1 MADMSPTEAKV
12 ARQIEYYF
20 GDHNLPRDK
29 FLKEQLQVDDGWVA
43 VATMLQ
49 FNREAYHAKK
59 AEERKA
65 HKADS
70 KAKAKHNQDEQQKQT
85 EDKEMDLL
93 LEEQTGCLLKFSGE
107 LDQVSRED
115 FHALFSGH
123 GKIKWVD
130 FTRGAKEGT
139 LLFDGKAQEALDK
152 ATEAN
157 GGTLQIKDN
166 DATWE
171 LLEGDV
177 EKDVM
182 KKMIQAQQELHS
194 RNKGRGPPSP
204 KKRAREDTADAPAA
218 KHRRPN
224 AEDSAS
230 TSQICDQFA
239 FDVIKGNRPTPD
251 LARTPENMTPRTWQ
265 DNKNKSVDNKPES
278 MMAASLLPS
287 LRCGD
292 KKATAARL
300 KADLSRATDDNCAS
314 GAHRQLQELL
324 DAVLDPET
332 PATDAEALDWCKCLI
347 AGGDGFEGFCEAV
360 RSYDNAALCG
370 LVWTA
375 NFVAYRCRTCG
386 ISPCMSLCAECFNQG
401 DHTGHDFN
409 MFRSQAGGACDCG
422 DSNVMRET
430 GFCRRHRLKTGED
443 VPCVPQDLLLMS
455 ELVLPRFIIS
465 VVQYLR
471 EGYTEPDSGDL
482 QKVLQQLE
490 PQISFLEELT
500 KMGGAMR
507 TVLTKI
513 LTNQQTFKDLSMGQ
527 EDNTYAKQNYEKYLS
542 ALKNSGLV
550 SVEDKALPPSTEG
563 AAVVAEGAVAS
574 TEATAAGSPEESS
587 KEEDLDGGQSVGQR
601 KRVKLSSATKD
612 SSIMDSL
619 KHKRFLEELLFWT
632 IKYEFPQKMV
642 TFLLN
647 MLPDQDYK
655 ITFTKTFVQ
664 HYAFIMK
671 TLMKS
676 HESDTM
682 SNRIV
687 HISVQLF
694 SNEELARHVTE
705 ECHLL
710 DVMVTVLLYMMESC
724 LVKSEL
730 QDEENSRHVV
740 VNCGEALLKNN
751 TYWPLVSDFIN
762 ILSHQS
768 VAKRFLEDHSLLML
782 WMSFVSFFQGMN
794 LNKRELNEHVEFES
808 QTYYAAFAAELEACA
823 QPMWGLLTHC
833 KVKETQEYTKTV
845 VRYCLEA
852 LQLWF
857 DAIGFVDEPAPNQV
871 TFHLPLHRYYAMFL
885 SKAVKCQGLDLD
897 SLLPDQEMLMK
908 IMVHPLQIQA
918 SLSEIHSNMWVR
930 NGLQIKGQAMTYVQ
944 SHFCNSMIDPD
955 IYLLQ
960 VCASRLDPDYFIS
973 FKVVDLL
980 TMASQHQNP
989 VLDSEQER
997 PMLEGALTFL
1007 VILTSL
1013 RVHLGMT
1020 DDEILRSE
1028 MVSQLCMNDRTHS
1041 SLLDLIPENPNPK
1054 SGVVPGSCSFE
1065 EMLSTVAD
1073 FKAPVFEPG
1082 GSMQQGM
1089 YTPKAEVWE
1098 KEFDPIMVVL
1108 RTVYRRDVQSAMDR
1122 YAAFLKQSGVDST
1135 NPWPPYK
1142 ERTPLRP
1149 EYRGLVK
1156 LLHCKTLHIVI
1167 FTLLYKIWMDHHN
1180 MSEHVLCMVLYL
1192 IELGLDNQVQDDKE
1206 QEEPCIEEHCHDS
1219 WFPGTSLLSNL
1230 HHIINFVRVRVPETA
1245 PEVKREPPPSTS
1257 ADADAT
1263 SFGPNLREAQVFSL
1277 VAERRR
1283 KFQEI
1288 INRSSTE
1295 ASAQVVRPKSS
1306 STRWVPPGTPP
1317 QLVTEI
1323 LEVRESML
1331 SLLIKLH
1338 QKLSAKQNSLPR
1350 ILTKAAGRSRHSHR
1364 SIQEI
1369 CGKVSPP
1376 VPPKKSSPADKKTM
1390 DKEER
1395 RQRAR
1400 ERQQK
1405 LLAEFASRQKSFMET
1420 AMDVESP
1427 DGEAA
1432 MDLGASDVMDSEVLY
1447 DCVICG
1453 QSGPSTEDRPTGL
1466 VVLLQA
1472 SSVLGHRCKSVDAKK
1487 LPTTDEEHIYAADT
1501 CGVAHDLRLALMQHY
1516 FRESSCLQSVSI
1528 GWDGGVYVQ
1537 TCGHT
1542 LHIDCHKSYM
1552 ESLRNVQNDQVLQ
1565 GFSVDK
1571 GEFTCPL
1578 CRQFANSV
1586 IPCRPGRGPEA
1597 GAGRCPSNKK
1607 TGVLVK
1613 EVEDLQ
1619 GQLAPFPT
1627 ESNLSKEMELVI
1639 KDIKN
1644 ATQKK
1649 YMDYGKNP
1657 GSPDNDFL
1665 FMGVGLQVGLYL
1677 MLCVGASAHRGVGLQ
1692 VGVYLMLCVGGVG
1705 PQGALAHRTNLEL
1718 ELVHRGGGLCSGGA
1732 SAAAKRSC
1740 LNQLFQ
1746 VLATHMRLY
1755 SIDSAYNPWTRLTQ
1769 VSENQQEGEDE
1780 DRREVAML
1788 FRDVPSLLIIFV
1800 LTMPQPLRKEHFTC
1814 VVKMLYNLQFVQGL
1828 AALSVKFSPEEKR
1841 VWSTSGALKKNAAN
1855 ADKCLEAL
1863 LSHVIGELSRDESV
1877 YRLNTE
1883 ETSVLSSSVVSPQ
1896 SIEFSLRQF
1905 CLPFLRLSSLL
1916 QHHLYG
1922 DVLTECPTP
1931 SSVPS
1936 ASCLEWPAVC
1946 AFQLVTQWCQEVT
1959 GLPEAQGDHS
1969 LTLLVQDP
1977 QWAAPRLLRLPENYN
1992 VIFQYYHR
2000 KECTACQKV
2009 PKDPALCLVCGTF
2022 VCLKGPCCKQQG
2034 VCECVLHSQH
2044 CGAATGIFLL
2054 INASVIIIIRGH
2066 RFCLWGSVYLDAHG
2080 EEDRDLRRGK
2090 PLFLCA
2096 ERYRVLEQQ
2105 WVSHTFDHINKRWGP
2120 HYNGL

>member
-1 MADMSPTEAKV
+1 MK
-12 ARQIEYYF
+12 
-20 GDHNLPRDK
+20 
-29 FLKEQLQVDDGWVA
+29 
-43 VATMLQ
+43 
-49 FNREAYHAKK
+49 
-59 AEERKA
+59 RK
-65 HKADS
+65 
-70 KAKAKHNQDEQQKQT
+70 Q
-85 EDKEMDLL
+85 
-93 LEEQTGCLLKFSGE
+93 
-107 LDQVSRED
+107 
-115 FHALFSGH
+115 
-123 GKIKWVD
+123 
-130 FTRGAKEGT
+130 RGA
-139 LLFDGKAQEALDK
+139 
-152 ATEAN
+152 
-157 GGTLQIKDN
+157 
-166 DATWE
+166 
-171 LLEGDV
+171 
-177 EKDVM
+177 
-182 KKMIQAQQELHS
+182 
-194 RNKGRGPPSP
+194 
-204 KKRAREDTADAPAA
+204 
-218 KHRRPN
+218 
-224 AEDSAS
+224 AS
-230 TSQICDQFA
+230 TAGWKQMKQPGA
-239 FDVIKGNRPTPD
+239 
-251 LARTPENMTPRTWQ
+251 
-265 DNKNKSVDNKPES
+265 KS
-278 MMAASLLPS
+278 
-287 LRCGD
+287 
-292 KKATAARL
+292 TAAHL
-300 KADLSRATDDNCAS
+300 KADLKRTDNSS
-314 GAHRQLQELL
+314 GLRQLQELL
-324 DAVLDPET
+324 DSVLNAERGSDP
-332 PATDAEALDWCKCLI
+332 EALDWCKWLL
-347 AGGDGFEGFCEAV
+347 AGGDGFDDFCRTV
-360 RSYDNAALCG
+360 RSYDNATLCG

-386 ISPCMSLCAECFNQG
+386 ISPCMSLCAECFNNG

-422 DSNVMRET
+422 DGNVMRAS
-430 GFCRRHRLKTGED
+430 GFCSRHRLKTGEN
-443 VPCVPQDLLLMS
+443 VPSVPRDLLLMS
-455 ELVLPRFIIS
+455 EMVLPRFIITII
-465 VVQYLR
+465 QYLR
-471 EGYTEPDSGDL
+471 DGYTEPESAADRDL
-482 QKVLQQLE
+482 QKVLQQLDLH
-490 PQISFLEELT
+490 ISFLEELT

-513 LTNQQTFKDLSMGQ
+513 LTNQQTFKELSMGQ
-527 EDNTYAKQNYEKYLS
+527 EENVYAKRNYEKYLS
-542 ALKNSGLV
+542 ALKSSGLV
-550 SVEDKALPPSTEG
+550 SVEEKGAGAGATDTPAGAGALSLLGNTCCLFC
-563 AAVVAEGAVAS
+563 
-574 TEATAAGSPEESS
+574 
-587 KEEDLDGGQSVGQR
+587 EDQDGLQGVGQR
-601 KRVKLSSATKD
+601 KRVKLSSSTKD
-612 SSIMDSL
+612 PSIMDSL
-619 KHKRFLEELLFWT
+619 KHKCFLEELLFWT

-705 ECHLL
+705 ECQLL
-710 DVMVTVLLYMMESC
+710 DIMVTVLLYMMESC
-724 LVKSEL
+724 LIKSEL
-730 QDEENSRHVV
+730 QDEENNRHVV

-768 VAKRFLEDHSLLML
+768 VAKRFLEDHSLLLL

-845 VRYCLEA
+845 VRYCLET
-852 LQLWF
+852 LQMWF
-857 DAIGFVDEPAPNQV
+857 DAIGFVDEPALNQL

-885 SKAVKCQGLDLD
+885 SKGVRCQGLDLD

-973 FKVVDLL
+973 SVFERFKVVDLL
-980 TMASQHQNP
+980 TMASQHQNA

-1007 VILTSL
+1007 VILCSL
-1013 RVHLGMT
+1013 RVHLGMS
-1020 DDEILRSE
+1020 DDEILRAE

-1065 EMLSTVAD
+1065 EMLSAVAD

-1098 KEFDPIMVVL
+1098 KEFDPIMVIL

-1122 YAAFLKQSGVDST
+1122 YAAFLKQSGIHT
-1135 NPWPPYK
+1135 GNPWPPYK
-1142 ERTPLRP
+1142 ERTPLHP
-1149 EYRGLVK
+1149 CYKGLVR

-1167 FTLLYKIWMDHHN
+1167 FTLLYKIWMDHQN

-1192 IELGLDNQVQDDKE
+1192 IELGLDNQVQDDKVE
-1206 QEEPCIEEHCHDS
+1206 EEHCHDS

-1230 HHIINFVRVRVPETA
+1230 HHVINFVRVRVPETA
-1245 PEVKREPPPSTS
+1245 PEVERKREREREQETPASTS
-1257 ADADAT
+1257 SESST
-1263 SFGPNLREAQVFSL
+1263 FGQNLREAQVFSL

-1288 INRSSTE
+1288 INRSNHE
-1295 ASAQVVRPKSS
+1295 ASQTVRPKSS
-1306 STRWVPPGTPP
+1306 SSRWLPPGSPP

-1323 LEVRESML
+1323 LEIRESML
-1331 SLLIKLH
+1331 SLLVKLH
-1338 QKLSAKQNSLPR
+1338 QKLSAKQNSLSLSWLAEVDPAHHTHGDGLTAIER
-1350 ILTKAAGRSRHSHR
+1350 ILAKAAARSRHSKR
-1364 SIQEI
+1364 CLQEI
-1369 CGKVSPP
+1369 CGKVCPP
-1376 VPPKKSSPADKKTM
+1376 IPPKKNSPGDKKSM

-1427 DGEAA
+1427 ETDAV
-1432 MDLGASDVMDSEVLY
+1432 MDMGSAEPLDSEVLY

-1472 SSVLGHRCKSVDAKK
+1472 SSVLGHRCRSDTPKR
-1487 LPTTDEEHIYAADT
+1487 LPTTDEEHIYPEDT
-1501 CGVAHDLRLALMQHY
+1501 CGAAHDVRLSLMQRY
-1516 FRESSCLQSVSI
+1516 FKDSSCLQSVSI

-1552 ESLRNVQNDQVLQ
+1552 ESLRNDQVLQ

-1586 IPCRPGRGPEA
+1586 LPCRPGRGMET
-1597 GAGRCPSNKK
+1597 GAWHTPSNKSMS
-1607 TGVLVK
+1607 TMVN

-1619 GQLAPFPT
+1619 EQLGIFPVSV
-1627 ESNLSKEMELVI
+1627 ESNLSKEMESVI

-1644 ATQKK
+1644 TTQKK

-1665 FMGVGLQVGLYL
+1665 FMYSVARLYANSIHHVTHSNTGVCVCVCS
-1677 MLCVGASAHRGVGLQ
+1677 LCVSD
-1692 VGVYLMLCVGGVG
+1692 
-1705 PQGALAHRTNLEL
+1705 
-1718 ELVHRGGGLCSGGA
+1718 
-1732 SAAAKRSC
+1732 
-1740 LNQLFQ
+1740 QLFH
-1746 VLATHMRLY
+1746 VLAMHMRLY

-1769 VSENQQEGEDE
+1769 STYCDDE
-1780 DRREVAML
+1780 RPEVPML
-1788 FRDVPSLLIIFV
+1788 FRDVPSLLIIFI
-1800 LTMPQPLRKEHFTC
+1800 LTMPQPLRREHFTC
-1814 VVKMLYNLQFVQGL
+1814 VVKVLYSLQYTQAL
-1828 AALSVKFSPEEKR
+1828 AALSIRFSREER
-1841 VWSTSGALKKNAAN
+1841 LAWSNTATAKKVPQIT
-1855 ADKCLEAL
+1855 DQKTFSDL
-1863 LSHVIGELSRDESV
+1863 LQPVISDFK
-1877 YRLNTE
+1877 
-1883 ETSVLSSSVVSPQ
+1883 LSSSVWSPQ
-1896 SIEFSLRQF
+1896 SIEFSLQHF
-1905 CLPFLRLSSLL
+1905 CLPFLRLSCLL

-1922 DVLTECPTP
+1922 DSLPGCLVEEEFSLLAGCLGLAGSVQ
-1931 SSVPS
+1931 SS
-1936 ASCLEWPAVC
+1936 AACLEWNLN
-1946 AFQLVTQWCQEVT
+1946 AFDLISQCCSKFTVNHGFT
-1959 GLPEAQGDHS
+1959 GRIS
-1969 LTLLVQDP
+1969 LLVQDP
-1977 QWAAPRLLRLPENYN
+1977 QWAGPRLLHLPDNYN
-1992 VIFQYYHR
+1992 TIFQYYHR
-2000 KECTACQKV
+2000 KSCTSCGKT
-2009 PKDPALCLVCGTF
+2009 PKDPALCLVCGAF
-2022 VCLKGPCCKQQG
+2022 VCLKGHCCKQQG

-2090 PLFLCA
+2090 PLYLCE

>member
-1 MADMSPTEAKV
+1 
-12 ARQIEYYF
+12 
-20 GDHNLPRDK
+20 
-29 FLKEQLQVDDGWVA
+29 
-43 VATMLQ
+43 
-49 FNREAYHAKK
+49 
-59 AEERKA
+59 
-65 HKADS
+65 
-70 KAKAKHNQDEQQKQT
+70 
-85 EDKEMDLL
+85 
-93 LEEQTGCLLKFSGE
+93 
-107 LDQVSRED
+107 
-115 FHALFSGH
+115 
-123 GKIKWVD
+123 
-130 FTRGAKEGT
+130 
-139 LLFDGKAQEALDK
+139 
-152 ATEAN
+152 
-157 GGTLQIKDN
+157 
-166 DATWE
+166 
-171 LLEGDV
+171 
-177 EKDVM
+177 
-182 KKMIQAQQELHS
+182 
-194 RNKGRGPPSP
+194 
-204 KKRAREDTADAPAA
+204 
-218 KHRRPN
+218 
-224 AEDSAS
+224 
-230 TSQICDQFA
+230 
-239 FDVIKGNRPTPD
+239 
-251 LARTPENMTPRTWQ
+251 
-265 DNKNKSVDNKPES
+265 
-278 MMAASLLPS
+278 MMAASLL
-287 LRCGD
+287 RRD
-292 KKATAARL
+292 KRATAAHL
-300 KADLSRATDDNCAS
+300 KADLNRTDNTS
-314 GAHRQLQELL
+314 GVRQLQELL
-324 DAVLDPET
+324 DAVLNPEK
-332 PATDAEALDWCKCLI
+332 PAADTESLDWCKCLI
-347 AGGDGFEGFCEAV
+347 AGGEGFEEFCKTV
-360 RSYDNAALCG
+360 RSYDNATLCG

-386 ISPCMSLCAECFNQG
+386 ISPCMSLCAECFNNG

-422 DSNVMRET
+422 DSNVMRES
-430 GFCRRHRLKTGED
+430 GFCRRHRLRTGEN
-443 VPCVPQDLLLMS
+443 VPSIPRDLLLMS
-455 ELVLPRFIIS
+455 EMVLPRFILCII
-465 VVQYLR
+465 QYLR
-471 EGYTEPDSGDL
+471 DGYIEPDTSTERDL

-490 PQISFLEELT
+490 PQITFLEELT

-513 LTNQQTFKDLSMGQ
+513 LTNQQTFKELSRGQ
-527 EDNTYAKQNYEKYLS
+527 EENVYAKKNYDKYLS

-550 SVEDKALPPSTEG
+550 SVEEKAQG
-563 AAVVAEGAVAS
+563 AAAD
-574 TEATAAGSPEESS
+574 ATVG
-587 KEEDLDGGQSVGQR
+587 EDQDGGQSVGQR
-601 KRVKLSSATKD
+601 KRVKLSSSTKD
-612 SSIMDSL
+612 TCIIESL
-619 KHKRFLEELLFWT
+619 KHKCFLEELLFWT

-705 ECHLL
+705 ECQLL
-710 DVMVTVLLYMMESC
+710 DIMVTVLLYMMESC
-724 LVKSEL
+724 LIKSEL

-740 VNCGEALLKNN
+740 VNCSEALLKNN

-768 VAKRFLEDHSLLML
+768 VAKKFLEDHSLLML

-845 VRYCLEA
+845 VRYCLET
-852 LQLWF
+852 LQIWF
-857 DAIGFVDEPAPNQV
+857 DAIGFIDEPAPNQV

-918 SLSEIHSNMWVR
+918 CLSEIHSNMWVR

-960 VCASRLDPDYFIS
+960 VRIVTPS
-973 FKVVDLL
+973 FNITIL
-980 TMASQHQNP
+980 
-989 VLDSEQER
+989 

-1013 RVHLGMT
+1013 RIHLGMT
-1020 DDEILRSE
+1020 DDEILRAE

-1041 SLLDLIPENPNPK
+1041 ALLDLIPENPNPK
-1054 SGVVPGSCSFE
+1054 SGIVPGSCSFE
-1065 EMLSTVAD
+1065 DMLSAVAD

-1122 YAAFLKQSGVDST
+1122 YSAFLKQFGIHT
-1135 NPWPPYK
+1135 GNPWPPYK
-1142 ERTPLRP
+1142 ERTPLHP
-1149 EYRGLVK
+1149 CYKGLIR

-1167 FTLLYKIWMDHHN
+1167 FTLLYKIWMDHQN

-1192 IELGLDNQVQDDKE
+1192 IELGLDNQ
-1206 QEEPCIEEHCHDS
+1206 EPCIEEHCHDS
-1219 WFPGTSLLSNL
+1219 WFPGTNLLSNL
-1230 HHIINFVRVRVPETA
+1230 HHVINFVRVRVPETA
-1245 PEVKREPPPSTS
+1245 PEVKREAPPSTS
-1257 ADADAT
+1257 TEA
-1263 SFGPNLREAQVFSL
+1263 SSYAQVFSL

-1288 INRSSTE
+1288 INRSNTE
-1295 ASAQVVRPKSS
+1295 ATQVVRPKSS

-1323 LEVRESML
+1323 LEIRESML

-1338 QKLSAKQNSLPR
+1338 QKMSSKQNSLSASWLEDMDTSRHAHGDGITAIER
-1350 ILTKAAGRSRHSHR
+1350 ILTKAATRSCQIKR
-1364 SIQEI
+1364 SIQDI
-1369 CGKVSPP
+1369 CGKVCPP
-1376 VPPKKSSPADKKTM
+1376 VPPKKNSPTDKKAM

-1427 DGEAA
+1427 DTEAA
-1432 MDLGASDVMDSEVLY
+1432 MDLGASEVVESEVLY

-1472 SSVLGHRCKSVDAKK
+1472 SSVLGHRCKNQEPKK
-1487 LPTTDEEHIYAADT
+1487 LPTSDEEHIYLADT
-1501 CGVAHDLRLALMQHY
+1501 CGVAHDVRLTLMQR
-1516 FRESSCLQSVSI
+1516 FFKDSSCLQSVSI

-1552 ESLRNVQNDQVLQ
+1552 ESLRNDQVLQ

-1586 IPCRPGRGPEA
+1586 LPCRPGRGTEA
-1597 GAGRCPSNKK
+1597 GAWHTPTNKK
-1607 TGVLVK
+1607 TCVLVK

-1619 GQLAPFPT
+1619 EKLGLFPVSSTT

-1644 ATQKK
+1644 TTQKK

-1665 FMGVGLQVGLYL
+1665 FMYSV
-1677 MLCVGASAHRGVGLQ
+1677 A
-1692 VGVYLMLCVGGVG
+1692 
-1705 PQGALAHRTNLEL
+1705 RTNLEL
-1718 ELVHRGGGLCSGGA
+1718 ELVHRGGNLCSGGA

-1740 LNQLFQ
+1740 LNQLFH
-1746 VLATHMRLY
+1746 VLAMHMRLY
-1755 SIDSAYNPWTRLTQ
+1755 SIDSAYNPWTKLTQ
-1769 VSENQQEGEDE
+1769 ITQNREADGFDE
-1780 DRREVAML
+1780 ERPEVPML

-1800 LTMPQPLRKEHFTC
+1800 LTMLQPLRKEHFTC
-1814 VVKMLYNLQFVQGL
+1814 VVKMLYNLQFTQAL
-1828 AALSVKFSPEEKR
+1828 AALSTKFSSEER
-1841 VWSTSGALKKNAAN
+1841 QAWSTSGALKKNAASSE
-1855 ADKCLEAL
+1855 KSFEAL
-1863 LSHVIGELSRDESV
+1863 LSHVISELSKDKSV
-1877 YRLNTE
+1877 YKVN
-1883 ETSVLSSSVVSPQ
+1883 LSSSVWSPQ
-1896 SIEFSLRQF
+1896 SIEFSLQQF
-1905 CLPFLRLSSLL
+1905 CLPFLRLSCLL

-1922 DVLTECPTP
+1922 DNLTGCLEEEEFSSLAVCLGLLP
-1931 SSVPS
+1931 SAPQPSNTVHS
-1936 ASCLEWPAVC
+1936 ASCLEWAVA
-1946 AFQLVTQWCQEVT
+1946 AFDLVTQWCAEVT
-1959 GLPEAQGDHS
+1959 GLSQMQAEQS
-1969 LTLLVQDP
+1969 LTLLIQDP
-1977 QWAAPRLLRLPENYN
+1977 QWAAPRLLQLPDNYN
-1992 VIFQYYHR
+1992 IIFQYYHR
-2000 KECTACQKV
+2000 KACTSCKKV
-2009 PKDPALCLVCGTF
+2009 PKDPALCLVCGAF
-2022 VCLKGPCCKQQG
+2022 ACLKGTCCKQQ
-2034 VCECVLHSQH
+2034 
-2044 CGAATGIFLL
+2044 ATGIFLL

-2090 PLFLCA
+2090 PLFLCE

>member
-1 MADMSPTEAKV
+1 
-12 ARQIEYYF
+12 
-20 GDHNLPRDK
+20 
-29 FLKEQLQVDDGWVA
+29 
-43 VATMLQ
+43 
-49 FNREAYHAKK
+49 
-59 AEERKA
+59 
-65 HKADS
+65 
-70 KAKAKHNQDEQQKQT
+70 
-85 EDKEMDLL
+85 
-93 LEEQTGCLLKFSGE
+93 
-107 LDQVSRED
+107 
-115 FHALFSGH
+115 
-123 GKIKWVD
+123 
-130 FTRGAKEGT
+130 
-139 LLFDGKAQEALDK
+139 
-152 ATEAN
+152 
-157 GGTLQIKDN
+157 
-166 DATWE
+166 
-171 LLEGDV
+171 
-177 EKDVM
+177 
-182 KKMIQAQQELHS
+182 
-194 RNKGRGPPSP
+194 
-204 KKRAREDTADAPAA
+204 
-218 KHRRPN
+218 
-224 AEDSAS
+224 
-230 TSQICDQFA
+230 
-239 FDVIKGNRPTPD
+239 
-251 LARTPENMTPRTWQ
+251 
-265 DNKNKSVDNKPES
+265 
-278 MMAASLLPS
+278 MMAASQ
-287 LRCGD
+287 LRRD
-292 KKATAARL
+292 KKSTAAHL
-300 KADLSRATDDNCAS
+300 KADLNRQDNSS
-314 GAHRQLQELL
+314 GVRQLQDLL
-324 DAVLDPET
+324 DSVLNPEK
-332 PATDAEALDWCKCLI
+332 PAGDTEALDWCKYLL
-347 AGGDGFEGFCEAV
+347 AGGQGFEEFCKTV
-360 RSYDNAALCG
+360 RSYDNATLCG

-386 ISPCMSLCAECFNQG
+386 ISPCMSLCAECFNNG

-422 DSNVMRET
+422 DSNVMRES
-430 GFCRRHRLKTGED
+430 GFCRRHQLKTGEN
-443 VPCVPQDLLLMS
+443 VPSIPQDLLLMS
-455 ELVLPRFIIS
+455 EFVLPRFIICII
-465 VVQYLR
+465 QYLR
-471 EGYTEPDSGDL
+471 DGYTEPDSSTDRDL
-482 QKVLQQLE
+482 QKVLQQLA

-513 LTNQQTFKDLSMGQ
+513 LTNQQTFQDLSMGQ
-527 EDNTYAKQNYEKYLS
+527 EKNVYAKKNYDKYLS
-542 ALKNSGLV
+542 ALRSSGLV
-550 SVEDKALPPSTEG
+550 SAEETAVSGAGPG
-563 AAVVAEGAVAS
+563 AAELA
-574 TEATAAGSPEESS
+574 AAGTGAGALSLLGIAAAASPDESA
-587 KEEDLDGGQSVGQR
+587 KEEEQDGGQNVGKR
-601 KRVKLSSATKD
+601 KRVKLSSNTKD
-612 SSIMDSL
+612 PTIMDTL
-619 KHKRFLEELLFWT
+619 KHKCFLEELLFWT

-655 ITFTKTFVQ
+655 IAFTKTFVQ

-676 HESDTM
+676 NESDTM

-694 SNEELARHVTE
+694 SNEELARHMTE
-705 ECHLL
+705 ECQLL
-710 DVMVTVLLYMMESC
+710 DIMVTVLLYMMESC
-724 LVKSEL
+724 LIKSEL

-740 VNCGEALLKNN
+740 VNCAEALLKNN

-768 VAKRFLEDHSLLML
+768 VAKKFLEDHSLLML

-823 QPMWGLLTHC
+823 QPMWGLITHC

-845 VRYCLEA
+845 VQYCLEA

-857 DAIGFVDEPAPNQV
+857 DSIGFVDEPTPNQV

-897 SLLPDQEMLMK
+897 SLLPDHEMLMK

-955 IYLLQ
+955 IFLLQ

-973 FKVVDLL
+973 SVFERFKVVDLL
-980 TMASQHQNP
+980 TMASEHQNA
-989 VLDSEQER
+989 VLDSEQEK

-1007 VILTSL
+1007 VTLSSL
-1013 RVHLGMT
+1013 RIHLGMT
-1020 DDEILRSE
+1020 DDEILRAE

-1054 SGVVPGSCSFE
+1054 SGIMPGNCSFE
-1065 EMLSTVAD
+1065 DMLSAVGD

-1098 KEFDPIMVVL
+1098 KEFDPIMVIL

-1122 YAAFLKQSGVDST
+1122 YSAFLKQSGIHSG

-1142 ERTPLRP
+1142 ERTALHPC
-1149 EYRGLVK
+1149 YRGLVK

-1167 FTLLYKIWMDHHN
+1167 FTLLYKISMDHQN

-1192 IELGLDNQVQDDKE
+1192 IELGLDNPIQEERQD
-1206 QEEPCIEEHCHDS
+1206 EEPCIEERCHDS

-1245 PEVKREPPPSTS
+1245 PEVKKEPPPSTS
-1257 ADADAT
+1257 VDSSNLRQSSRRLT
-1263 SFGPNLREAQVFSL
+1263 GNWRENLREAQVFSL

-1288 INRSSTE
+1288 INRSSGE
-1295 ASAQVVRPKSS
+1295 ASQATRPKSS
-1306 STRWVPPGTPP
+1306 ASRWAPPGTPL

-1338 QKLSAKQNSLPR
+1338 HKLSNKQNSLSPEWLDSTDISHCVHGDGVTAIER
-1350 ILTKAAGRSRHSHR
+1350 ILIKASACSRQSKR

-1369 CGKVSPP
+1369 CMKISPP
-1376 VPPKKSSPADKKTM
+1376 VPPKKSNPTDKKAL

-1395 RQRAR
+1395 RQKAR

-1427 DGEAA
+1427 DTDMA
-1432 MDLGASDVMDSEVLY
+1432 MDLGASEVLESEVLY

-1453 QSGPSTEDRPTGL
+1453 QSGPSTDERPTGL

-1472 SSVLGHRCKSVDAKK
+1472 TSVLGHRCKNNQAKK
-1487 LPTTDEEHIYAADT
+1487 LPTSDEDHIYPADT
-1501 CGVAHDLRLALMQHY
+1501 CGAAHDVRLALLQR
-1516 FRESSCLQSVSI
+1516 FFKDSSCLQSVSI

-1552 ESLRNVQNDQVLQ
+1552 ESLRNDQVLQ

-1586 IPCRPGRGPEA
+1586 LPCHPGHGTE
-1597 GAGRCPSNKK
+1597 
-1607 TGVLVK
+1607 TGTWHAHSTKNMAVLVK

-1619 GQLAPFPT
+1619 DQPGAFPT
-1627 ESNLSKEMELVI
+1627 ESNLSKEMESVI

-1644 ATQKK
+1644 TTQKK

-1665 FMGVGLQVGLYL
+1665 FMYSV
-1677 MLCVGASAHRGVGLQ
+1677 A
-1692 VGVYLMLCVGGVG
+1692 
-1705 PQGALAHRTNLEL
+1705 RTNLEL
-1718 ELVHRGGGLCSGGA
+1718 ELVHRGGDLCCGGA
-1732 SAAAKRSC
+1732 SATAKRSC
-1740 LNQLFQ
+1740 LNQLFH
-1746 VLATHMRLY
+1746 VLAMHMRLY

-1769 VSENQQEGEDE
+1769 IAPSRGSEACSDE
-1780 DRREVAML
+1780 RLEVPML
-1788 FRDVPSLLIIFV
+1788 FRDVSSLLIIFV

-1814 VVKMLYNLQFVQGL
+1814 LVKVLYTLQYIQAIAV
-1828 AALSVKFSPEEKR
+1828 LSIKLSPEEREAWK
-1841 VWSTSGALKKNAAN
+1841 TSRALDKNTWN
-1855 ADKCLEAL
+1855 GEKTWEAI
-1863 LSHVIGELSRDESV
+1863 LSFVISKLSKGRSV
-1877 YRLNTE
+1877 YEADTE
-1883 ETSVLSSSVVSPQ
+1883 EMSVLSSSVWSQQ
-1896 SIEFSLRQF
+1896 SIEYNLQQF
-1905 CLPFLRLSSLL
+1905 CLPFLRLCSLL

-1922 DVLTECPTP
+1922 DDLPGCPREKEFSVLASGLGLLSSTLEP
-1931 SSVPS
+1931 SSKWNS
-1936 ASCLEWPAVC
+1936 AHCLEWVVC
-1946 AFQLVTQWCQEVT
+1946 PFELTSLWCAEVT
-1959 GLPEAQGDHS
+1959 GLTEMQAEQT
-1969 LTLLVQDP
+1969 LALLVQDP
-1977 QWAAPRLLRLPENYN
+1977 HWAGPHLLQLPENYN
-1992 VIFQYYHR
+1992 AIFQYYHR
-2000 KECTACQKV
+2000 KSCTACSKV
-2009 PKDPALCLVCGTF
+2009 PKDPAVCLVCGTF
-2022 VCLKGPCCKQQG
+2022 VCLKGLCCKQHSY
-2034 VCECVLHSQH
+2034 CECVLHSQN

-2090 PLFLCA
+2090 PLFLCE

>member
-1 MADMSPTEAKV
+1 
-12 ARQIEYYF
+12 
-20 GDHNLPRDK
+20 
-29 FLKEQLQVDDGWVA
+29 
-43 VATMLQ
+43 
-49 FNREAYHAKK
+49 
-59 AEERKA
+59 
-65 HKADS
+65 
-70 KAKAKHNQDEQQKQT
+70 
-85 EDKEMDLL
+85 
-93 LEEQTGCLLKFSGE
+93 
-107 LDQVSRED
+107 
-115 FHALFSGH
+115 
-123 GKIKWVD
+123 
-130 FTRGAKEGT
+130 
-139 LLFDGKAQEALDK
+139 
-152 ATEAN
+152 
-157 GGTLQIKDN
+157 
-166 DATWE
+166 
-171 LLEGDV
+171 
-177 EKDVM
+177 
-182 KKMIQAQQELHS
+182 
-194 RNKGRGPPSP
+194 
-204 KKRAREDTADAPAA
+204 
-218 KHRRPN
+218 
-224 AEDSAS
+224 
-230 TSQICDQFA
+230 
-239 FDVIKGNRPTPD
+239 
-251 LARTPENMTPRTWQ
+251 
-265 DNKNKSVDNKPES
+265 
-278 MMAASLLPS
+278 MMAASLG
-287 LRCGD
+287 RRD
-292 KKATAARL
+292 KKATATRL
-300 KADLSRATDDNCAS
+300 KADLNRTDNSS
-314 GAHRQLQELL
+314 GVRQLQELL
-324 DAVLDPET
+324 DAVLNPEK
-332 PATDAEALDWCKCLI
+332 PAADTEALDWCKCLI
-347 AGGDGFEGFCEAV
+347 AGGEGFEDFCKTV
-360 RSYDNAALCG
+360 RSYDNATLCG

-386 ISPCMSLCAECFNQG
+386 ISPCMSLCAECFNNG

-422 DSNVMRET
+422 DSNVMRES
-430 GFCRRHRLKTGED
+430 GFCRRHRLRTGEN
-443 VPCVPQDLLLMS
+443 VPSIPRDLLLMS
-455 ELVLPRFIIS
+455 EMVLPRFILCII
-465 VVQYLR
+465 QYLR
-471 EGYTEPDSGDL
+471 DGYIEPDTSTERDL

-507 TVLTKI
+507 TLLLNILLTC
-513 LTNQQTFKDLSMGQ
+513 FFPQ
-527 EDNTYAKQNYEKYLS
+527 EDQDA
-542 ALKNSGLV
+542 
-550 SVEDKALPPSTEG
+550 
-563 AAVVAEGAVAS
+563 
-574 TEATAAGSPEESS
+574 
-587 KEEDLDGGQSVGQR
+587 GQSVGQR
-601 KRVKLSSATKD
+601 KRVKLSSNTKD
-612 SSIMDSL
+612 PCIIESL
-619 KHKRFLEELLFWT
+619 KHKCFLEELLFWT

-705 ECHLL
+705 ECQLL
-710 DVMVTVLLYMMESC
+710 DIMVTVLLYMMESC
-724 LVKSEL
+724 LIKSEL

-740 VNCGEALLKNN
+740 VNCSEALLKNN

-768 VAKRFLEDHSLLML
+768 VAKNFLEDHSLLML

-845 VRYCLEA
+845 VRYCLET
-852 LQLWF
+852 LQIWF
-857 DAIGFVDEPAPNQV
+857 DAIGFIDEPAPNQV

-918 SLSEIHSNMWVR
+918 CLSEIHSNMWVR

-973 FKVVDLL
+973 SVFERFKVVDLL
-980 TMASQHQNP
+980 TMASQHQNA

-1020 DDEILRSE
+1020 DDEILRAE

-1041 SLLDLIPENPNPK
+1041 ALLDLIPENPNPK
-1054 SGVVPGSCSFE
+1054 SGIVPGSCSFE
-1065 EMLSTVAD
+1065 EMLSAVAD

-1122 YAAFLKQSGVDST
+1122 YSAFLKQSGIHT
-1135 NPWPPYK
+1135 GNPWPPYK
-1142 ERTPLRP
+1142 ERTPLHP
-1149 EYRGLVK
+1149 CYKGLTK

-1167 FTLLYKIWMDHHN
+1167 FTLLYKIWMDHQN

-1192 IELGLDNQVQDDKE
+1192 IELGLDNQ
-1206 QEEPCIEEHCHDS
+1206 EPCIEEHCHDS
-1219 WFPGTSLLSNL
+1219 WFPGTNLLSNL
-1230 HHIINFVRVRVPETA
+1230 HHVINFVRVRVPETA
-1245 PEVKREPPPSTS
+1245 PEVKREAPPSTS
-1257 ADADAT
+1257 TEA
-1263 SFGPNLREAQVFSL
+1263 SSYGQNLREAQVFSL

-1288 INRSSTE
+1288 INRSNTE
-1295 ASAQVVRPKSS
+1295 ATQVVRPKSS

-1323 LEVRESML
+1323 LEIRESML

-1338 QKLSAKQNSLPR
+1338 QKLSSKQNSLSASWLEDMDTSRHTHGDGITAIER
-1350 ILTKAAGRSRHSHR
+1350 ILTKAAMRSCQIKR
-1364 SIQEI
+1364 SIQDI
-1369 CGKVSPP
+1369 CGKVCPP
-1376 VPPKKSSPADKKTM
+1376 VPPKKNSPTDKKTM

-1427 DGEAA
+1427 DTEAA
-1432 MDLGASDVMDSEVLY
+1432 MDLGASEVMESEVLY

-1472 SSVLGHRCKSVDAKK
+1472 SSVLGHRCKSKEAKK
-1487 LPTTDEEHIYAADT
+1487 LPTSDEEHIYAADT
-1501 CGVAHDLRLALMQHY
+1501 CGVAHDVRLTLMQQ
-1516 FRESSCLQSVSI
+1516 FFKDSSCLQSVSI

-1552 ESLRNVQNDQVLQ
+1552 ESLRNDQVLQ

-1586 IPCRPGRGPEA
+1586 LPCRPGRETEA
-1597 GAGRCPSNKK
+1597 GAWHTPTNKK
-1607 TGVLVK
+1607 TFVLVK

-1619 GQLAPFPT
+1619 EKLGPFPVSFTIQPGT

-1644 ATQKK
+1644 TTQKK

-1665 FMGVGLQVGLYL
+1665 FMYSV
-1677 MLCVGASAHRGVGLQ
+1677 A
-1692 VGVYLMLCVGGVG
+1692 
-1705 PQGALAHRTNLEL
+1705 RTNLEL
-1718 ELVHRGGGLCSGGA
+1718 ELVHRGGNLCSGGA

-1740 LNQLFQ
+1740 LNQLFH
-1746 VLATHMRLY
+1746 VLAMHMRLY
-1755 SIDSAYNPWTRLTQ
+1755 SIDSAYNPWTKLTQ
-1769 VSENQQEGEDE
+1769 VTQSKEAYGFDE
-1780 DRREVAML
+1780 KRPEVPML

-1814 VVKMLYNLQFVQGL
+1814 VVKMLYNLQFTQAL
-1828 AALSVKFSPEEKR
+1828 AALSTKFSPEER
-1841 VWSTSGALKKNAAN
+1841 QAWSTSGALKKV
-1855 ADKCLEAL
+1855 K
-1863 LSHVIGELSRDESV
+1863 VSV
-1877 YRLNTE
+1877 W
-1883 ETSVLSSSVVSPQ
+1883 SPQ
-1896 SIEFSLRQF
+1896 SIEFSLQQF
-1905 CLPFLRLSSLL
+1905 CLPFLRLSCLL

-1922 DVLTECPTP
+1922 DNLTSCLEEEEFSSLAVCLGLLSSAPP
-1931 SSVPS
+1931 SNTVHS
-1936 ASCLEWPAVC
+1936 ASCLKWAVST
-1946 AFQLVTQWCQEVT
+1946 FDLVSQWCTEVT
-1959 GLPEAQGDHS
+1959 GLFQMQ
-1969 LTLLVQDP
+1969 TLLVQEP
-1977 QWAAPRLLRLPENYN
+1977 QWASPRLLQLPDNYN
-1992 VIFQYYHR
+1992 IIFQYYHR
-2000 KECTACQKV
+2000 KACTACKKV

-2022 VCLKGPCCKQQG
+2022 VCLKGVCCKQQG
-2034 VCECVLHSQH
+2034 ICECVLHSQH

-2090 PLFLCA
+2090 PLFLCE

>member
-1 MADMSPTEAKV
+1 
-12 ARQIEYYF
+12 
-20 GDHNLPRDK
+20 
-29 FLKEQLQVDDGWVA
+29 
-43 VATMLQ
+43 
-49 FNREAYHAKK
+49 
-59 AEERKA
+59 
-65 HKADS
+65 
-70 KAKAKHNQDEQQKQT
+70 
-85 EDKEMDLL
+85 
-93 LEEQTGCLLKFSGE
+93 
-107 LDQVSRED
+107 
-115 FHALFSGH
+115 
-123 GKIKWVD
+123 
-130 FTRGAKEGT
+130 
-139 LLFDGKAQEALDK
+139 
-152 ATEAN
+152 
-157 GGTLQIKDN
+157 
-166 DATWE
+166 
-171 LLEGDV
+171 
-177 EKDVM
+177 
-182 KKMIQAQQELHS
+182 
-194 RNKGRGPPSP
+194 
-204 KKRAREDTADAPAA
+204 
-218 KHRRPN
+218 
-224 AEDSAS
+224 
-230 TSQICDQFA
+230 
-239 FDVIKGNRPTPD
+239 
-251 LARTPENMTPRTWQ
+251 
-265 DNKNKSVDNKPES
+265 
-278 MMAASLLPS
+278 MMAALL
-287 LRCGD
+287 LRRD
-292 KKATAARL
+292 KKSTAAHL
-300 KADLSRATDDNCAS
+300 KSDLNRTDNSS
-314 GAHRQLQELL
+314 GVRQLQELL
-324 DAVLDPET
+324 DSVLNPEK
-332 PATDAEALDWCKCLI
+332 PAADTEALDWCKCLI
-347 AGGDGFEGFCEAV
+347 AGGEGFEEFCKTV
-360 RSYDNAALCG
+360 RSYDNATLCG

-386 ISPCMSLCAECFNQG
+386 ISPCMSLCAECFNNG

-430 GFCRRHRLKTGED
+430 GFCRRHRLRTGEN
-443 VPCVPQDLLLMS
+443 VPSVPRDLILMS
-455 ELVLPRFIIS
+455 EMVLPRFIICII
-465 VVQYLR
+465 QYLR
-471 EGYTEPDSGDL
+471 DGYTEPDTSTERDL

-527 EDNTYAKQNYEKYLS
+527 EENVFAKKNYENYLS

-550 SVEDKALPPSTEG
+550 SVEQKAQTG
-563 AAVVAEGAVAS
+563 AAEP
-574 TEATAAGSPEESS
+574 TRGSETG
-587 KEEDLDGGQSVGQR
+587 EDQDGGQSIGQR
-601 KRVKLSSATKD
+601 KRVKLSSTTKD
-612 SSIMDSL
+612 PSIMDSL
-619 KHKRFLEELLFWT
+619 KHKCFLEELLFWT

-676 HESDTM
+676 QESDTM

-694 SNEELARHVTE
+694 SNEDLARHVTE
-705 ECHLL
+705 ECQLL
-710 DVMVTVLLYMMESC
+710 DIMVTVLLYMMESC
-724 LVKSEL
+724 LIKSEL

-740 VNCGEALLKNN
+740 VNCSEALLKNN

-768 VAKRFLEDHSLLML
+768 VAKKFLEDHSLLML

-794 LNKRELNEHVEFES
+794 LNKRELSEHVEFES

-845 VRYCLEA
+845 VRYCLET
-852 LQLWF
+852 LQIWF
-857 DAIGFVDEPAPNQV
+857 DAIGFVDELAPNQV

-885 SKAVKCQGLDLD
+885 SKAVKCQGIDLE
-897 SLLPDQEMLMK
+897 SLLPDQEMLMR

-955 IYLLQ
+955 IFLLQ

-973 FKVVDLL
+973 SVFERFKVVDLL
-980 TMASQHQNP
+980 TMASVHQNT
-989 VLDSEQER
+989 VLDGEQER

-1007 VILTSL
+1007 VILSSL
-1013 RVHLGMT
+1013 RIHLGMA
-1020 DDEILRSE
+1020 DDEILRAE

-1054 SGVVPGSCSFE
+1054 SGIVPGSCSFE
-1065 EMLSTVAD
+1065 EMLSVVAD
-1073 FKAPVFEPG
+1073 FKAPVFELG

-1098 KEFDPIMVVL
+1098 KEFDPIMVIL

-1122 YAAFLKQSGVDST
+1122 YSAFLKQSGMHT
-1135 NPWPPYK
+1135 TGNPWPPYK
-1142 ERTPLRP
+1142 ERTPLHP
-1149 EYRGLVK
+1149 CYKGLDR

-1167 FTLLYKIWMDHHN
+1167 FTLLYKIWLDHSN

-1192 IELGLDNQVQDDKE
+1192 IELGLDNQVEEDKE
-1206 QEEPCIEEHCHDS
+1206 DEVRPSHCHDS
-1219 WFPGTSLLSNL
+1219 WFPGTNLLSNL
-1230 HHIINFVRVRVPETA
+1230 HHVINYVRVRVPETA
-1245 PEVKREPPPSTS
+1245 PEVKREREPPASTS
-1257 ADADAT
+1257 AEA
-1263 SFGPNLREAQVFSL
+1263 SNFGQAQVFSL

-1295 ASAQVVRPKSS
+1295 ASQAVRPKSS

-1323 LEVRESML
+1323 LEIHESML

-1338 QKLSAKQNSLPR
+1338 QKLSAKQNSLSATWLEDMDANPNRHVHGDGITAIER
-1350 ILTKAAGRSRHSHR
+1350 ILTKAATRSHQSKR

-1369 CGKVSPP
+1369 CGKVFPP
-1376 VPPKKSSPADKKTM
+1376 VAPKKNSPTAKKTM

-1427 DGEAA
+1427 DTEAA
-1432 MDLGASDVMDSEVLY
+1432 MDLGASEVKESEVLY

-1472 SSVLGHRCKSVDAKK
+1472 SSVLGHRCKSDEAKK
-1487 LPTTDEEHIYAADT
+1487 LPTTDEERIYPADT
-1501 CGVAHDLRLALMQHY
+1501 CGAAHDVRLALMQS
-1516 FRESSCLQSVSI
+1516 FFKDSSCLQSVSI

-1552 ESLRNVQNDQVLQ
+1552 ESLRNDQGMQ

-1586 IPCRPGRGPEA
+1586 LPCRPGRSTEVV
-1597 GAGRCPSNKK
+1597 SWHMSTNKK
-1607 TGVLVK
+1607 TSVLVK

-1619 GQLAPFPT
+1619 EQLGLFPVST
-1627 ESNLSKEMELVI
+1627 TSNLSKEMELVI

-1644 ATQKK
+1644 TTQRK

-1665 FMGVGLQVGLYL
+1665 FMYSV
-1677 MLCVGASAHRGVGLQ
+1677 A
-1692 VGVYLMLCVGGVG
+1692 
-1705 PQGALAHRTNLEL
+1705 RTNLEL
-1718 ELVHRGGGLCSGGA
+1718 ELVHRGGNLCSGGA
-1732 SAAAKRSC
+1732 SGAAKRSC
-1740 LNQLFQ
+1740 LNQLFH
-1746 VLATHMRLY
+1746 VLAMHMRLY

-1769 VSENQQEGEDE
+1769 VAPSRDE
-1780 DRREVAML
+1780 MNSRVCLDDERPEVPML
-1788 FRDVPSLLIIFV
+1788 FRDCPSLLIIFV
-1800 LTMPQPLRKEHFTC
+1800 LTMPQPLRKEHFICLVRT
-1814 VVKMLYNLQFVQGL
+1814 LYNLQYTQAL
-1828 AALSVKFSPEEKR
+1828 AALSAKFSPEERQAWKPPPPPPTQFSLFFYMINCPFNTICALLLCFLPQL
-1841 VWSTSGALKKNAAN
+1841 STS
-1855 ADKCLEAL
+1855 
-1863 LSHVIGELSRDESV
+1863 VW
-1877 YRLNTE
+1877 
-1883 ETSVLSSSVVSPQ
+1883 SPQ
-1896 SIEFSLRQF
+1896 SIEYSLQQF
-1905 CLPFLRLSSLL
+1905 CLPYLRLSCLL

-1922 DVLTECPTP
+1922 DNLSGCPEEEEFSGLAGCLGLLDPAPQP
-1931 SSVPS
+1931 SNPMYS
-1936 ASCLEWPAVC
+1936 ASCLDWTVS
-1946 AFQLVTQWCQEVT
+1946 AFDLMSQWCSEVT
-1959 GLPEAQGDHS
+1959 GLADTQAEKS
-1969 LTLLVQDP
+1969 MTLLVQDL
-1977 QWAAPRLLRLPENYN
+1977 QWASPHLLHLPDNYN
-1992 VIFQYYHR
+1992 TIFQYYH
-2000 KECTACQKV
+2000 KKACTACKKV
-2009 PKDPALCLVCGTF
+2009 PKDPALCLICGTF
-2022 VCLKGPCCKQQG
+2022 VCLKGLCCKQQG
-2034 VCECVLHSQH
+2034 ICECVWHSQH

-2054 INASVIIIIRGH
+2054 INASVVIIIRGH

-2090 PLFLCA
+2090 PLFLCV

>member
-1 MADMSPTEAKV
+1 
-12 ARQIEYYF
+12 
-20 GDHNLPRDK
+20 
-29 FLKEQLQVDDGWVA
+29 
-43 VATMLQ
+43 
-49 FNREAYHAKK
+49 
-59 AEERKA
+59 
-65 HKADS
+65 
-70 KAKAKHNQDEQQKQT
+70 
-85 EDKEMDLL
+85 
-93 LEEQTGCLLKFSGE
+93 
-107 LDQVSRED
+107 
-115 FHALFSGH
+115 
-123 GKIKWVD
+123 
-130 FTRGAKEGT
+130 
-139 LLFDGKAQEALDK
+139 
-152 ATEAN
+152 
-157 GGTLQIKDN
+157 
-166 DATWE
+166 
-171 LLEGDV
+171 
-177 EKDVM
+177 
-182 KKMIQAQQELHS
+182 
-194 RNKGRGPPSP
+194 
-204 KKRAREDTADAPAA
+204 
-218 KHRRPN
+218 
-224 AEDSAS
+224 
-230 TSQICDQFA
+230 
-239 FDVIKGNRPTPD
+239 
-251 LARTPENMTPRTWQ
+251 
-265 DNKNKSVDNKPES
+265 
-278 MMAASLLPS
+278 MMAASLL
-287 LRCGD
+287 RRD
-292 KKATAARL
+292 KKATAAHL
-300 KADLSRATDDNCAS
+300 KADLNRTDN
-314 GAHRQLQELL
+314 GNGVRQLQELL
-324 DAVLDPET
+324 DVVLNPET
-332 PATDAEALDWCKCLI
+332 PAADTEALDWCKCLI
-347 AGGDGFEGFCEAV
+347 ASGEGFEEFCKTV
-360 RSYDNAALCG
+360 RSYDNATLCG

-386 ISPCMSLCAECFNQG
+386 ISPCMSLCAECFNNG

-422 DSNVMRET
+422 DGNVMRES
-430 GFCRRHRLKTGED
+430 GFCRQHRLRTGEN
-443 VPCVPQDLLLMS
+443 VPSIPQDLLLMS
-455 ELVLPRFIIS
+455 EMVLPHFILCII
-465 VVQYLR
+465 QYLR
-471 EGYTEPDSGDL
+471 DGYIEADPSTERDL

-513 LTNQQTFKDLSMGQ
+513 LTNQQTFKELSMGQ
-527 EDNTYAKQNYEKYLS
+527 EENVYAKKNYDKYLS
-542 ALKNSGLV
+542 ALQNSGLV
-550 SVEDKALPPSTEG
+550 SVEEKAQG
-563 AAVVAEGAVAS
+563 ATADVTVGAEGGAGAMALLG
-574 TEATAAGSPEESS
+574 TTAPGSPDESS
-587 KEEDLDGGQSVGQR
+587 KEEDQDAGQSVGQR
-601 KRVKLSSATKD
+601 KRVKLSSSTKD
-612 SSIMDSL
+612 PCVIDSL
-619 KHKRFLEELLFWT
+619 KHKCFLEELLFWT

-705 ECHLL
+705 ECQLL
-710 DVMVTVLLYMMESC
+710 DIMVTVLLYMMESC
-724 LVKSEL
+724 LIKSEL
-730 QDEENSRHVV
+730 QDEENSHHVV
-740 VNCGEALLKNN
+740 VNCSEALLKNN

-768 VAKRFLEDHSLLML
+768 VAKKFLEDHSLLML

-833 KVKETQEYTKTV
+833 KVKETQEYSKTV
-845 VRYCLEA
+845 VRYCLET
-852 LQLWF
+852 LQIWF
-857 DAIGFVDEPAPNQV
+857 DAIGFIDEPAPNQV

-973 FKVVDLL
+973 SVFERFKVVDLL
-980 TMASQHQNP
+980 TMASQHQNA

-1020 DDEILRSE
+1020 DDEILRGE

-1041 SLLDLIPENPNPK
+1041 ALLDLIPENPNPK
-1054 SGVVPGSCSFE
+1054 SGIVPGSCSFE
-1065 EMLSTVAD
+1065 EMLSAVAD

-1122 YAAFLKQSGVDST
+1122 YSAFLKQAGIHT
-1135 NPWPPYK
+1135 GNPWPPYK
-1142 ERTPLRP
+1142 ERTALHPC
-1149 EYRGLVK
+1149 YKGLIK

-1167 FTLLYKIWMDHHN
+1167 FTLLYKIWMDHPN
-1180 MSEHVLCMVLYL
+1180 MSEHVLCMVMYL

-1206 QEEPCIEEHCHDS
+1206 DEEPCIEEHCHDS
-1219 WFPGTSLLSNL
+1219 WFPGTNLLSNL
-1230 HHIINFVRVRVPETA
+1230 HHVINFVRVRVPETA
-1245 PEVKREPPPSTS
+1245 PEVKREAPPSTS
-1257 ADADAT
+1257 TEA
-1263 SFGPNLREAQVFSL
+1263 SSYGQNLREAQVFSL

-1288 INRSSTE
+1288 INRSNTE
-1295 ASAQVVRPKSS
+1295 ASQVVRPKSS
-1306 STRWVPPGTPP
+1306 STRWVPPGAPP

-1323 LEVRESML
+1323 LEIRESML

-1338 QKLSAKQNSLPR
+1338 QKLSSKQNSLSPSWLEDMDMSRHTHGDGITAIER
-1350 ILTKAAGRSRHSHR
+1350 ILTKAATRSCQIKR
-1364 SIQEI
+1364 SIQDI
-1369 CGKVSPP
+1369 CGKVCPP
-1376 VPPKKSSPADKKTM
+1376 VPPKKNSPADKKTM

-1395 RQRAR
+1395 RLRAR

-1427 DGEAA
+1427 DTEAA
-1432 MDLGASDVMDSEVLY
+1432 MDLGASEVMESEVLY

-1453 QSGPSTEDRPTGL
+1453 QSGPSTDDRPIGL

-1472 SSVLGHRCKSVDAKK
+1472 SSVLGHRCQSKEAKK
-1487 LPTTDEEHIYAADT
+1487 LPTSDEEHIYAVDT
-1501 CGVAHDLRLALMQHY
+1501 CGVAHDVRLTLLQR
-1516 FRESSCLQSVSI
+1516 FFKDSSCLQSVSI

-1552 ESLRNVQNDQVLQ
+1552 ESLRNDQVLQ

-1586 IPCRPGRGPEA
+1586 LPCRPGRGTEA
-1597 GAGRCPSNKK
+1597 GSWHTPTNKK
-1607 TGVLVK
+1607 TLVLVK
-1613 EVEDLQ
+1613 EVEELQ
-1619 GQLAPFPT
+1619 EKLGLFQT

-1639 KDIKN
+1639 KDVKN
-1644 ATQKK
+1644 TTQNK

-1665 FMGVGLQVGLYL
+1665 FMYSV
-1677 MLCVGASAHRGVGLQ
+1677 A
-1692 VGVYLMLCVGGVG
+1692 
-1705 PQGALAHRTNLEL
+1705 RTNLEL
-1718 ELVHRGGGLCSGGA
+1718 ELVHRGGHLCSGGA
-1732 SAAAKRSC
+1732 SASAKRSC
-1740 LNQLFQ
+1740 LNQLFH
-1746 VLATHMRLY
+1746 VLAMHMRLY
-1755 SIDSAYNPWTRLTQ
+1755 SIDSAYNPWTKLTQ
-1769 VSENQQEGEDE
+1769 VTPIREADGFDE
-1780 DRREVAML
+1780 DRPEVPML

-1814 VVKMLYNLQFVQGL
+1814 VVKMLYNLQFTQAVV
-1828 AALSVKFSPEEKR
+1828 AVSTKFSPEER
-1841 VWSTSGALKKNAAN
+1841 QAWSTSGALKKDVAN
-1855 ADKCLEAL
+1855 AETSFEAL
-1863 LSHVIGELSRDESV
+1863 LSHVICELSKDKSV
-1877 YRLNTE
+1877 YKVNTE
-1883 ETSVLSSSVVSPQ
+1883 ETSLLSSSVWSPQ
-1896 SIEFSLRQF
+1896 SIEFSLQQF
-1905 CLPFLRLSSLL
+1905 CLPFLRLSCLL

-1922 DVLTECPTP
+1922 DNLTGCLEEEEFTSLAVCLGLL
-1931 SSVPS
+1931 PS
-1936 ASCLEWPAVC
+1936 APQPANIVASGSCLRWAAS
-1946 AFQLVTQWCQEVT
+1946 AFGLVTQWCAEVT
-1959 GLPEAQGDHS
+1959 GLTRMQPEQS
-1969 LTLLVQDP
+1969 LTLLVQEP
-1977 QWAAPRLLRLPENYN
+1977 QWTAPRLLQLPDNYN
-1992 VIFQYYHR
+1992 IIFQYYHR
-2000 KECTACQKV
+2000 KACTACNKV
-2009 PKDPALCLVCGTF
+2009 PKDPALCLVCGAF
-2022 VCLKGPCCKQQG
+2022 VCLKGVCCKQQG
-2034 VCECVLHSQH
+2034 ICECVLHSQH

-2105 WVSHTFDHINKRWGP
+2105 WGSHTFDHINKRWGP

>member
-1 MADMSPTEAKV
+1 
-12 ARQIEYYF
+12 
-20 GDHNLPRDK
+20 
-29 FLKEQLQVDDGWVA
+29 
-43 VATMLQ
+43 
-49 FNREAYHAKK
+49 
-59 AEERKA
+59 
-65 HKADS
+65 
-70 KAKAKHNQDEQQKQT
+70 
-85 EDKEMDLL
+85 
-93 LEEQTGCLLKFSGE
+93 
-107 LDQVSRED
+107 
-115 FHALFSGH
+115 
-123 GKIKWVD
+123 
-130 FTRGAKEGT
+130 
-139 LLFDGKAQEALDK
+139 
-152 ATEAN
+152 
-157 GGTLQIKDN
+157 
-166 DATWE
+166 
-171 LLEGDV
+171 
-177 EKDVM
+177 
-182 KKMIQAQQELHS
+182 
-194 RNKGRGPPSP
+194 
-204 KKRAREDTADAPAA
+204 
-218 KHRRPN
+218 
-224 AEDSAS
+224 
-230 TSQICDQFA
+230 
-239 FDVIKGNRPTPD
+239 
-251 LARTPENMTPRTWQ
+251 
-265 DNKNKSVDNKPES
+265 
-278 MMAASLLPS
+278 MMAASLL
-287 LRCGD
+287 RRD
-292 KKATAARL
+292 KKSTAAHL
-300 KADLSRATDDNCAS
+300 KADLKRTDNSS
-314 GAHRQLQELL
+314 GLRQLQELL
-324 DAVLDPET
+324 DSVLHPERGSE
-332 PATDAEALDWCKCLI
+332 PEALEWCKWLL
-347 AGGDGFEGFCEAV
+347 AGGDGFDEFCRTV
-360 RSYDNAALCG
+360 RSYDNATLCG

-386 ISPCMSLCAECFNQG
+386 ISPCMSLCAECFNNG

-422 DSNVMRET
+422 DGNVMRES
-430 GFCRRHRLKTGED
+430 GFCSRHRLKTGEN
-443 VPCVPQDLLLMS
+443 VPLVPRDLLLMS
-455 ELVLPRFIIS
+455 EMVLPRFIITII
-465 VVQYLR
+465 QYLR
-471 EGYTEPDSGDL
+471 DGYTEPGEDSAADRDL
-482 QKVLQQLE
+482 QKVLQQLDLH
-490 PQISFLEELT
+490 ISFLEELT

-513 LTNQQTFKDLSMGQ
+513 LTNQQTFKELSMG
-527 EDNTYAKQNYEKYLS
+527 ECRSYEKYLS
-542 ALKNSGLV
+542 ALKSSGLV
-550 SVEDKALPPSTEG
+550 SVEEKGAGAGATDTPAGAGALKVRVKLKA
-563 AAVVAEGAVAS
+563 VHVFVWQ
-574 TEATAAGSPEESS
+574 
-587 KEEDLDGGQSVGQR
+587 EDQDGLQGVGQR
-601 KRVKLSSATKD
+601 KRVKLSSSTKD
-612 SSIMDSL
+612 PSIMDTL
-619 KHKRFLEELLFWT
+619 KHKCFLEELLFWT

-705 ECHLL
+705 ECQLL
-710 DVMVTVLLYMMESC
+710 DIMVTVLLYMMESC
-724 LVKSEL
+724 LIKSEL
-730 QDEENSRHVV
+730 QDEENNHHVV

-768 VAKRFLEDHSLLML
+768 VAKRFLEDQSLLRL

-833 KVKETQEYTKTV
+833 KVKETHEYTKTV
-845 VRYCLEA
+845 VRYCLET
-852 LQLWF
+852 LQMWF
-857 DAIGFVDEPAPNQV
+857 DTIGFVDEPALNQL

-885 SKAVKCQGLDLD
+885 SKGVKCQGLDLD

-973 FKVVDLL
+973 SVFERFKVVDLL
-980 TMASQHQNP
+980 TMASQHQNA

-1007 VILTSL
+1007 VILSSL
-1013 RVHLGMT
+1013 RVHLGMS
-1020 DDEILRSE
+1020 DDEILRAE

-1065 EMLSTVAD
+1065 EMLSAVAD

-1089 YTPKAEVWE
+1089 YTPKGDAPYSE
-1098 KEFDPIMVVL
+1098 
-1108 RTVYRRDVQSAMDR
+1108 RHT
-1122 YAAFLKQSGVDST
+1122 AFLSGVHT
-1135 NPWPPYK
+1135 GNPWPPYK
-1142 ERTPLRP
+1142 ERTALHPC
-1149 EYRGLVK
+1149 YKGLVR

-1167 FTLLYKIWMDHHN
+1167 FTLLYKIWMDHQN

-1192 IELGLDNQVQDDKE
+1192 IELGLDNQVQDDKV
-1206 QEEPCIEEHCHDS
+1206 EEVSFEHCHDS

-1230 HHIINFVRVRVPETA
+1230 HHVINFVRVRVPETA
-1245 PEVKREPPPSTS
+1245 PEVERKRERERERETPASTS
-1257 ADADAT
+1257 SESST
-1263 SFGPNLREAQVFSL
+1263 FGQVSQTLSGAQVFSL

-1288 INRSSTE
+1288 INRSNHE
-1295 ASAQVVRPKSS
+1295 ASQAVRPKSS
-1306 STRWVPPGTPP
+1306 SSRLLPPGSPP

-1323 LEVRESML
+1323 LEIGESML
-1331 SLLIKLH
+1331 SLLVKLH
-1338 QKLSAKQNSLPR
+1338 QKLSGKQNSLSLSWLAEVDPAHHAHGDGLTAIER
-1350 ILTKAAGRSRHSHR
+1350 ILAKAAARSRHSKR
-1364 SIQEI
+1364 CLQEI
-1369 CGKVSPP
+1369 CGKVCPP
-1376 VPPKKSSPADKKTM
+1376 IPPKKNSPGDKKSM

-1427 DGEAA
+1427 ETDA
-1432 MDLGASDVMDSEVLY
+1432 VMEMGSAEPLDSEVLY

-1472 SSVLGHRCKSVDAKK
+1472 SSVLGHRCRSDTPKR
-1487 LPTTDEEHIYAADT
+1487 LPTTDEEHIYPEDT
-1501 CGVAHDLRLALMQHY
+1501 CGAAHDVRLSLMQRY
-1516 FRESSCLQSVSI
+1516 FKDSSCLQSVSI

-1552 ESLRNVQNDQVLQ
+1552 ESLRNDQVLQ

-1586 IPCRPGRGPEA
+1586 LPCRPGRGMET
-1597 GAGRCPSNKK
+1597 GAWHAPSNKSMS
-1607 TGVLVK
+1607 TLVR

-1619 GQLAPFPT
+1619 EQLGIFPVSA
-1627 ESNLSKEMELVI
+1627 ESNLSKEMESVI

-1644 ATQKK
+1644 TTQKK

-1665 FMGVGLQVGLYL
+1665 FMYSV
-1677 MLCVGASAHRGVGLQ
+1677 A
-1692 VGVYLMLCVGGVG
+1692 
-1705 PQGALAHRTNLEL
+1705 RTNLEL
-1718 ELVHRGGGLCSGGA
+1718 ELVHRGGNLCSGGA

-1740 LNQLFQ
+1740 LNQLFH
-1746 VLATHMRLY
+1746 VLAMHMRLY

-1769 VSENQQEGEDE
+1769 STHSRDTEYCDDE
-1780 DRREVAML
+1780 RPEVPML
-1788 FRDVPSLLIIFV
+1788 FRDVPSLLIIFI

-1814 VVKMLYNLQFVQGL
+1814 VVKVLYSLQYTQAL
-1828 AALSVKFSPEEKR
+1828 AALSVRFSPEER
-1841 VWSTSGALKKNAAN
+1841 LAWSNTGAAKK
-1855 ADKCLEAL
+1855 
-1863 LSHVIGELSRDESV
+1863 V
-1877 YRLNTE
+1877 
-1883 ETSVLSSSVVSPQ
+1883 SSVWSPQ
-1896 SIEFSLRQF
+1896 SIEFSLQQF
-1905 CLPFLRLSSLL
+1905 CLPFLRLSCLL

-1922 DVLTECPTP
+1922 DSLPGCLVEEEFSLLAGCLGLAGSAQ
-1931 SSVPS
+1931 SS
-1936 ASCLEWPAVC
+1936 AACLEWNISA
-1946 AFQLVTQWCQEVT
+1946 LDLISQWCSEVIALSDSPT
-1959 GLPEAQGDHS
+1959 QQS
-1969 LTLLVQDP
+1969 VSLLVQDP
-1977 QWAAPRLLRLPENYN
+1977 QWAAPRLLHLPDNYN
-1992 VIFQYYHR
+1992 TIFQYYHR
-2000 KECTACQKV
+2000 KSCTSCGKT
-2009 PKDPALCLVCGTF
+2009 PKDPALCLVCGAF
-2022 VCLKGPCCKQQG
+2022 VCLKGHCCKQQG

-2090 PLFLCA
+2090 PLYLCE

>member
-1 MADMSPTEAKV
+1 
-12 ARQIEYYF
+12 
-20 GDHNLPRDK
+20 
-29 FLKEQLQVDDGWVA
+29 
-43 VATMLQ
+43 
-49 FNREAYHAKK
+49 
-59 AEERKA
+59 
-65 HKADS
+65 
-70 KAKAKHNQDEQQKQT
+70 
-85 EDKEMDLL
+85 
-93 LEEQTGCLLKFSGE
+93 
-107 LDQVSRED
+107 
-115 FHALFSGH
+115 
-123 GKIKWVD
+123 
-130 FTRGAKEGT
+130 
-139 LLFDGKAQEALDK
+139 
-152 ATEAN
+152 
-157 GGTLQIKDN
+157 
-166 DATWE
+166 
-171 LLEGDV
+171 
-177 EKDVM
+177 
-182 KKMIQAQQELHS
+182 
-194 RNKGRGPPSP
+194 
-204 KKRAREDTADAPAA
+204 
-218 KHRRPN
+218 
-224 AEDSAS
+224 
-230 TSQICDQFA
+230 
-239 FDVIKGNRPTPD
+239 
-251 LARTPENMTPRTWQ
+251 
-265 DNKNKSVDNKPES
+265 
-278 MMAASLLPS
+278 MMAASLL
-287 LRCGD
+287 RRD
-292 KKATAARL
+292 KKATAAHL
-300 KADLSRATDDNCAS
+300 KADLTRTDNSS
-314 GAHRQLQELL
+314 GLRQLQELL
-324 DAVLDPET
+324 DAVLDPEK
-332 PATDAEALDWCKCLI
+332 PAGDTEALDWCKCLI
-347 AGGDGFEGFCEAV
+347 AGGEGFEEFCKTV
-360 RSYDNAALCG
+360 RSYDNATLCG

-386 ISPCMSLCAECFNQG
+386 ISPCMSLCAECFNNG

-422 DSNVMRET
+422 DSNVMRES
-430 GFCRRHRLKTGED
+430 GFCRRHRLRTGEN
-443 VPCVPQDLLLMS
+443 VPSIPRDLLLMS
-455 ELVLPRFIIS
+455 EMVLPRFILYII
-465 VVQYLR
+465 QYLR
-471 EGYTEPDSGDL
+471 DGYVEPDTSTERDL

-513 LTNQQTFKDLSMGQ
+513 LTNQQTFTELSMGQ
-527 EDNTYAKQNYEKYLS
+527 EGNLYAKKNYDKYLS
-542 ALKNSGLV
+542 ALKNSFLV
-550 SVEDKALPPSTEG
+550 SVEEKAQSATADVPVG
-563 AAVVAEGAVAS
+563 AEGGAGAMALLG
-574 TEATAAGSPEESS
+574 TTGPGSPDESN
-587 KEEDLDGGQSVGQR
+587 KEEDQDGGQSVGQR
-601 KRVKLSSATKD
+601 KRVKLSSSTRD
-612 SSIMDSL
+612 PRIIESL
-619 KHKRFLEELLFWT
+619 KHKYFLEELLFWT

-705 ECHLL
+705 ECGLL
-710 DVMVTVLLYMMESC
+710 EVMVTVLLYMMESC
-724 LVKSEL
+724 LIKSEL

-740 VNCGEALLKNN
+740 VNCSEALLKNN

-768 VAKRFLEDHSLLML
+768 VAKRFLEDKSLLML

-845 VRYCLEA
+845 VRYCLKT
-852 LQLWF
+852 LQMWF
-857 DAIGFVDEPAPNQV
+857 DTICFIDEPAPNQV

-918 SLSEIHSNMWVR
+918 CLSEIHSNMWVR

-955 IYLLQ
+955 IYLLY
-960 VCASRLDPDYFIS
+960 ARITE
-973 FKVVDLL
+973 VVDLL
-980 TMASQHQNP
+980 TMASQHQNA

-1013 RVHLGMT
+1013 RIHLGMT
-1020 DDEILRSE
+1020 DDEILRAE

-1041 SLLDLIPENPNPK
+1041 ALLDLIPENPNPK
-1054 SGVVPGSCSFE
+1054 SGIVPGSCSFE
-1065 EMLSTVAD
+1065 DMLSAVAD

-1122 YAAFLKQSGVDST
+1122 YSAFLKQFGIHT
-1135 NPWPPYK
+1135 GNPWPPYK
-1142 ERTPLRP
+1142 ERTQLHPC
-1149 EYRGLVK
+1149 YKGLIR

-1167 FTLLYKIWMDHHN
+1167 FTLLYKIWMDHQN

-1192 IELGLDNQVQDDKE
+1192 IELGLDNQVQDSKE
-1206 QEEPCIEEHCHDS
+1206 DEEPCIEEHCHDS
-1219 WFPGTSLLSNL
+1219 WFPGTNLLSNL
-1230 HHIINFVRVRVPETA
+1230 HHVINFVRVRVPETA
-1245 PEVKREPPPSTS
+1245 PEVKREAPPSTS
-1257 ADADAT
+1257 TEASAY
-1263 SFGPNLREAQVFSL
+1263 GQNLREAQVFSL

-1288 INRSSTE
+1288 INRSSSE
-1295 ASAQVVRPKSS
+1295 AAQVVRPKSS

-1323 LEVRESML
+1323 LEIRESML

-1338 QKLSAKQNSLPR
+1338 QKLSSKQNSLSASWLEDMDTSRHAHGDGITAIER
-1350 ILTKAAGRSRHSHR
+1350 ILTKAAARSCQIKR
-1364 SIQEI
+1364 SIQDI
-1369 CGKVSPP
+1369 CGKVCPP
-1376 VPPKKSSPADKKTM
+1376 VPPKKNSPTDKKAM

-1427 DGEAA
+1427 ETDAA
-1432 MDLGASDVMDSEVLY
+1432 MDLGASEVMESEVLY

-1472 SSVLGHRCKSVDAKK
+1472 SSVLGHRCKGKDPKN
-1487 LPTTDEEHIYAADT
+1487 LPTSDEEHIYSADT
-1501 CGVAHDLRLALMQHY
+1501 CGVAHDVRLTLMQR
-1516 FRESSCLQSVSI
+1516 FFKDSSCLQSVSI

-1552 ESLRNVQNDQVLQ
+1552 ESLRNDQVLQ

-1586 IPCRPGRGPEA
+1586 LPCRPGRGTEA
-1597 GAGRCPSNKK
+1597 GAWHSPTNKK
-1607 TGVLVK
+1607 TCVLVK

-1619 GQLAPFPT
+1619 EKLGLFPT

-1644 ATQKK
+1644 TTQKK

-1665 FMGVGLQVGLYL
+1665 FMYSV
-1677 MLCVGASAHRGVGLQ
+1677 A
-1692 VGVYLMLCVGGVG
+1692 
-1705 PQGALAHRTNLEL
+1705 RTNLEL
-1718 ELVHRGGGLCSGGA
+1718 ELVHRGGNLCSGGA

-1740 LNQLFQ
+1740 LNQLFH
-1746 VLATHMRLY
+1746 VLAMHMRLY
-1755 SIDSAYNPWTRLTQ
+1755 SIDSAYNPWTKLTQ
-1769 VSENQQEGEDE
+1769 VTQNKDAEP
-1780 DRREVAML
+1780 EVPML
-1788 FRDVPSLLIIFV
+1788 YRDVPSLLIIFV

-1814 VVKMLYNLQFVQGL
+1814 VVKMLFNLQFIQAV
-1828 AALSVKFSPEEKR
+1828 AALSTRLSSEER
-1841 VWSTSGALKKNAAN
+1841 QAWSASGALKKSAAN
-1855 ADKCLEAL
+1855 SEKSFEAL
-1863 LSHVIGELSRDESV
+1863 LYHVISELSKDTCV
-1877 YRLNTE
+1877 YKVNEE
-1883 ETSVLSSSVVSPQ
+1883 ETTMLSSSVWSPQ
-1896 SIEFSLRQF
+1896 SIEFSLQQF
-1905 CLPFLRLSSLL
+1905 CLPFLRLSCLL

-1922 DVLTECPTP
+1922 DGLTGCLEEEEFSSLAVCLGLLP
-1931 SSVPS
+1931 SAPQPASAVHS
-1936 ASCLEWPAVC
+1936 ASCLEWPVD
-1946 AFQLVTQWCQEVT
+1946 AFDLVSQWCAEVT
-1959 GLPEAQGDHS
+1959 GLSLIHAEQS
-1969 LTLLVQDP
+1969 LTLLVKDP
-1977 QWAAPRLLRLPENYN
+1977 QWAAPHLLQLPDNYN
-1992 VIFQYYHR
+1992 IIFQYYHR
-2000 KECTACQKV
+2000 KACTGCKKV
-2009 PKDPALCLVCGTF
+2009 PKDPALCLVCGAF
-2022 VCLKGPCCKQQG
+2022 VCLKGVCCKQQG

-2090 PLFLCA
+2090 PLFLCE

>member
-1 MADMSPTEAKV
+1 
-12 ARQIEYYF
+12 
-20 GDHNLPRDK
+20 
-29 FLKEQLQVDDGWVA
+29 
-43 VATMLQ
+43 
-49 FNREAYHAKK
+49 
-59 AEERKA
+59 
-65 HKADS
+65 
-70 KAKAKHNQDEQQKQT
+70 
-85 EDKEMDLL
+85 
-93 LEEQTGCLLKFSGE
+93 
-107 LDQVSRED
+107 
-115 FHALFSGH
+115 
-123 GKIKWVD
+123 
-130 FTRGAKEGT
+130 
-139 LLFDGKAQEALDK
+139 
-152 ATEAN
+152 
-157 GGTLQIKDN
+157 
-166 DATWE
+166 
-171 LLEGDV
+171 
-177 EKDVM
+177 
-182 KKMIQAQQELHS
+182 
-194 RNKGRGPPSP
+194 
-204 KKRAREDTADAPAA
+204 
-218 KHRRPN
+218 
-224 AEDSAS
+224 
-230 TSQICDQFA
+230 
-239 FDVIKGNRPTPD
+239 
-251 LARTPENMTPRTWQ
+251 
-265 DNKNKSVDNKPES
+265 
-278 MMAASLLPS
+278 MMAASLL
-287 LRCGD
+287 RRD
-292 KKATAARL
+292 KNATAAHL
-300 KADLSRATDDNCAS
+300 KAELNRTDNSS
-314 GAHRQLQELL
+314 GVRQLQELL
-324 DAVLDPET
+324 DVVLNPEK
-332 PATDAEALDWCKCLI
+332 PAEDKEALDWCKCLI
-347 AGGDGFEGFCEAV
+347 AGGDGFEEFCLTV
-360 RSYDNAALCG
+360 RSYDNATLCG

-386 ISPCMSLCAECFNQG
+386 ISPCMSLCAECFNNG

-422 DSNVMRET
+422 DSNVMRES
-430 GFCRRHRLKTGED
+430 GFCRRHRLRTGENI
-443 VPCVPQDLLLMS
+443 PSIPRDLLLMS
-455 ELVLPRFIIS
+455 EMVLPRFILCII
-465 VVQYLR
+465 QYLR
-471 EGYTEPDSGDL
+471 DGYVEPDTSTERDL

-513 LTNQQTFKDLSMGQ
+513 LTNQQTFKELSMGIDWVN
-527 EDNTYAKQNYEKYLS
+527 ELIC
-542 ALKNSGLV
+542 
-550 SVEDKALPPSTEG
+550 KALWDCFR
-563 AAVVAEGAVAS
+563 VAIYYQVHLPF
-574 TEATAAGSPEESS
+574 T
-587 KEEDLDGGQSVGQR
+587 KEKVLQNHR
-601 KRVKLSSATKD
+601 NLIKPFLSSDACV
-612 SSIMDSL
+612 IESL
-619 KHKRFLEELLFWT
+619 KHKCFLEELLFWT

-705 ECHLL
+705 ECQLL
-710 DVMVTVLLYMMESC
+710 DIMVTVLLYMMESC
-724 LVKSEL
+724 LIKSEL

-740 VNCGEALLKNN
+740 VNCSEALLKNN

-768 VAKRFLEDHSLLML
+768 VAKKFLEDHSLLML

-845 VRYCLEA
+845 VRYCLET
-852 LQLWF
+852 LQIWF
-857 DAIGFVDEPAPNQV
+857 DAIGFIDEPAPNQV

-918 SLSEIHSNMWVR
+918 SLSEVHSNMWVR

-955 IYLLQ
+955 MYLLQ
-960 VCASRLDPDYFIS
+960 VCASKLDPDYFIS
-973 FKVVDLL
+973 SVFERFKVVDLL
-980 TMASQHQNP
+980 TMASQHQNA

-1013 RVHLGMT
+1013 RIHLG
-1020 DDEILRSE
+1020 ERSNRE
-1028 MVSQLCMNDRTHS
+1028 LITSANRS
-1041 SLLDLIPENPNPK
+1041 IPENPNPK

-1065 EMLSTVAD
+1065 DMLSAVAD

-1098 KEFDPIMVVL
+1098 KEFDPIMVIL

-1122 YAAFLKQSGVDST
+1122 YTAFMKQFGIHT
-1135 NPWPPYK
+1135 GNPWPPYK
-1142 ERTPLRP
+1142 ERTPLHP
-1149 EYRGLVK
+1149 CYKGLIR

-1167 FTLLYKIWMDHHN
+1167 FTLLYKIWMDHQN
-1180 MSEHVLCMVLYL
+1180 VSEHVLCMVLYL
-1192 IELGLDNQVQDDKE
+1192 IELGLDNQ
-1206 QEEPCIEEHCHDS
+1206 EPCIEEHCHDS
-1219 WFPGTSLLSNL
+1219 WFPGTNLLSNL

-1245 PEVKREPPPSTS
+1245 PEAKREDFPSTS
-1257 ADADAT
+1257 AEA
-1263 SFGPNLREAQVFSL
+1263 SNMREAQVFSL

-1288 INRSSTE
+1288 INRSTTE
-1295 ASAQVVRPKSS
+1295 AAQVVRPKSS

-1323 LEVRESML
+1323 LEIRESML
-1331 SLLIKLH
+1331 SLLLKLH
-1338 QKLSAKQNSLPR
+1338 QKLSSKQNSLSASWLEDMDTSRLAHGDGITAIER
-1350 ILTKAAGRSRHSHR
+1350 ILTKAASRSCQIQR
-1364 SIQEI
+1364 SIQDI
-1369 CGKVSPP
+1369 CGKVCPP
-1376 VPPKKSSPADKKTM
+1376 VPPKKNSPTDKKTM

-1427 DGEAA
+1427 ETESS
-1432 MDLGASDVMDSEVLY
+1432 MDFGASEVMESEILY

-1472 SSVLGHRCKSVDAKK
+1472 SSVLGHRCKSQEPKN
-1487 LPTTDEEHIYAADT
+1487 LPTSDEEHIYPADT
-1501 CGVAHDLRLALMQHY
+1501 CGAAHDVRLTLMQR
-1516 FRESSCLQSVSI
+1516 FFKDSSCLQSVSI

-1552 ESLRNVQNDQVLQ
+1552 ESLRNDQVLQ

-1586 IPCRPGRGPEA
+1586 LPCRPGRGTEG
-1597 GAGRCPSNKK
+1597 GAWHSPTNKK
-1607 TGVLVK
+1607 TCVLVK

-1619 GQLAPFPT
+1619 EKMGHFPVSFST
-1627 ESNLSKEMELVI
+1627 KSNLTKEMELVI

-1644 ATQKK
+1644 TTQKK

-1665 FMGVGLQVGLYL
+1665 FMYSV
-1677 MLCVGASAHRGVGLQ
+1677 ASNTEVDA
-1692 VGVYLMLCVGGVG
+1692 
-1705 PQGALAHRTNLEL
+1705 
-1718 ELVHRGGGLCSGGA
+1718 
-1732 SAAAKRSC
+1732 C
-1740 LNQLFQ
+1740 LFYQLFH
-1746 VLATHMRLY
+1746 VLAMHMRLY
-1755 SIDSAYNPWTRLTQ
+1755 SIDSAYNPWTKLTQ
-1769 VSENQQEGEDE
+1769 VAQDKEPDGFDE
-1780 DRREVAML
+1780 ERPEVPML
-1788 FRDVPSLLIIFV
+1788 YRDVPSLLIIFV
-1800 LTMPQPLRKEHFTC
+1800 LTMPQPLRKEHFSC
-1814 VVKMLYNLQFVQGL
+1814 VVKMLYNLQFTQAL
-1828 AALSVKFSPEEKR
+1828 AALSAKFSSEER
-1841 VWSTSGALKKNAAN
+1841 QAWSTSGALKK
-1855 ADKCLEAL
+1855 
-1863 LSHVIGELSRDESV
+1863 
-1877 YRLNTE
+1877 
-1883 ETSVLSSSVVSPQ
+1883 LSSNVWSPQ
-1896 SIEFSLRQF
+1896 SIEFTLQQF
-1905 CLPFLRLSSLL
+1905 CLPFLRLACLL

-1922 DVLTECPTP
+1922 DNLNGCLEEEEFSSLAVCLGLLP
-1931 SSVPS
+1931 SAPQPSNAVHS
-1936 ASCLEWPAVC
+1936 ASCLEWPSN
-1946 AFQLVTQWCQEVT
+1946 AFNMVTQWCAEVT
-1959 GLPEAQGDHS
+1959 RLSQTHAEQS
-1969 LTLLVQDP
+1969 LTLLIQDP
-1977 QWAAPRLLRLPENYN
+1977 QWAAPHLLQLPDNYN
-1992 VIFQYYHR
+1992 IIFQYYHR
-2000 KECTACQKV
+2000 KSCTACKKV
-2009 PKDPALCLVCGTF
+2009 PKDPALCLVCGAF
-2022 VCLKGPCCKQQG
+2022 VCLKGMCCKQQG
-2034 VCECVLHSQH
+2034 SCECILHSQH

-2090 PLFLCA
+2090 PLFLCE

>member
-1 MADMSPTEAKV
+1 
-12 ARQIEYYF
+12 
-20 GDHNLPRDK
+20 
-29 FLKEQLQVDDGWVA
+29 
-43 VATMLQ
+43 
-49 FNREAYHAKK
+49 
-59 AEERKA
+59 
-65 HKADS
+65 
-70 KAKAKHNQDEQQKQT
+70 
-85 EDKEMDLL
+85 
-93 LEEQTGCLLKFSGE
+93 
-107 LDQVSRED
+107 
-115 FHALFSGH
+115 
-123 GKIKWVD
+123 
-130 FTRGAKEGT
+130 
-139 LLFDGKAQEALDK
+139 
-152 ATEAN
+152 
-157 GGTLQIKDN
+157 
-166 DATWE
+166 
-171 LLEGDV
+171 
-177 EKDVM
+177 
-182 KKMIQAQQELHS
+182 
-194 RNKGRGPPSP
+194 
-204 KKRAREDTADAPAA
+204 
-218 KHRRPN
+218 
-224 AEDSAS
+224 
-230 TSQICDQFA
+230 
-239 FDVIKGNRPTPD
+239 
-251 LARTPENMTPRTWQ
+251 
-265 DNKNKSVDNKPES
+265 
-278 MMAASLLPS
+278 
-287 LRCGD
+287 
-292 KKATAARL
+292 
-300 KADLSRATDDNCAS
+300 
-314 GAHRQLQELL
+314 
-324 DAVLDPET
+324 
-332 PATDAEALDWCKCLI
+332 
-347 AGGDGFEGFCEAV
+347 
-360 RSYDNAALCG
+360 
-370 LVWTA
+370 
-375 NFVAYRCRTCG
+375 
-386 ISPCMSLCAECFNQG
+386 MSLCAECFNNG

-422 DSNVMRET
+422 DSNVMRES
-430 GFCRRHRLKTGED
+430 GFCRRHRLRTGENI
-443 VPCVPQDLLLMS
+443 PLIPRDLLLMS
-455 ELVLPRFIIS
+455 EMVLPRFILCII
-465 VVQYLR
+465 QYLR
-471 EGYTEPDSGDL
+471 DGYVEPDTSTERDL

-513 LTNQQTFKDLSMGQ
+513 LTNQQAFKELSMGQ
-527 EDNTYAKQNYEKYLS
+527 EENLYAKKNYDKYLS

-550 SVEDKALPPSTEG
+550 SVEEKGQS
-563 AAVVAEGAVAS
+563 AAADVGVGAEGG
-574 TEATAAGSPEESS
+574 AGAM
-587 KEEDLDGGQSVGQR
+587 EDQDGGQSVGQR
-601 KRVKLSSATKD
+601 KRVKLSSSTKD
-612 SSIMDSL
+612 PCIIESL
-619 KHKRFLEELLFWT
+619 KHKCFLEELLFWT

-705 ECHLL
+705 ECQLL
-710 DVMVTVLLYMMESC
+710 DIMVTVLLYMMESC
-724 LVKSEL
+724 LIKSEL
-730 QDEENSRHVV
+730 QDEENNRHVV
-740 VNCGEALLKNN
+740 VNCSEALLKNN

-768 VAKRFLEDHSLLML
+768 VAKKFLEDHALLML

-833 KVKETQEYTKTV
+833 KVKVSLTHRINGTCNTLK
-845 VRYCLEA
+845 
-852 LQLWF
+852 LWF
-857 DAIGFVDEPAPNQV
+857 DTPAPNQV

-918 SLSEIHSNMWVR
+918 CLSEIHSNMWVR

-973 FKVVDLL
+973 SVFERFKVVDLL
-980 TMASQHQNP
+980 TMASQHQNA

-1013 RVHLGMT
+1013 RIHLGMT
-1020 DDEILRSE
+1020 DDEILRAE

-1041 SLLDLIPENPNPK
+1041 ALLDLIPENPNPK
-1054 SGVVPGSCSFE
+1054 SGIVPGSCSFE
-1065 EMLSTVAD
+1065 DMLSAVAD

-1122 YAAFLKQSGVDST
+1122 YAAFLKQFGIHT
-1135 NPWPPYK
+1135 GNPWPPYK
-1142 ERTPLRP
+1142 ERTPLHP
-1149 EYRGLVK
+1149 CYKGLIR

-1167 FTLLYKIWMDHHN
+1167 FTLLYKIWMDHQN

-1192 IELGLDNQVQDDKE
+1192 IELGLDNQIQDNKE
-1206 QEEPCIEEHCHDS
+1206 DEEPCIEEHCHDS
-1219 WFPGTSLLSNL
+1219 WFPGTNLLSNL
-1230 HHIINFVRVRVPETA
+1230 HHVINFVRVRVPETA
-1245 PEVKREPPPSTS
+1245 PEVKREAPPSTS
-1257 ADADAT
+1257 TEA
-1263 SFGPNLREAQVFSL
+1263 SSYGQNLREAQVFSL

-1288 INRSSTE
+1288 INRSTTE
-1295 ASAQVVRPKSS
+1295 ATQAVRPKSS

-1323 LEVRESML
+1323 LEIRESML

-1338 QKLSAKQNSLPR
+1338 QKMSSKQNSLSASWLEDIESNRLAHGDGITAIER
-1350 ILTKAAGRSRHSHR
+1350 ILTKAAARSCQIKR
-1364 SIQEI
+1364 SIQDI
-1369 CGKVSPP
+1369 CGKVCPP
-1376 VPPKKSSPADKKTM
+1376 VPPKKNSPTDKKAM

-1427 DGEAA
+1427 DTEAA
-1432 MDLGASDVMDSEVLY
+1432 MDLGASEVMESEILY

-1472 SSVLGHRCKSVDAKK
+1472 SSVLGHRCKSTEPKN
-1487 LPTTDEEHIYAADT
+1487 LPTSDEEHVYPADT
-1501 CGVAHDLRLALMQHY
+1501 CGAANDVRLTLMQQ
-1516 FRESSCLQSVSI
+1516 FFKDSSCLQSVSI

-1552 ESLRNVQNDQVLQ
+1552 ESLRNDQVLQ

-1586 IPCRPGRGPEA
+1586 LPCRPGRGTEA
-1597 GAGRCPSNKK
+1597 GTWHTPTNKK
-1607 TGVLVK
+1607 TSVLVK
-1613 EVEDLQ
+1613 EVEELQ
-1619 GQLAPFPT
+1619 EKPGLFPT

-1644 ATQKK
+1644 TTQKK
-1649 YMDYGKNP
+1649 YMDYGRNP

-1665 FMGVGLQVGLYL
+1665 FMYSV
-1677 MLCVGASAHRGVGLQ
+1677 A
-1692 VGVYLMLCVGGVG
+1692 
-1705 PQGALAHRTNLEL
+1705 RTNLEL
-1718 ELVHRGGGLCSGGA
+1718 ELVHRGGNLCSGGA

-1740 LNQLFQ
+1740 LNQLFH
-1746 VLATHMRLY
+1746 VLAMHMRLY
-1755 SIDSAYNPWTRLTQ
+1755 SIDSAYNPWTKLTQ
-1769 VSENQQEGEDE
+1769 IVQIKEAEP
-1780 DRREVAML
+1780 EVPML

-1814 VVKMLYNLQFVQGL
+1814 VVKMLYNLQFTQAL
-1828 AALSVKFSPEEKR
+1828 AALSTKFSSEER
-1841 VWSTSGALKKNAAN
+1841 QAWSTSGALKKSAAN
-1855 ADKCLEAL
+1855 SDKSFEAL
-1863 LSHVIGELSRDESV
+1863 LSHVISELSKDKSV
-1877 YRLNTE
+1877 YKVNSE
-1883 ETSVLSSSVVSPQ
+1883 EATMVSSSVWSPQ
-1896 SIEFSLRQF
+1896 SIEFSLQQF
-1905 CLPFLRLSSLL
+1905 CLPFLRLSCLL

-1922 DVLTECPTP
+1922 DNLTGCLEEEEFASLAVCLGLLP
-1931 SSVPS
+1931 SAPQPANTVQS
-1936 ASCLEWPAVC
+1936 ASCLEWPVNT
-1946 AFQLVTQWCQEVT
+1946 FDLVTQWGAEVK
-1959 GLPEAQGDHS
+1959 GLSQIHAAD
-1969 LTLLVQDP
+1969 VQSSK
-1977 QWAAPRLLRLPENYN
+1977 WAAPRLLQLPDNYN
-1992 VIFQYYHR
+1992 IIFQYYHR
-2000 KECTACQKV
+2000 KACSACKKV
-2009 PKDPALCLVCGTF
+2009 PKDPALCLVCGAF
-2022 VCLKGPCCKQQG
+2022 VCLKGVCCKQQG
-2034 VCECVLHSQH
+2034 ICECVLHSQH

-2090 PLFLCA
+2090 PLYLCE

>member
-1 MADMSPTEAKV
+1 
-12 ARQIEYYF
+12 
-20 GDHNLPRDK
+20 
-29 FLKEQLQVDDGWVA
+29 
-43 VATMLQ
+43 
-49 FNREAYHAKK
+49 
-59 AEERKA
+59 
-65 HKADS
+65 
-70 KAKAKHNQDEQQKQT
+70 
-85 EDKEMDLL
+85 
-93 LEEQTGCLLKFSGE
+93 
-107 LDQVSRED
+107 
-115 FHALFSGH
+115 
-123 GKIKWVD
+123 
-130 FTRGAKEGT
+130 
-139 LLFDGKAQEALDK
+139 
-152 ATEAN
+152 
-157 GGTLQIKDN
+157 
-166 DATWE
+166 
-171 LLEGDV
+171 
-177 EKDVM
+177 
-182 KKMIQAQQELHS
+182 
-194 RNKGRGPPSP
+194 
-204 KKRAREDTADAPAA
+204 
-218 KHRRPN
+218 
-224 AEDSAS
+224 
-230 TSQICDQFA
+230 
-239 FDVIKGNRPTPD
+239 
-251 LARTPENMTPRTWQ
+251 
-265 DNKNKSVDNKPES
+265 
-278 MMAASLLPS
+278 MMAASLL
-287 LRCGD
+287 RRD
-292 KKATAARL
+292 KKATAAHL
-300 KADLSRATDDNCAS
+300 KADLNRTDNSS
-314 GAHRQLQELL
+314 GVRQLQELL
-324 DAVLDPET
+324 DAVLNPEK
-332 PATDAEALDWCKCLI
+332 PAADGEALDWCKCLI
-347 AGGDGFEGFCEAV
+347 AGGEGFDEFCKTV
-360 RSYDNAALCG
+360 RSYDNATLCG

-386 ISPCMSLCAECFNQG
+386 ISPCMSLCAECFNNG

-422 DSNVMRET
+422 DSNVMRES
-430 GFCRRHRLKTGED
+430 GFCRRHRLRTGENI
-443 VPCVPQDLLLMS
+443 PLIPRDLLLMS
-455 ELVLPRFIIS
+455 EMVLPRFILCII
-465 VVQYLR
+465 QYLR
-471 EGYTEPDSGDL
+471 DGYVEPDTSTERDL

-513 LTNQQTFKDLSMGQ
+513 LTNQQAFKELSMGQ
-527 EDNTYAKQNYEKYLS
+527 EENLYAKKNYDKYLS

-550 SVEDKALPPSTEG
+550 SVEEKGQS
-563 AAVVAEGAVAS
+563 AAADVGVGAEGG
-574 TEATAAGSPEESS
+574 AGAM
-587 KEEDLDGGQSVGQR
+587 EDQDGGQSVGQR
-601 KRVKLSSATKD
+601 KRVKLSSSTKD
-612 SSIMDSL
+612 PCIIESL
-619 KHKRFLEELLFWT
+619 KHKCFLEELLFWT

-705 ECHLL
+705 ECQLL
-710 DVMVTVLLYMMESC
+710 DIMVTVLLYMMESC
-724 LVKSEL
+724 LIKSEL
-730 QDEENSRHVV
+730 QDEENNRHVV
-740 VNCGEALLKNN
+740 VNCSEALLKNN

-768 VAKRFLEDHSLLML
+768 VAKKFLEDHALLML

-833 KVKETQEYTKTV
+833 KVKVSLTHRINGTCNTLK
-845 VRYCLEA
+845 
-852 LQLWF
+852 LWF
-857 DAIGFVDEPAPNQV
+857 DTPAPNQV

-918 SLSEIHSNMWVR
+918 CLSEIHSNMWVR

-973 FKVVDLL
+973 SVFERFKVVDLL
-980 TMASQHQNP
+980 TMASQHQNA

-1013 RVHLGMT
+1013 RIHLGMT
-1020 DDEILRSE
+1020 DDEILRAE

-1041 SLLDLIPENPNPK
+1041 ALLDLIPENPNPK
-1054 SGVVPGSCSFE
+1054 SGIVPGSCSFE
-1065 EMLSTVAD
+1065 DMLSAVAD

-1122 YAAFLKQSGVDST
+1122 YAAFLKQFGIHT
-1135 NPWPPYK
+1135 GNPWPPYK
-1142 ERTPLRP
+1142 ERTPLHP
-1149 EYRGLVK
+1149 CYKGLIR

-1167 FTLLYKIWMDHHN
+1167 FTLLYKIWMDHQN

-1192 IELGLDNQVQDDKE
+1192 IELGLDNQIQDNKE
-1206 QEEPCIEEHCHDS
+1206 DEEHCHDS
-1219 WFPGTSLLSNL
+1219 WFPGTNLLSNL
-1230 HHIINFVRVRVPETA
+1230 HHVINFVRVRVPETA
-1245 PEVKREPPPSTS
+1245 PEVKREAPPSTS
-1257 ADADAT
+1257 TEA
-1263 SFGPNLREAQVFSL
+1263 SSYGQNLREAQVFSL

-1288 INRSSTE
+1288 INRSTTE
-1295 ASAQVVRPKSS
+1295 ATQAVRPKSS

-1323 LEVRESML
+1323 LEIRESML

-1338 QKLSAKQNSLPR
+1338 QKMSSKQNSLSASWLEDIESNRLAHGDGITAIER
-1350 ILTKAAGRSRHSHR
+1350 ILTKAAARSCQIKR
-1364 SIQEI
+1364 SIQDI
-1369 CGKVSPP
+1369 CGKVCPP
-1376 VPPKKSSPADKKTM
+1376 VPPKKNSPTDKKAM

-1427 DGEAA
+1427 DTEAA
-1432 MDLGASDVMDSEVLY
+1432 MDLGASEVMESEILY

-1472 SSVLGHRCKSVDAKK
+1472 SSVLGHRCKSTEPKN
-1487 LPTTDEEHIYAADT
+1487 LPTSDEEHVYPADT
-1501 CGVAHDLRLALMQHY
+1501 CGAANDVRLTLMQQ
-1516 FRESSCLQSVSI
+1516 FFKDSSCLQSVSI

-1552 ESLRNVQNDQVLQ
+1552 ESLRNDQVLQ

-1586 IPCRPGRGPEA
+1586 LPCRPGRGTEA
-1597 GAGRCPSNKK
+1597 GTWHTPTNKK
-1607 TGVLVK
+1607 TSLLVK
-1613 EVEDLQ
+1613 EVEELQ
-1619 GQLAPFPT
+1619 EKPGLFPT

-1644 ATQKK
+1644 TTQKK
-1649 YMDYGKNP
+1649 YMDYGRNP

-1665 FMGVGLQVGLYL
+1665 FMYSV
-1677 MLCVGASAHRGVGLQ
+1677 A
-1692 VGVYLMLCVGGVG
+1692 
-1705 PQGALAHRTNLEL
+1705 RTNLEL
-1718 ELVHRGGGLCSGGA
+1718 ELVHRGGNLCSGGA

-1740 LNQLFQ
+1740 LNQLFH
-1746 VLATHMRLY
+1746 VLAMHMRLY
-1755 SIDSAYNPWTRLTQ
+1755 SIDSAYNPWTKLTQ
-1769 VSENQQEGEDE
+1769 IVQIKEAEP
-1780 DRREVAML
+1780 EVPML

-1814 VVKMLYNLQFVQGL
+1814 VVKMLYNLQFTQAL
-1828 AALSVKFSPEEKR
+1828 AALSTKFSSEER
-1841 VWSTSGALKKNAAN
+1841 QAWSTSGCRRTFLFPP
-1855 ADKCLEAL
+1855 L
-1863 LSHVIGELSRDESV
+1863 LR
-1877 YRLNTE
+1877 TE
-1883 ETSVLSSSVVSPQ
+1883 CSSVWSPQ
-1896 SIEFSLRQF
+1896 SIEFSLQQF
-1905 CLPFLRLSSLL
+1905 CLPFLRLSCLL

-1922 DVLTECPTP
+1922 DNLTGCLEEEEFASLAVCLGLLP
-1931 SSVPS
+1931 SAPQPANTVQS
-1936 ASCLEWPAVC
+1936 ASCLEWPVNT
-1946 AFQLVTQWCQEVT
+1946 FDLVTQWGAEVK
-1959 GLPEAQGDHS
+1959 GLSQIHAAES
-1969 LTLLVQDP
+1969 L
-1977 QWAAPRLLRLPENYN
+1977 WAAPRLLQLPDNYN
-1992 VIFQYYHR
+1992 IIFQYYHR
-2000 KECTACQKV
+2000 KACSACKKV
-2009 PKDPALCLVCGTF
+2009 PKDPALCLVCGAF
-2022 VCLKGPCCKQQG
+2022 VCLKGVCCKQQG
-2034 VCECVLHSQH
+2034 ICECVLHSQH

-2090 PLFLCA
+2090 PLYLCE

>member
-1 MADMSPTEAKV
+1 
-12 ARQIEYYF
+12 
-20 GDHNLPRDK
+20 
-29 FLKEQLQVDDGWVA
+29 
-43 VATMLQ
+43 
-49 FNREAYHAKK
+49 
-59 AEERKA
+59 
-65 HKADS
+65 
-70 KAKAKHNQDEQQKQT
+70 
-85 EDKEMDLL
+85 
-93 LEEQTGCLLKFSGE
+93 
-107 LDQVSRED
+107 
-115 FHALFSGH
+115 
-123 GKIKWVD
+123 
-130 FTRGAKEGT
+130 
-139 LLFDGKAQEALDK
+139 
-152 ATEAN
+152 
-157 GGTLQIKDN
+157 
-166 DATWE
+166 
-171 LLEGDV
+171 
-177 EKDVM
+177 
-182 KKMIQAQQELHS
+182 
-194 RNKGRGPPSP
+194 
-204 KKRAREDTADAPAA
+204 
-218 KHRRPN
+218 
-224 AEDSAS
+224 
-230 TSQICDQFA
+230 
-239 FDVIKGNRPTPD
+239 
-251 LARTPENMTPRTWQ
+251 
-265 DNKNKSVDNKPES
+265 
-278 MMAASLLPS
+278 MMAASLL
-287 LRCGD
+287 RRD
-292 KKATAARL
+292 KKATATHL
-300 KADLSRATDDNCAS
+300 KAALTQSDNSS
-314 GAHRQLQELL
+314 GLRQLHELL
-324 DAVLDPET
+324 DTVLNPET
-332 PATDAEALDWCKCLI
+332 PAADTEALDWCKCLI
-347 AGGDGFEGFCEAV
+347 AGGEGFEEFCRTV
-360 RSYDNAALCG
+360 RSYDNATLCG

-386 ISPCMSLCAECFNQG
+386 ISPCMSLCAECFNNG
-401 DHTGHDFN
+401 EHTGHDFN

-422 DSNVMRET
+422 DSNVMRES
-430 GFCRRHRLKTGED
+430 GFCFRHRLRTGEN
-443 VPCVPQDLLLMS
+443 VPTIPQDLLLMS
-455 ELVLPRFIIS
+455 EMVLPRFIVCII
-465 VVQYLR
+465 QYLR
-471 EGYTEPDSGDL
+471 DGYTEADNSIERDL

-513 LTNQQTFKDLSMGQ
+513 LTNQQTFKELSMGQ
-527 EDNTYAKQNYEKYLS
+527 EDNLYAKKNYEKYLS

-550 SVEDKALPPSTEG
+550 SVEEKSQCT
-563 AAVVAEGAVAS
+563 AADAGTGAEGGAGAVS
-574 TEATAAGSPEESS
+574 LLGGSVSS
-587 KEEDLDGGQSVGQR
+587 SPNDSGKDDDQDSGQSVGQR
-601 KRVKLSSATKD
+601 KRVKLSSSTKD
-612 SSIMDSL
+612 PCIIESL
-619 KHKRFLEELLFWT
+619 KHKCFLEELLFWT

-705 ECHLL
+705 ECQLL
-710 DVMVTVLLYMMESC
+710 DIMVTVLLYMMESC
-724 LVKSEL
+724 LIKSEL
-730 QDEENSRHVV
+730 QDEENNRHVV
-740 VNCGEALLKNN
+740 VNCSEALLKNN

-768 VAKRFLEDHSLLML
+768 VAKKFLDDHSLLML

-833 KVKETQEYTKTV
+833 KVKDTQEYTKTV
-845 VRYCLEA
+845 VRYCLET
-852 LQLWF
+852 LQIWF
-857 DAIGFVDEPAPNQV
+857 DAIGFIDEPAPNQV

-885 SKAVKCQGLDLD
+885 SKAVKCQELDLD

-918 SLSEIHSNMWVR
+918 CLSEIHSNMWVR

-973 FKVVDLL
+973 SVFERFKVVDLL
-980 TMASQHQNP
+980 TMASQHQNA

-1013 RVHLGMT
+1013 RIHLGMS
-1020 DDEILRSE
+1020 DDEILRAE
-1028 MVSQLCMNDRTHS
+1028 MVSQMCMNDRTHS
-1041 SLLDLIPENPNPK
+1041 ALLDLIPENPNPK
-1054 SGVVPGSCSFE
+1054 SGNVSGACSFE
-1065 EMLSTVAD
+1065 EMLSAVAD

-1098 KEFDPIMVVL
+1098 MEFDPIMVVL

-1122 YAAFLKQSGVDST
+1122 YAAFLKQSGFHT
-1135 NPWPPYK
+1135 GNPWPPYK
-1142 ERTPLRP
+1142 ERTPLHP
-1149 EYRGLVK
+1149 CYKGLIR

-1167 FTLLYKIWMDHHN
+1167 FTLLYKIWMDHQN

-1192 IELGLDNQVQDDKE
+1192 IELGLDNQVHDIKPD
-1206 QEEPCIEEHCHDS
+1206 EEPCIEEHCHDS
-1219 WFPGTSLLSNL
+1219 WFPGTNLLSNL
-1230 HHIINFVRVRVPETA
+1230 HHVINFVRVRVPETA
-1245 PEVKREPPPSTS
+1245 PEVKKETPPSTS
-1257 ADADAT
+1257 SEA
-1263 SFGPNLREAQVFSL
+1263 SSYGQNSRRLSGNWRENVREAQVFSL

-1288 INRSSTE
+1288 INRSNTE
-1295 ASAQVVRPKSS
+1295 AAQVVRPKSS

-1323 LEVRESML
+1323 LEIRESML

-1338 QKLSAKQNSLPR
+1338 QKLSSKQNSLPASWLEDMDTTRHAHGDGITAIER
-1350 ILTKAAGRSRHSHR
+1350 ILTKAATRSCQIKR

-1369 CGKVSPP
+1369 CGKVYPP
-1376 VPPKKSSPADKKTM
+1376 VPPKKNSPTDKKTM

-1420 AMDVESP
+1420 AMDVELP
-1427 DGEAA
+1427 ETDAT
-1432 MDLGASDVMDSEVLY
+1432 MDLGPTEIMESEVLY

-1472 SSVLGHRCKSVDAKK
+1472 SSVLGHRSKSEDAKN
-1487 LPTTDEEHIYAADT
+1487 LPTSDEERIYPSDT
-1501 CGVAHDLRLALMQHY
+1501 CGVAHDVRLTLMQR
-1516 FRESSCLQSVSI
+1516 FFKDSSCLQSVSI

-1552 ESLRNVQNDQVLQ
+1552 ESLRNDQVLQ

-1586 IPCRPGRGPEA
+1586 IPCRPGRGTEA
-1597 GAGRCPSNKK
+1597 GAWHTPTNKK
-1607 TGVLVK
+1607 TSVLVK

-1619 GQLAPFPT
+1619 EKISFFPT

-1665 FMGVGLQVGLYL
+1665 FMYSV
-1677 MLCVGASAHRGVGLQ
+1677 A
-1692 VGVYLMLCVGGVG
+1692 
-1705 PQGALAHRTNLEL
+1705 RTNLEL
-1718 ELVHRGGGLCSGGA
+1718 ELVHRGGNLCSGGA

-1740 LNQLFQ
+1740 LNQLFH
-1746 VLATHMRLY
+1746 VLAMHMRLY
-1755 SIDSAYNPWTRLTQ
+1755 SIDSAYNPWTKLTQ
-1769 VSENQQEGEDE
+1769 TAASKEADSFDE
-1780 DRREVAML
+1780 ERPEVPML
-1788 FRDVPSLLIIFV
+1788 FRDVPSLLIIFI
-1800 LTMPQPLRKEHFTC
+1800 LTMPHPLRKEHFTC
-1814 VVKMLYNLQFVQGL
+1814 VVRMLYNLQFTQAL
-1828 AALSVKFSPEEKR
+1828 AALSTKFSSEER
-1841 VWSTSGALKKNAAN
+1841 QAWSSSGALKRKAAN
-1855 ADKCLEAL
+1855 SDKTFDAL
-1863 LSHVIGELSRDESV
+1863 LSHVISELSVDMRI
-1877 YRLNTE
+1877 YTMNTE
-1883 ETSVLSSSVVSPQ
+1883 ETPMLSSSVWSPQ
-1896 SIEFSLRQF
+1896 SIEFGLQQF
-1905 CLPFLRLSSLL
+1905 CLPFLRLSCLL

-1922 DVLTECPTP
+1922 DNLSGCPEQEEFVSLAISLGLFSSASQP
-1931 SSVPS
+1931 SDSELS
-1936 ASCLEWPAVC
+1936 ASCLDWPIS
-1946 AFQLVTQWCQEVT
+1946 AFDLITQWCSEII
-1959 GLPEAQGDHS
+1959 GLSQMQAEQS
-1969 LTLLVQDP
+1969 LTLLVQAS
-1977 QWAAPRLLRLPENYN
+1977 QWAAPHLLQLPDNYN

-2000 KECTACQKV
+2000 KTCSVCKKV
-2009 PKDPALCLVCGTF
+2009 PKDPALCLVCGAF
-2022 VCLKGPCCKQQG
+2022 VCLKGVCCKQQG
-2034 VCECVLHSQH
+2034 ICECVLHSQH

-2090 PLFLCA
+2090 PLFLCE

-2105 WVSHTFDHINKRWGP
+2105 WVSHTFDHISKRWGP

>member
-1 MADMSPTEAKV
+1 
-12 ARQIEYYF
+12 
-20 GDHNLPRDK
+20 
-29 FLKEQLQVDDGWVA
+29 
-43 VATMLQ
+43 
-49 FNREAYHAKK
+49 
-59 AEERKA
+59 
-65 HKADS
+65 
-70 KAKAKHNQDEQQKQT
+70 
-85 EDKEMDLL
+85 
-93 LEEQTGCLLKFSGE
+93 
-107 LDQVSRED
+107 
-115 FHALFSGH
+115 
-123 GKIKWVD
+123 
-130 FTRGAKEGT
+130 
-139 LLFDGKAQEALDK
+139 
-152 ATEAN
+152 
-157 GGTLQIKDN
+157 
-166 DATWE
+166 
-171 LLEGDV
+171 
-177 EKDVM
+177 
-182 KKMIQAQQELHS
+182 
-194 RNKGRGPPSP
+194 
-204 KKRAREDTADAPAA
+204 
-218 KHRRPN
+218 
-224 AEDSAS
+224 
-230 TSQICDQFA
+230 
-239 FDVIKGNRPTPD
+239 
-251 LARTPENMTPRTWQ
+251 
-265 DNKNKSVDNKPES
+265 
-278 MMAASLLPS
+278 MMAAPLQ
-287 LRCGD
+287 RRD
-292 KKATAARL
+292 RNATAARV
-300 KADLSRATDDNCAS
+300 KADLNRTDSSS
-314 GAHRQLQELL
+314 GVRQLQELL
-324 DAVLDPET
+324 GTVLNPER
-332 PATDAEALDWCKCLI
+332 PATDPEALDWCKCLL
-347 AGGDGFEGFCEAV
+347 AGGEGFEEFCRTV
-360 RSYDNAALCG
+360 RSYDNATLCG

-386 ISPCMSLCAECFNQG
+386 ISPCMSLCAECFNNG

-422 DSNVMRET
+422 DSNVMRGS
-430 GFCRRHRLKTGED
+430 GFCRRHRLRTGENI
-443 VPCVPQDLLLMS
+443 PSIPRDLLLMS
-455 ELVLPRFIIS
+455 EMVLPRFILWIL
-465 VVQYLR
+465 QYLR
-471 EGYTEPDSGDL
+471 EGYVEPDTSNERDL

-490 PQISFLEELT
+490 PQISFMEELT

-513 LTNQQTFKDLSMGQ
+513 LTNQQAFKDLSMGQ
-527 EDNTYAKQNYEKYLS
+527 EENLYAQKNYDKYLS

-550 SVEDKALPPSTEG
+550 SAEEKAQRATADVTAG
-563 AAVVAEGAVAS
+563 AEGGAGALVLLGS
-574 TEATAAGSPEESS
+574 TVPGSPGEP
-587 KEEDLDGGQSVGQR
+587 KEENQDAGQSVGQR
-601 KRVKLSSATKD
+601 KRVKLSSNTKD
-612 SSIMDSL
+612 PSIIESL
-619 KHKRFLEELLFWT
+619 KHKCFLEELLFWT

-694 SNEELARHVTE
+694 SNEELARRVTE
-705 ECHLL
+705 ECQLL
-710 DVMVTVLLYMMESC
+710 DIMVTVLLYMMESC
-724 LVKSEL
+724 LIKSEL
-730 QDEENSRHVV
+730 QDDENGRHVV
-740 VNCGEALLKNN
+740 VNCSEALLKNN

-845 VRYCLEA
+845 VRYCLET
-852 LQLWF
+852 LQIWF
-857 DAIGFVDEPAPNQV
+857 DAIGFIDEPAPNQV

-918 SLSEIHSNMWVR
+918 CLSEIHSNMWVR

-973 FKVVDLL
+973 SVFERFKVVDLL
-980 TMASQHQNP
+980 TMASQHQNA

-1007 VILTSL
+1007 VVLTSL

-1020 DDEILRSE
+1020 DDEILRAE

-1041 SLLDLIPENPNPK
+1041 ALLDLIPENPNPK
-1054 SGVVPGSCSFE
+1054 SGIVPGSCSFE
-1065 EMLSTVAD
+1065 EMLSAVAD

-1122 YAAFLKQSGVDST
+1122 YSAFLKQSGIHT
-1135 NPWPPYK
+1135 GNPWPPYK
-1142 ERTPLRP
+1142 ERTLLQPC
-1149 EYRGLVK
+1149 YKGLIK

-1167 FTLLYKIWMDHHN
+1167 FTLLYKIWMDHQN

-1192 IELGLDNQVQDDKE
+1192 IELGLDNQVQENSDD
-1206 QEEPCIEEHCHDS
+1206 EEPCIEEHCHDS
-1219 WFPGTSLLSNL
+1219 WFPGTNLLSNL

-1245 PEVKREPPPSTS
+1245 PEVKREAPPSTS
-1257 ADADAT
+1257 AEA
-1263 SFGPNLREAQVFSL
+1263 SSYGQNLREAQVFSL

-1288 INRSSTE
+1288 INRSNTE
-1295 ASAQVVRPKSS
+1295 AAQVVRPKSS

-1323 LEVRESML
+1323 LEIRESML
-1331 SLLIKLH
+1331 SILIKLH
-1338 QKLSAKQNSLPR
+1338 QKLSSKQNSLPVSWLENMDASLHAHGDGVAAIER
-1350 ILTKAAGRSRHSHR
+1350 ILTKAAMRSCQIKR
-1364 SIQEI
+1364 SIQDI
-1369 CGKVSPP
+1369 CGKVCPP
-1376 VPPKKSSPADKKTM
+1376 VPPKKNSPSDKKTT

-1427 DGEAA
+1427 DADA
-1432 MDLGASDVMDSEVLY
+1432 SMDLGASEVMESEVLY

-1472 SSVLGHRCKSVDAKK
+1472 SSVLGHRCKGKEAKD
-1487 LPTTDEEHIYAADT
+1487 LPTSDEEHIYAADT
-1501 CGVAHDLRLALMQHY
+1501 CGVAHDIRLSLMQR
-1516 FRESSCLQSVSI
+1516 FFKDSSCLQSVSI

-1552 ESLRNVQNDQVLQ
+1552 ESLRNDQVLQ

-1586 IPCRPGRGPEA
+1586 LPCRPGRGSEA
-1597 GAGRCPSNKK
+1597 GAWHAHTNKK
-1607 TGVLVK
+1607 ICVLVK

-1619 GQLAPFPT
+1619 EKVGLFPT
-1627 ESNLSKEMELVI
+1627 ESNLSKEMEFVI

-1644 ATQKK
+1644 TTQKK

-1665 FMGVGLQVGLYL
+1665 FMYSV
-1677 MLCVGASAHRGVGLQ
+1677 A
-1692 VGVYLMLCVGGVG
+1692 
-1705 PQGALAHRTNLEL
+1705 RTNLEL
-1718 ELVHRGGGLCSGGA
+1718 ELVHRGGNLCSGGA

-1740 LNQLFQ
+1740 LNQLFH
-1746 VLATHMRLY
+1746 VLAMHMRLY
-1755 SIDSAYNPWTRLTQ
+1755 SIDSAYNPWTKLTRVAQ
-1769 VSENQQEGEDE
+1769 SGDAAGFDE
-1780 DRREVAML
+1780 ERPEVPML
-1788 FRDVPSLLIIFV
+1788 FRDVPSLLTIFV

-1814 VVKMLYNLQFVQGL
+1814 VVKTLYNLQFIQAL
-1828 AALSVKFSPEEKR
+1828 AALSSKFSPEER
-1841 VWSTSGALKKNAAN
+1841 QAWSTTGARMKNAAN
-1855 ADKCLEAL
+1855 AANGFEAL
-1863 LSHVIGELSRDESV
+1863 LSRVIGELSEDESV
-1877 YRLNTE
+1877 Y
-1883 ETSVLSSSVVSPQ
+1883 SVNSERGSTPIASVWSPQ
-1896 SIEFSLRQF
+1896 SIEFSLQQF
-1905 CLPFLRLSSLL
+1905 CLPFLRLACLL

-1922 DVLTECPTP
+1922 DDLAGCPEEEEFSSLAVCLGLLAAAPQP
-1931 SSVPS
+1931 SSMVQS
-1936 ASCLEWPAVC
+1936 AACLQWA
-1946 AFQLVTQWCQEVT
+1946 ASGFDLVAQWCSEVA
-1959 GLPEAQGDHS
+1959 GLSQIQAAQS

-1977 QWAAPRLLRLPENYN
+1977 QWACPRLLQLPGNYN
-1992 VIFQYYHR
+1992 IIFQYYHR
-2000 KECTACQKV
+2000 KTCAACKKV
-2009 PKDPALCLVCGTF
+2009 PKDPALCLVCGAF
-2022 VCLKGPCCKQQG
+2022 VCLKGLCCKQQG
-2034 VCECVLHSQH
+2034 TCECVLHSQH

-2090 PLFLCA
+2090 PLFLCE

-2105 WVSHTFDHINKRWGP
+2105 WLSHTFDHINKRWGP

>member
-1 MADMSPTEAKV
+1 
-12 ARQIEYYF
+12 
-20 GDHNLPRDK
+20 
-29 FLKEQLQVDDGWVA
+29 
-43 VATMLQ
+43 
-49 FNREAYHAKK
+49 
-59 AEERKA
+59 
-65 HKADS
+65 
-70 KAKAKHNQDEQQKQT
+70 
-85 EDKEMDLL
+85 
-93 LEEQTGCLLKFSGE
+93 
-107 LDQVSRED
+107 
-115 FHALFSGH
+115 
-123 GKIKWVD
+123 
-130 FTRGAKEGT
+130 
-139 LLFDGKAQEALDK
+139 
-152 ATEAN
+152 
-157 GGTLQIKDN
+157 
-166 DATWE
+166 
-171 LLEGDV
+171 
-177 EKDVM
+177 
-182 KKMIQAQQELHS
+182 
-194 RNKGRGPPSP
+194 
-204 KKRAREDTADAPAA
+204 
-218 KHRRPN
+218 
-224 AEDSAS
+224 
-230 TSQICDQFA
+230 
-239 FDVIKGNRPTPD
+239 
-251 LARTPENMTPRTWQ
+251 
-265 DNKNKSVDNKPES
+265 
-278 MMAASLLPS
+278 MMAASLL
-287 LRCGD
+287 RRD
-292 KKATAARL
+292 KKSTAAHL
-300 KADLSRATDDNCAS
+300 KADLNRTDNS
-314 GAHRQLQELL
+314 TGLRQLQELL
-324 DAVLDPET
+324 DAVLNPEK
-332 PATDAEALDWCKCLI
+332 PAADTEALDWCKCLI
-347 AGGDGFEGFCEAV
+347 AGGEGFEEFCKTV
-360 RSYDNAALCG
+360 RSYDNATLCG

-386 ISPCMSLCAECFNQG
+386 ISPCMSLCAECFNNG

-422 DSNVMRET
+422 DSNVMRES
-430 GFCRRHRLKTGED
+430 GFCRRHRLRTGEN
-443 VPCVPQDLLLMS
+443 VPSIPRDLLLMS
-455 ELVLPRFIIS
+455 EMVLPRFILCII
-465 VVQYLR
+465 QYLR
-471 EGYTEPDSGDL
+471 DGYVEPDSSTERDL

-527 EDNTYAKQNYEKYLS
+527 EENLYAKKNYDKYLS

-550 SVEDKALPPSTEG
+550 SVEEKAQG
-563 AAVVAEGAVAS
+563 ATADVTIGAEGGAGAMVLLGS
-574 TEATAAGSPEESS
+574 TAPGSPDESS
-587 KEEDLDGGQSVGQR
+587 KEEDQDAGQSVGQR
-601 KRVKLSSATKD
+601 KRVKLSSSTKD
-612 SSIMDSL
+612 PSIIESL
-619 KHKRFLEELLFWT
+619 KHKCFLEELLFWT

-705 ECHLL
+705 ECQLL
-710 DVMVTVLLYMMESC
+710 DIMVTVLLYMMESC
-724 LVKSEL
+724 LIKSEL
-730 QDEENSRHVV
+730 
-740 VNCGEALLKNN
+740 
-751 TYWPLVSDFIN
+751 
-762 ILSHQS
+762 
-768 VAKRFLEDHSLLML
+768 
-782 WMSFVSFFQGMN
+782 QGMN

-845 VRYCLEA
+845 VRYCLET
-852 LQLWF
+852 LQIWF
-857 DAIGFVDEPAPNQV
+857 DAIGFIDEPAPNQV

-885 SKAVKCQGLDLD
+885 SKAIKCQGLDLD

-918 SLSEIHSNMWVR
+918 CLSEIHSNMWVR

-973 FKVVDLL
+973 SVFERFKVVDLL
-980 TMASQHQNP
+980 TMASQHQNA

-1013 RVHLGMT
+1013 RIHLGMT
-1020 DDEILRSE
+1020 DDEILRAE

-1041 SLLDLIPENPNPK
+1041 TLLDLIPENPNPK
-1054 SGVVPGSCSFE
+1054 SGIIPGSCSFE
-1065 EMLSTVAD
+1065 EMLSAVAD

-1122 YAAFLKQSGVDST
+1122 YSAFLKQSGIHT
-1135 NPWPPYK
+1135 GNPWPPYK
-1142 ERTPLRP
+1142 ERTPLHP
-1149 EYRGLVK
+1149 CYKGLIK

-1167 FTLLYKIWMDHHN
+1167 FTLLYKIWMDHQN

-1192 IELGLDNQVQDDKE
+1192 IELGLDNQVQENKE
-1206 QEEPCIEEHCHDS
+1206 DEEPCIEEHCHDS
-1219 WFPGTSLLSNL
+1219 WFPGTNLLSNL
-1230 HHIINFVRVRVPETA
+1230 HHVINFVRVRVPETA
-1245 PEVKREPPPSTS
+1245 PEVKREAPPSTS
-1257 ADADAT
+1257 TEA
-1263 SFGPNLREAQVFSL
+1263 SSYGQNLREAQVFSL

-1288 INRSSTE
+1288 INRSNTE
-1295 ASAQVVRPKSS
+1295 ATQVVRPKSS
-1306 STRWVPPGTPP
+1306 STRWVPPGTHP

-1323 LEVRESML
+1323 LEIRESML

-1338 QKLSAKQNSLPR
+1338 QKLSSKQNSLSASWLEDMDTSRHAHGDGITAIER
-1350 ILTKAAGRSRHSHR
+1350 ILTKAATRSCQIKR
-1364 SIQEI
+1364 SIQDI
-1369 CGKVSPP
+1369 CGKVCPP
-1376 VPPKKSSPADKKTM
+1376 VPPKKNSPTDKKAM

-1427 DGEAA
+1427 ETEAA
-1432 MDLGASDVMDSEVLY
+1432 MDLGASEVMESEVLY

-1472 SSVLGHRCKSVDAKK
+1472 SSVLGHRCKNKEAKK
-1487 LPTTDEEHIYAADT
+1487 LPTSDEEHIYPADT
-1501 CGVAHDLRLALMQHY
+1501 CGVAHDVRLTLMQR
-1516 FRESSCLQSVSI
+1516 FFKDSSCLQSVSI

-1552 ESLRNVQNDQVLQ
+1552 ESLRNDQVLQ

-1586 IPCRPGRGPEA
+1586 LPCRPGRSTEA
-1597 GAGRCPSNKK
+1597 GVWHTPTNKK
-1607 TGVLVK
+1607 LCVLVK

-1619 GQLAPFPT
+1619 EKLGLFPT

-1644 ATQKK
+1644 TTQKK

-1665 FMGVGLQVGLYL
+1665 FMYSV
-1677 MLCVGASAHRGVGLQ
+1677 A
-1692 VGVYLMLCVGGVG
+1692 
-1705 PQGALAHRTNLEL
+1705 RTNLEL
-1718 ELVHRGGGLCSGGA
+1718 ELVHRGGNLCSGGA

-1740 LNQLFQ
+1740 LNQLFH
-1746 VLATHMRLY
+1746 VLAMHMRLY
-1755 SIDSAYNPWTRLTQ
+1755 SIDSAYNPWTKLTQ
-1769 VSENQQEGEDE
+1769 ITQSKEADSFDE
-1780 DRREVAML
+1780 ERPEVPML
-1788 FRDVPSLLIIFV
+1788 CRDVPSLLIIFV

-1814 VVKMLYNLQFVQGL
+1814 VVKMLYNLQFTQAL
-1828 AALSVKFSPEEKR
+1828 ATLSTRFSPEER
-1841 VWSTSGALKKNAAN
+1841 QAWSTSGALKKNTAN
-1855 ADKCLEAL
+1855 AEKSFEAL
-1863 LSHVIGELSRDESV
+1863 LSHVISELSKDESV
-1877 YRLNTE
+1877 YKVNTE
-1883 ETSVLSSSVVSPQ
+1883 ETLMLSSSVWSPQ
-1896 SIEFSLRQF
+1896 SIEFSLQQF
-1905 CLPFLRLSSLL
+1905 CLPFLRLSCLL

-1922 DVLTECPTP
+1922 DNLTGCLEEEEFSSLAVCLGLLP
-1931 SSVPS
+1931 SAPQPSNTVHS
-1936 ASCLEWPAVC
+1936 ASCLEWAVG
-1946 AFQLVTQWCQEVT
+1946 AFDLVTQWCAEVT
-1959 GLPEAQGDHS
+1959 GLSQIQAEQS

-1977 QWAAPRLLRLPENYN
+1977 QWAAPRLLQLPDNYN
-1992 VIFQYYHR
+1992 IIFQYYHR
-2000 KECTACQKV
+2000 KACTACKKV
-2009 PKDPALCLVCGTF
+2009 PKDPALCLVCGAF
-2022 VCLKGPCCKQQG
+2022 VCLKGVCCKQQG
-2034 VCECVLHSQH
+2034 ICECVLHSQH

-2080 EEDRDLRRGK
+2080 EEDRDLRY
-2090 PLFLCA
+2090 
-2096 ERYRVLEQQ
+2096 ETSY
-2105 WVSHTFDHINKRWGP
+2105 DH
-2120 HYNGL
+2120 

>member
-1 MADMSPTEAKV
+1 
-12 ARQIEYYF
+12 
-20 GDHNLPRDK
+20 
-29 FLKEQLQVDDGWVA
+29 
-43 VATMLQ
+43 
-49 FNREAYHAKK
+49 
-59 AEERKA
+59 
-65 HKADS
+65 
-70 KAKAKHNQDEQQKQT
+70 
-85 EDKEMDLL
+85 
-93 LEEQTGCLLKFSGE
+93 
-107 LDQVSRED
+107 
-115 FHALFSGH
+115 
-123 GKIKWVD
+123 
-130 FTRGAKEGT
+130 
-139 LLFDGKAQEALDK
+139 
-152 ATEAN
+152 
-157 GGTLQIKDN
+157 
-166 DATWE
+166 
-171 LLEGDV
+171 
-177 EKDVM
+177 
-182 KKMIQAQQELHS
+182 
-194 RNKGRGPPSP
+194 
-204 KKRAREDTADAPAA
+204 
-218 KHRRPN
+218 
-224 AEDSAS
+224 
-230 TSQICDQFA
+230 
-239 FDVIKGNRPTPD
+239 
-251 LARTPENMTPRTWQ
+251 
-265 DNKNKSVDNKPES
+265 
-278 MMAASLLPS
+278 MMAALL
-287 LRCGD
+287 LRRD
-292 KKATAARL
+292 KKSTAAQL
-300 KADLSRATDDNCAS
+300 KADLNRTDNS
-314 GAHRQLQELL
+314 FGVRQLQELL
-324 DAVLDPET
+324 DCVLNPEK
-332 PATDAEALDWCKCLI
+332 PAADTEALDWCKCLI
-347 AGGDGFEGFCEAV
+347 AGGEGFEEFCKTV
-360 RSYDNAALCG
+360 RSYDNATLCG

-386 ISPCMSLCAECFNQG
+386 ISPCMSLCAECFNNG
-401 DHTGHDFN
+401 DHTSHDFN

-430 GFCRRHRLKTGED
+430 GFCRRHRLRTGEN
-443 VPCVPQDLLLMS
+443 VPSVPRDLLLMS
-455 ELVLPRFIIS
+455 EMVLPRFIICII
-465 VVQYLR
+465 QYLR
-471 EGYTEPDSGDL
+471 DGYTEPDTSTERDL

-490 PQISFLEELT
+490 AQISFLEDLT

-513 LTNQQTFKDLSMGQ
+513 LTNQETFKDLSMGQ
-527 EDNTYAKQNYEKYLS
+527 EGNLYAKNNYEKYLS

-550 SVEDKALPPSTEG
+550 SVEEKAQAESSAEAGEGVSTGPLGLLG
-563 AAVVAEGAVAS
+563 AAAPV
-574 TEATAAGSPEESS
+574 SPDEPS
-587 KEEDLDGGQSVGQR
+587 KEDDQDGEQSVGQR
-601 KRVKLSSATKD
+601 KRVKLSSTTKD
-612 SSIMDSL
+612 PSIMDSL
-619 KHKRFLEELLFWT
+619 KHKCFLEELLFWT

-705 ECHLL
+705 ECQLL
-710 DVMVTVLLYMMESC
+710 DIMVTVLLYMMESC
-724 LVKSEL
+724 LIKSEL
-730 QDEENSRHVV
+730 QDEENNRHVV

-768 VAKRFLEDHSLLML
+768 VAKKFLEDHSLLML

-794 LNKRELNEHVEFES
+794 LNKRELSEHVEFES

-845 VRYCLEA
+845 VRYCLET
-852 LQLWF
+852 LQIWF

-955 IYLLQ
+955 IFLLQ

-973 FKVVDLL
+973 SVFERFKVVDLL
-980 TMASQHQNP
+980 TMASVHQNA

-1007 VILTSL
+1007 VILCSL
-1013 RVHLGMT
+1013 RIHLGMA
-1020 DDEILRSE
+1020 DDEILRAE

-1054 SGVVPGSCSFE
+1054 SGIVPGSCSFE
-1065 EMLSTVAD
+1065 EMLSAVAD

-1122 YAAFLKQSGVDST
+1122 YSAFLKQSGMHT
-1135 NPWPPYK
+1135 TGNPWPPYK
-1142 ERTPLRP
+1142 ERTPLHP
-1149 EYRGLVK
+1149 CYQGLDR

-1167 FTLLYKIWMDHHN
+1167 FTLLYKIWLDHSN

-1206 QEEPCIEEHCHDS
+1206 DEEPCIEEHCHDS
-1219 WFPGTSLLSNL
+1219 WFPGSNLLCNL
-1230 HHIINFVRVRVPETA
+1230 HHVINYVRVRVPETA
-1245 PEVKREPPPSTS
+1245 PEVKRDREPPPSTS
-1257 ADADAT
+1257 AEAS
-1263 SFGPNLREAQVFSL
+1263 SFGQNSRRLTGNWRENVREAQVFSL

-1288 INRSSTE
+1288 INRSSSE
-1295 ASAQVVRPKSS
+1295 ASQAVRPKSGA
-1306 STRWVPPGTPP
+1306 TRWVPPGTPP

-1323 LEVRESML
+1323 LEIRESML

-1338 QKLSAKQNSLPR
+1338 QKLSAKQNSLSATWLEDAGADSHAHGDGITAIER
-1350 ILTKAAGRSRHSHR
+1350 ILTKAATRSRQSKR

-1376 VPPKKSSPADKKTM
+1376 VAPKKNSPTDRKT

-1395 RQRAR
+1395 RLRAR

-1427 DGEAA
+1427 DAEAA
-1432 MDLGASDVMDSEVLY
+1432 MDLGASEVIESEVLY

-1472 SSVLGHRCKSVDAKK
+1472 SSVLGHRCRSDEAKK
-1487 LPTTDEEHIYAADT
+1487 LPTTDEEHIYPGDT
-1501 CGVAHDLRLALMQHY
+1501 CGAAHDVRLSLMQR
-1516 FRESSCLQSVSI
+1516 FFKDSSCLQSVSI

-1552 ESLRNVQNDQVLQ
+1552 ESLRNDQVLQ

-1586 IPCRPGRGPEA
+1586 LPCRPGRSTEA
-1597 GAGRCPSNKK
+1597 VSWHMPNNKK
-1607 TGVLVK
+1607 TSVLVK
-1613 EVEDLQ
+1613 EVADLQ
-1619 GQLAPFPT
+1619 EQLGLFPT

-1644 ATQKK
+1644 TTQRK
-1649 YMDYGKNP
+1649 YMDYGRNP

-1665 FMGVGLQVGLYL
+1665 FMYSV
-1677 MLCVGASAHRGVGLQ
+1677 A
-1692 VGVYLMLCVGGVG
+1692 
-1705 PQGALAHRTNLEL
+1705 RTNLEL
-1718 ELVHRGGGLCSGGA
+1718 ELVHRGGNLCSGGA
-1732 SAAAKRSC
+1732 SATAKRSC
-1740 LNQLFQ
+1740 LNQLFH
-1746 VLATHMRLY
+1746 VLAMHMRLY

-1769 VSENQQEGEDE
+1769 VAPSREECLDD
-1780 DRREVAML
+1780 DRPEVPML
-1788 FRDVPSLLIIFV
+1788 FRDCPSLLIIFV
-1800 LTMPQPLRKEHFTC
+1800 LTMPQPLRKEHFIC
-1814 VVKMLYNLQFVQGL
+1814 LVRMLYNLQYTQAL
-1828 AALSVKFSPEEKR
+1828 AALSAKFSPEER
-1841 VWSTSGALKKNAAN
+1841 QAWSTSGALKKNTFN
-1855 ADKCLEAL
+1855 AEKSYEAL
-1863 LSHVIGELSRDESV
+1863 LGHVIAELSKEKTV
-1877 YRLNTE
+1877 YEVNTE
-1883 ETSVLSSSVVSPQ
+1883 EPYMLSSSVWSPQ
-1896 SIEFSLRQF
+1896 SIEYSLQQF
-1905 CLPFLRLSSLL
+1905 CLPYLRLSCLL
-1916 QHHLYG
+1916 LHHLYG
-1922 DVLTECPTP
+1922 DNLSGCSEEDEFSSLATCVGLLAPAPQP
-1931 SSVPS
+1931 SNPMHS
-1936 ASCLEWPAVC
+1936 AACLDWMVN
-1946 AFQLVTQWCQEVT
+1946 AFDLMTQWCSEVT
-1959 GLPEAQGDHS
+1959 GLSDTQAEQS
-1969 LTLLVQDP
+1969 MTLLVQDP
-1977 QWAAPRLLRLPENYN
+1977 QWASPHLLCLPDNYN
-1992 VIFQYYHR
+1992 IIFQYYHR
-2000 KECTACQKV
+2000 KACTACKKV
-2009 PKDPALCLVCGTF
+2009 PKDPALCLVCGAF
-2022 VCLKGPCCKQQG
+2022 VCLKGLCCKQQG
-2034 VCECVLHSQH
+2034 ICECVLHSQH

-2090 PLFLCA
+2090 PLFLCE
-2096 ERYRVLEQQ
+2096 ERYKVLEQQ
-2105 WVSHTFDHINKRWGP
+2105 WVLHTFDHINKRWGP

>member
-1 MADMSPTEAKV
+1 
-12 ARQIEYYF
+12 
-20 GDHNLPRDK
+20 
-29 FLKEQLQVDDGWVA
+29 
-43 VATMLQ
+43 
-49 FNREAYHAKK
+49 
-59 AEERKA
+59 
-65 HKADS
+65 
-70 KAKAKHNQDEQQKQT
+70 
-85 EDKEMDLL
+85 
-93 LEEQTGCLLKFSGE
+93 
-107 LDQVSRED
+107 
-115 FHALFSGH
+115 
-123 GKIKWVD
+123 
-130 FTRGAKEGT
+130 
-139 LLFDGKAQEALDK
+139 
-152 ATEAN
+152 
-157 GGTLQIKDN
+157 
-166 DATWE
+166 
-171 LLEGDV
+171 
-177 EKDVM
+177 
-182 KKMIQAQQELHS
+182 
-194 RNKGRGPPSP
+194 
-204 KKRAREDTADAPAA
+204 
-218 KHRRPN
+218 
-224 AEDSAS
+224 
-230 TSQICDQFA
+230 
-239 FDVIKGNRPTPD
+239 
-251 LARTPENMTPRTWQ
+251 
-265 DNKNKSVDNKPES
+265 
-278 MMAASLLPS
+278 MAASLI
-287 LRCGD
+287 RRD
-292 KKATAARL
+292 KKAIAAHL
-300 KADLSRATDDNCAS
+300 KADLNRTDNSS
-314 GAHRQLQELL
+314 GLRQLQELL
-324 DAVLDPET
+324 DTVLNPEKAAADT
-332 PATDAEALDWCKCLI
+332 EALDWCKYLL
-347 AGGDGFEGFCEAV
+347 AGGDGFDEFCRTV
-360 RSYDNAALCG
+360 RSYDNATLCG

-386 ISPCMSLCAECFNQG
+386 ISPCMSLCAECFNNG

-422 DSNVMRET
+422 DSNVMRES
-430 GFCRRHRLKTGED
+430 GFCRRHRLKTGEN
-443 VPCVPQDLLLMS
+443 VPSVPHDLLLMS
-455 ELVLPRFIIS
+455 EMVLPRFIIS
-465 VVQYLR
+465 IIQYLR
-471 EGYTEPDSGDL
+471 DGYTEPESATDRDL

-490 PQISFLEELT
+490 PQISFLEDLT

-513 LTNQQTFKDLSMGQ
+513 LTNQQTFKELSMGQ
-527 EDNTYAKQNYEKYLS
+527 EENVYAKRNYEKYLS
-542 ALKNSGLV
+542 ALKSSGLV
-550 SVEDKALPPSTEG
+550 SVEEKSSTAAATTGTADLPAGAGALNLLG
-563 AAVVAEGAVAS
+563 
-574 TEATAAGSPEESS
+574 ATAAASPDEEN
-587 KEEDLDGGQSVGQR
+587 KEEDQDAGQCVGQR
-601 KRVKLSSATKD
+601 KRVKLSSSTKD
-612 SSIMDSL
+612 PSIMDTL
-619 KHKRFLEELLFWT
+619 KHKCFLEELLFWT

-705 ECHLL
+705 ECQLL
-710 DVMVTVLLYMMESC
+710 DIMVTVLLYMMESC
-724 LVKSEL
+724 LIKSEL
-730 QDEENSRHVV
+730 QDDENNRHVV

-833 KVKETQEYTKTV
+833 KIKETQEYTKTV
-845 VRYCLEA
+845 VRYCLET
-852 LQLWF
+852 LQIWF
-857 DAIGFVDEPAPNQV
+857 DAIGFVDEPTPNQV

-918 SLSEIHSNMWVR
+918 CLSEIHSNMWVR

-973 FKVVDLL
+973 SVFERFKVVDLL
-980 TMASQHQNP
+980 TMASQHQNT
-989 VLDSEQER
+989 VLDAEQER

-1007 VILTSL
+1007 VILCSL
-1013 RVHLGMT
+1013 RIHLGMT
-1020 DDEILRSE
+1020 DDEILRAE

-1054 SGVVPGSCSFE
+1054 SGIVPGSCSFE
-1065 EMLSTVAD
+1065 EVLSAVAD

-1098 KEFDPIMVVL
+1098 KEFDPIMVIL

-1122 YAAFLKQSGVDST
+1122 YAAFLKQSGIHT
-1135 NPWPPYK
+1135 GNPWPPYK
-1142 ERTPLRP
+1142 ERTLLHPC
-1149 EYRGLVK
+1149 YRGLIR

-1167 FTLLYKIWMDHHN
+1167 FTLLYKIWMDHQN

-1192 IELGLDNQVQDDKE
+1192 VELGLDNHIQEDKDD
-1206 QEEPCIEEHCHDS
+1206 EEPCIEEHCHDS

-1230 HHIINFVRVRVPETA
+1230 HHVINFVRVRVPETA
-1245 PEVKREPPPSTS
+1245 PEVERKRERERERETPPSTS
-1257 ADADAT
+1257 AESS
-1263 SFGPNLREAQVFSL
+1263 SFGQNLREAQLFSL

-1288 INRSSTE
+1288 INRSNHE
-1295 ASAQVVRPKSS
+1295 ANQAVRPKSS
-1306 STRWVPPGTPP
+1306 SRWHPPGSPP
-1317 QLVTEI
+1317 QMVTEI
-1323 LEVRESML
+1323 LEIRESML
-1331 SLLIKLH
+1331 SLLVKLH
-1338 QKLSAKQNSLPR
+1338 QKLSAKQNSLSPGWLEEADPAHHAHGDGITAIER
-1350 ILTKAAGRSRHSHR
+1350 ILAKAASRSRHSKR
-1364 SIQEI
+1364 CLQDI
-1369 CGKVSPP
+1369 CGRVCPP
-1376 VPPKKSSPADKKTM
+1376 VPPKKNSPGDKKSM

-1427 DGEAA
+1427 EAEAA
-1432 MDLGASDVMDSEVLY
+1432 MDVGSAEPLDTEILY

-1453 QSGPSTEDRPTGL
+1453 QSGPSTDDRPTGL

-1472 SSVLGHRCKSVDAKK
+1472 SSVLGHRCRSDEAKR
-1487 LPTTDEEHIYAADT
+1487 LPTSDEERIFPEDT
-1501 CGVAHDLRLALMQHY
+1501 CGATNDVRLTQMQHH
-1516 FRESSCLQSVSI
+1516 FKDSSCLQSVSI

-1552 ESLRNVQNDQVLQ
+1552 ESLRNDQVLQ

-1586 IPCRPGRGPEA
+1586 LPCKPGRGTEA
-1597 GAGRCPSNKK
+1597 GAWHTPSSKSSA
-1607 TGVLVK
+1607 TLIK

-1619 GQLAPFPT
+1619 EELGIFPVSTYT
-1627 ESNLSKEMELVI
+1627 ESNLTKEMESVI

-1649 YMDYGKNP
+1649 YMDYGKNA

-1665 FMGVGLQVGLYL
+1665 FMYSV
-1677 MLCVGASAHRGVGLQ
+1677 A
-1692 VGVYLMLCVGGVG
+1692 
-1705 PQGALAHRTNLEL
+1705 RTNLEL
-1718 ELVHRGGGLCSGGA
+1718 ELVHRGGNLCSGGA

-1740 LNQLFQ
+1740 LNQLFH
-1746 VLATHMRLY
+1746 VLAMHMRLY

-1769 VSENQQEGEDE
+1769 ITQNREPEYGDE
-1780 DRREVAML
+1780 EHPEVPML

-1814 VVKMLYNLQFVQGL
+1814 IVKVLYTLQYTQAL
-1828 AALSVKFSPEEKR
+1828 AALSVKFSPEER
-1841 VWSTSGALKKNAAN
+1841 LAWSNTGASKKNTPN
-1855 ADKCLEAL
+1855 SWETL
-1863 LSHVIGELSRDESV
+1863 LSHVISELTKARSV
-1877 YRLNTE
+1877 YETRSE
-1883 ETSVLSSSVVSPQ
+1883 ETMLSSTVWSPR
-1896 SIEFSLRQF
+1896 SIEFTLQQF
-1905 CLPFLRLSSLL
+1905 CLPFLRLSCLL

-1922 DVLTECPTP
+1922 DNLPACPLEEEFSLLVGSLGLTAPQ
-1931 SSVPS
+1931 SSSHVSS
-1936 ASCLEWPAVC
+1936 AACLEWNVN
-1946 AFQLVTQWCQEVT
+1946 LYELISQWCSE
-1959 GLPEAQGDHS
+1959 LLS
-1969 LTLLVQDP
+1969 LNGAPSQQSMKLLVQDP
-1977 QWAAPRLLRLPENYN
+1977 QWSAPRLLQLPDNYN
-1992 VIFQYYHR
+1992 TIFQYYHR
-2000 KECTACQKV
+2000 KSCSVCNKT

-2022 VCLKGPCCKQQG
+2022 VCLKGLCCKQQG
-2034 VCECVLHSQH
+2034 ICECVLHSQH
-2044 CGAATGIFLL
+2044 CGAGTGIFLL

-2090 PLFLCA
+2090 PLFLCE

>member
-1 MADMSPTEAKV
+1 
-12 ARQIEYYF
+12 
-20 GDHNLPRDK
+20 
-29 FLKEQLQVDDGWVA
+29 
-43 VATMLQ
+43 
-49 FNREAYHAKK
+49 
-59 AEERKA
+59 
-65 HKADS
+65 
-70 KAKAKHNQDEQQKQT
+70 
-85 EDKEMDLL
+85 
-93 LEEQTGCLLKFSGE
+93 
-107 LDQVSRED
+107 
-115 FHALFSGH
+115 
-123 GKIKWVD
+123 
-130 FTRGAKEGT
+130 
-139 LLFDGKAQEALDK
+139 
-152 ATEAN
+152 
-157 GGTLQIKDN
+157 
-166 DATWE
+166 
-171 LLEGDV
+171 
-177 EKDVM
+177 
-182 KKMIQAQQELHS
+182 
-194 RNKGRGPPSP
+194 
-204 KKRAREDTADAPAA
+204 
-218 KHRRPN
+218 
-224 AEDSAS
+224 
-230 TSQICDQFA
+230 
-239 FDVIKGNRPTPD
+239 
-251 LARTPENMTPRTWQ
+251 
-265 DNKNKSVDNKPES
+265 
-278 MMAASLLPS
+278 MMAASLL
-287 LRCGD
+287 RRD
-292 KKATAARL
+292 KKATAAHL
-300 KADLSRATDDNCAS
+300 KADLNRTDNGS
-314 GAHRQLQELL
+314 GVRQLQELL
-324 DAVLDPET
+324 DSVLNPEK
-332 PATDAEALDWCKCLI
+332 PAADTEALDWCKCLI
-347 AGGDGFEGFCEAV
+347 AGGEAFEEFCKTV
-360 RSYDNAALCG
+360 RSYDNATLCG

-386 ISPCMSLCAECFNQG
+386 ISPCMSLCAECFNNG

-422 DSNVMRET
+422 DSNVMRES
-430 GFCRRHRLKTGED
+430 GFCRRHRLRTGEN
-443 VPCVPQDLLLMS
+443 VPSVPRDLLLMS
-455 ELVLPRFIIS
+455 EMVLPRFIICII
-465 VVQYLR
+465 QYLR
-471 EGYTEPDSGDL
+471 DGYTEPDTSTERDL

-513 LTNQQTFKDLSMGQ
+513 LTNQQTFKELSMGQ
-527 EDNTYAKQNYEKYLS
+527 EENLYAKKNYDKYLS

-550 SVEDKALPPSTEG
+550 SVEEKAQSG
-563 AAVVAEGAVAS
+563 AADVAAGAEGGAGALGLLG
-574 TEATAAGSPEESS
+574 TTAPGSPDESS
-587 KEEDLDGGQSVGQR
+587 KEEDQDGGQSVGQR
-601 KRVKLSSATKD
+601 KRVKLSSTTKD
-612 SSIMDSL
+612 PYIIESL
-619 KHKRFLEELLFWT
+619 KHKCFLEELLFWT

-705 ECHLL
+705 ECQLL
-710 DVMVTVLLYMMESC
+710 DIMVAVLLYMMESC
-724 LVKSEL
+724 LIKSEL

-768 VAKRFLEDHSLLML
+768 VAKKFLEDHSLLMM

-845 VRYCLEA
+845 VRYCLET
-852 LQLWF
+852 LQIWF

-973 FKVVDLL
+973 SVFERFKVVDLL
-980 TMASQHQNP
+980 TMASQHQNA
-989 VLDSEQER
+989 LLESEQER

-1013 RVHLGMT
+1013 RIHLGMA
-1020 DDEILRSE
+1020 DDEILRAE

-1054 SGVVPGSCSFE
+1054 SGIVPGSCSFE
-1065 EMLSTVAD
+1065 EMLSAVAD

-1122 YAAFLKQSGVDST
+1122 YSAFLKQSGIHTS

-1142 ERTPLRP
+1142 ERTPLHP
-1149 EYRGLVK
+1149 CYKGLVK

-1167 FTLLYKIWMDHHN
+1167 FTLLYKIWMDHQN

-1192 IELGLDNQVQDDKE
+1192 IELGLDNQVQDKE
-1206 QEEPCIEEHCHDS
+1206 EEEPCIEEHCHDS
-1219 WFPGTSLLSNL
+1219 WFPGTNLLSNL
-1230 HHIINFVRVRVPETA
+1230 HHVINFVRVRVPETA

-1257 ADADAT
+1257 SEVS
-1263 SFGPNLREAQVFSL
+1263 SFGQHLREAQVFSL

-1288 INRSSTE
+1288 INRSNTE
-1295 ASAQVVRPKSS
+1295 ANQVVRPKSS

-1323 LEVRESML
+1323 LEIRESML

-1338 QKLSAKQNSLPR
+1338 QKLSARQNSLSASWLEDMDISHHAHGDGITAIER
-1350 ILTKAAGRSRHSHR
+1350 ILTKAATRSRQSKR

-1369 CGKVSPP
+1369 CGKVCPP
-1376 VPPKKSSPADKKTM
+1376 VPPKKNSPTDKKAM

-1427 DGEAA
+1427 DAEAA
-1432 MDLGASDVMDSEVLY
+1432 MDLGASEVMESEVLY

-1472 SSVLGHRCKSVDAKK
+1472 SSVLGHRCKSEEAKK
-1487 LPTTDEEHIYAADT
+1487 LPTSDEEHIYPADT
-1501 CGVAHDLRLALMQHY
+1501 CGAAHDVRLTLMQR
-1516 FRESSCLQSVSI
+1516 FFKDSSCLQSVSI

-1552 ESLRNVQNDQVLQ
+1552 ESLRNDQVLQ

-1586 IPCRPGRGPEA
+1586 LPCRPGRGTET
-1597 GAGRCPSNKK
+1597 GAWHTPTNKK
-1607 TGVLVK
+1607 TCVLVK

-1619 GQLAPFPT
+1619 EQLGLFPT

-1639 KDIKN
+1639 KNIKDT
-1644 ATQKK
+1644 TQKK

-1665 FMGVGLQVGLYL
+1665 FMYSV
-1677 MLCVGASAHRGVGLQ
+1677 A
-1692 VGVYLMLCVGGVG
+1692 
-1705 PQGALAHRTNLEL
+1705 RTNLEL
-1718 ELVHRGGGLCSGGA
+1718 ELVHRGGNLCSGGA

-1740 LNQLFQ
+1740 LNQLFH
-1746 VLATHMRLY
+1746 VLAMHMRLY

-1769 VSENQQEGEDE
+1769 VMQSRETDGFDE
-1780 DRREVAML
+1780 ERPEVPML

-1814 VVKMLYNLQFVQGL
+1814 VVKMLYNLQYIQAL
-1828 AALSVKFSPEEKR
+1828 AALSAKFSPEER
-1841 VWSTSGALKKNAAN
+1841 QAWSSSGALKKNAAN
-1855 ADKCLEAL
+1855 ADKSFEAL
-1863 LSHVIGELSRDESV
+1863 LSHVTSELSKDNSV
-1877 YRLNTE
+1877 YKVNTE
-1883 ETSVLSSSVVSPQ
+1883 ETSMLSSSVWSPQ
-1896 SIEFSLRQF
+1896 SIEFSLQQF
-1905 CLPFLRLSSLL
+1905 CLPFLRLSCLL

-1922 DVLTECPTP
+1922 DNLTGCLEEEEFSSLAVCLGLIT
-1931 SSVPS
+1931 SVPQPSTPMHS
-1936 ASCLEWPAVC
+1936 ASCLEWAVS
-1946 AFQLVTQWCQEVT
+1946 AFDLVTQWCAEVT
-1959 GLPEAQGDHS
+1959 GLSEAQAEQS

-1977 QWAAPRLLRLPENYN
+1977 QWAAPRLLQLPDNYN
-1992 VIFQYYHR
+1992 IIFQYYHR
-2000 KECTACQKV
+2000 KACTACKKV
-2009 PKDPALCLVCGTF
+2009 PKDPALCLVCGAF
-2022 VCLKGPCCKQQG
+2022 VCLKGLCCKQQG
-2034 VCECVLHSQH
+2034 ICECVLHSQH

-2090 PLFLCA
+2090 PLFLCE

>member
-1 MADMSPTEAKV
+1 
-12 ARQIEYYF
+12 
-20 GDHNLPRDK
+20 
-29 FLKEQLQVDDGWVA
+29 
-43 VATMLQ
+43 
-49 FNREAYHAKK
+49 
-59 AEERKA
+59 
-65 HKADS
+65 
-70 KAKAKHNQDEQQKQT
+70 
-85 EDKEMDLL
+85 
-93 LEEQTGCLLKFSGE
+93 
-107 LDQVSRED
+107 
-115 FHALFSGH
+115 
-123 GKIKWVD
+123 
-130 FTRGAKEGT
+130 
-139 LLFDGKAQEALDK
+139 
-152 ATEAN
+152 
-157 GGTLQIKDN
+157 
-166 DATWE
+166 
-171 LLEGDV
+171 
-177 EKDVM
+177 
-182 KKMIQAQQELHS
+182 
-194 RNKGRGPPSP
+194 
-204 KKRAREDTADAPAA
+204 
-218 KHRRPN
+218 
-224 AEDSAS
+224 
-230 TSQICDQFA
+230 
-239 FDVIKGNRPTPD
+239 
-251 LARTPENMTPRTWQ
+251 
-265 DNKNKSVDNKPES
+265 
-278 MMAASLLPS
+278 MMAASLL
-287 LRCGD
+287 RRD
-292 KKATAARL
+292 KKATAVHL
-300 KADLSRATDDNCAS
+300 KADLNRTDNSS
-314 GAHRQLQELL
+314 GVRQLQELL
-324 DAVLDPET
+324 DAVLNPEK
-332 PATDAEALDWCKCLI
+332 PAADTEALDWCKCLI
-347 AGGDGFEGFCEAV
+347 AGGEGFEEFCKTV
-360 RSYDNAALCG
+360 RSYDNATLCG

-386 ISPCMSLCAECFNQG
+386 ISPCMSLCAECFNNG

-422 DSNVMRET
+422 DSNVMRES
-430 GFCRRHRLKTGED
+430 GFCRRHRLRTGEN
-443 VPCVPQDLLLMS
+443 VPSIPRDLLLMS
-455 ELVLPRFIIS
+455 EMVLPRFILCII
-465 VVQYLR
+465 QYLR
-471 EGYTEPDSGDL
+471 DGYVEPDTSTERDL

-513 LTNQQTFKDLSMGQ
+513 LTNQQTFKELSMGQ
-527 EDNTYAKQNYEKYLS
+527 EENLYAKKNYDKYLS

-550 SVEDKALPPSTEG
+550 SVEEKAQG
-563 AAVVAEGAVAS
+563 ATADVTVGAEGGAGAMVLLG
-574 TEATAAGSPEESS
+574 TTAPGSPDESN
-587 KEEDLDGGQSVGQR
+587 KEEDQDAGQSVGQR
-601 KRVKLSSATKD
+601 KRVKLSSSTKD
-612 SSIMDSL
+612 PCIIESL
-619 KHKRFLEELLFWT
+619 KHKCFLEELLFWT

-705 ECHLL
+705 ECQLL
-710 DVMVTVLLYMMESC
+710 DIMVTVLLYMMESC
-724 LVKSEL
+724 LIKSEL
-730 QDEENSRHVV
+730 QDEDNSRHVV
-740 VNCGEALLKNN
+740 VNCSEALLKNN

-768 VAKRFLEDHSLLML
+768 VAKKFLEDHSLLML

-845 VRYCLEA
+845 VRYCLET
-852 LQLWF
+852 LQIWF
-857 DAIGFVDEPAPNQV
+857 DAIGFIDEPAPNQV

-918 SLSEIHSNMWVR
+918 CLSEIHSNMWVR

-973 FKVVDLL
+973 SVFERFKVVDLL
-980 TMASQHQNP
+980 TMASQHQNA

-1013 RVHLGMT
+1013 RIHLGMT
-1020 DDEILRSE
+1020 DDEILRAE

-1041 SLLDLIPENPNPK
+1041 ALLDLIPENPNPK
-1054 SGVVPGSCSFE
+1054 SGIVPGSCSFE
-1065 EMLSTVAD
+1065 EMLSAVAD

-1122 YAAFLKQSGVDST
+1122 YSAFLKQCGIHT
-1135 NPWPPYK
+1135 GNPWPPYK
-1142 ERTPLRP
+1142 ERTPLHP
-1149 EYRGLVK
+1149 CYKGLIK

-1167 FTLLYKIWMDHHN
+1167 FTLLYKIWMDHQN

-1192 IELGLDNQVQDDKE
+1192 IELGLDNQVQDNKE
-1206 QEEPCIEEHCHDS
+1206 DEEPCIEEHCHDS

-1230 HHIINFVRVRVPETA
+1230 HHVINFVRVRVPETA
-1245 PEVKREPPPSTS
+1245 PEVKREAPPSTS
-1257 ADADAT
+1257 TEA
-1263 SFGPNLREAQVFSL
+1263 SSYGQNLREAQVFSL

-1288 INRSSTE
+1288 INRSNTE
-1295 ASAQVVRPKSS
+1295 ATQVVRPKSS

-1323 LEVRESML
+1323 LEIRESML

-1338 QKLSAKQNSLPR
+1338 QKLSSKQNSLSASWLEDMDTSRHAHGDGITAIER
-1350 ILTKAAGRSRHSHR
+1350 ILTKAATRSCQIKR
-1364 SIQEI
+1364 SIQDI
-1369 CGKVSPP
+1369 CGKVCPP
-1376 VPPKKSSPADKKTM
+1376 VPPKKNSPSDKKTM

-1427 DGEAA
+1427 DTEAA
-1432 MDLGASDVMDSEVLY
+1432 MDLGASEVMESEVLY

-1472 SSVLGHRCKSVDAKK
+1472 SSVLGHRCKSKEAKK
-1487 LPTTDEEHIYAADT
+1487 LPTSDEEHIYAADT
-1501 CGVAHDLRLALMQHY
+1501 CGVAHDVRLTLMQR
-1516 FRESSCLQSVSI
+1516 FFKDSSCLQSVSI

-1552 ESLRNVQNDQVLQ
+1552 ESLRNDQVLQ

-1586 IPCRPGRGPEA
+1586 LPCRPGRGTEA
-1597 GAGRCPSNKK
+1597 GAWHTPTNKK
-1607 TGVLVK
+1607 TCVLVK

-1619 GQLAPFPT
+1619 EKLGLFPT

-1644 ATQKK
+1644 TTQKK

-1665 FMGVGLQVGLYL
+1665 FMYSV
-1677 MLCVGASAHRGVGLQ
+1677 A
-1692 VGVYLMLCVGGVG
+1692 
-1705 PQGALAHRTNLEL
+1705 RTNLEL
-1718 ELVHRGGGLCSGGA
+1718 ELVHRGGNLCSGGA

-1740 LNQLFQ
+1740 LNQLFH
-1746 VLATHMRLY
+1746 VLAMHMRLY
-1755 SIDSAYNPWTRLTQ
+1755 SIDSAYNPWTKLTQ
-1769 VSENQQEGEDE
+1769 VAQSIQADGFDE
-1780 DRREVAML
+1780 ERPEVPML

-1814 VVKMLYNLQFVQGL
+1814 VVKMLYNLQFTQAL
-1828 AALSVKFSPEEKR
+1828 AALSSKFSPEER
-1841 VWSTSGALKKNAAN
+1841 QAWSTAGALKKNAAN
-1855 ADKCLEAL
+1855 AEKCFEPL
-1863 LSHVIGELSRDESV
+1863 LSHVITELSKDKSV
-1877 YRLNTE
+1877 YKVNAE
-1883 ETSVLSSSVVSPQ
+1883 ETPMLMSSVWSPQ
-1896 SIEFSLRQF
+1896 SIEFSLQQF
-1905 CLPFLRLSSLL
+1905 CMPFLRLSCLL

-1922 DVLTECPTP
+1922 DALTGCLEEEEFSSLATCLGLVPSAPQP
-1931 SSVPS
+1931 SSIVHS
-1936 ASCLEWPAVC
+1936 ASCLQWAVST
-1946 AFQLVTQWCQEVT
+1946 FDLLTQWCAEVT
-1959 GLPEAQGDHS
+1959 GLSQMQAEQS

-1977 QWAAPRLLRLPENYN
+1977 QWAAPRLLQLPDNYN
-1992 VIFQYYHR
+1992 IIFQYYHR
-2000 KECTACQKV
+2000 KACAACKKV
-2009 PKDPALCLVCGTF
+2009 PKDPALCLVCGAF
-2022 VCLKGPCCKQQG
+2022 VCLKGVCCKQQG
-2034 VCECVLHSQH
+2034 TCECVLHSQH

-2090 PLFLCA
+2090 PLFLCE

>member
-1 MADMSPTEAKV
+1 
-12 ARQIEYYF
+12 
-20 GDHNLPRDK
+20 
-29 FLKEQLQVDDGWVA
+29 
-43 VATMLQ
+43 
-49 FNREAYHAKK
+49 
-59 AEERKA
+59 
-65 HKADS
+65 
-70 KAKAKHNQDEQQKQT
+70 
-85 EDKEMDLL
+85 
-93 LEEQTGCLLKFSGE
+93 
-107 LDQVSRED
+107 
-115 FHALFSGH
+115 
-123 GKIKWVD
+123 
-130 FTRGAKEGT
+130 
-139 LLFDGKAQEALDK
+139 
-152 ATEAN
+152 
-157 GGTLQIKDN
+157 
-166 DATWE
+166 
-171 LLEGDV
+171 
-177 EKDVM
+177 
-182 KKMIQAQQELHS
+182 
-194 RNKGRGPPSP
+194 
-204 KKRAREDTADAPAA
+204 
-218 KHRRPN
+218 
-224 AEDSAS
+224 
-230 TSQICDQFA
+230 
-239 FDVIKGNRPTPD
+239 
-251 LARTPENMTPRTWQ
+251 
-265 DNKNKSVDNKPES
+265 
-278 MMAASLLPS
+278 MAASLL
-287 LRCGD
+287 RRD
-292 KKATAARL
+292 KKATAAHL
-300 KADLSRATDDNCAS
+300 KADLNRTDNSS
-314 GAHRQLQELL
+314 GVRQLQELL
-324 DAVLDPET
+324 DSVLNPEK
-332 PATDAEALDWCKCLI
+332 PATDTEALDWCKCLI
-347 AGGDGFEGFCEAV
+347 AGGEGFEEFCKTV
-360 RSYDNAALCG
+360 RSYDNATLCG

-386 ISPCMSLCAECFNQG
+386 ISPCMSLCAECFNNG

-422 DSNVMRET
+422 DSNVMRES
-430 GFCRRHRLKTGED
+430 GFCRRHRLRTGEN
-443 VPCVPQDLLLMS
+443 VPSIPRDLLLMS
-455 ELVLPRFIIS
+455 EMVLPRFIMCII
-465 VVQYLR
+465 QYLR
-471 EGYTEPDSGDL
+471 DGYVEPDSSSERDL

-490 PQISFLEELT
+490 PQITFLEELT

-507 TVLTKI
+507 TVMTKI
-513 LTNQQTFKDLSMGQ
+513 LTNQQAFKELCMGQ
-527 EDNTYAKQNYEKYLS
+527 EENLYAKKNYDKYLS

-550 SVEDKALPPSTEG
+550 SVEEKTQVATGDV
-563 AAVVAEGAVAS
+563 AAGAEGGAGAMVLLG
-574 TEATAAGSPEESS
+574 TTTPGSPEGSN
-587 KEEDLDGGQSVGQR
+587 KEEDQDGGQSVGQR
-601 KRVKLSSATKD
+601 KRVKLSSNTKD
-612 SSIMDSL
+612 PCIIESL
-619 KHKRFLEELLFWT
+619 KHKCFLEELLFWT

-705 ECHLL
+705 ECQLL
-710 DVMVTVLLYMMESC
+710 DIMVTVLLYMMESC
-724 LVKSEL
+724 LIKSEL

-740 VNCGEALLKNN
+740 VNCSEALLKNN

-768 VAKRFLEDHSLLML
+768 VAKKFLEDHSLLML

-845 VRYCLEA
+845 VRYCLET
-852 LQLWF
+852 LQIWF
-857 DAIGFVDEPAPNQV
+857 DAIGFIDEPAPNQV

-918 SLSEIHSNMWVR
+918 CLSEIHSNMWVR

-973 FKVVDLL
+973 SVFERFKVVDLL
-980 TMASQHQNP
+980 TMASQHQNA

-1013 RVHLGMT
+1013 RIHLGMT
-1020 DDEILRSE
+1020 DDEILRAE

-1041 SLLDLIPENPNPK
+1041 ALLDLIPENPNPK
-1054 SGVVPGSCSFE
+1054 SGIVPGACSFE
-1065 EMLSTVAD
+1065 EMLSAVAD

-1122 YAAFLKQSGVDST
+1122 YAAFLKQSGIHT
-1135 NPWPPYK
+1135 GNPWPPYK
-1142 ERTPLRP
+1142 ERTLLHPC
-1149 EYRGLVK
+1149 YKGLIK

-1167 FTLLYKIWMDHHN
+1167 FTLLYKIWMDHQN

-1192 IELGLDNQVQDDKE
+1192 IELGLDNQIQDHKE
-1206 QEEPCIEEHCHDS
+1206 DEEPCIEEHCHDS
-1219 WFPGTSLLSNL
+1219 WFPGTNLLSNL
-1230 HHIINFVRVRVPETA
+1230 HHVINFVRVRVPETA
-1245 PEVKREPPPSTS
+1245 PEVKREAPPSTS
-1257 ADADAT
+1257 NEA
-1263 SFGPNLREAQVFSL
+1263 SSYGQNLREAQVFSL

-1288 INRSSTE
+1288 INRNNTE
-1295 ASAQVVRPKSS
+1295 ATQVVRPKSS
-1306 STRWVPPGTPP
+1306 STRWVPPGTAP

-1323 LEVRESML
+1323 LEIRESML

-1338 QKLSAKQNSLPR
+1338 QKLSSKQNSLSASWLEDMDTNRHAHGDGITAIER
-1350 ILTKAAGRSRHSHR
+1350 ILTKAATRSCQIKR
-1364 SIQEI
+1364 SIQDI
-1369 CGKVSPP
+1369 CGKVCPP
-1376 VPPKKSSPADKKTM
+1376 VPPKKNSPSDKKTM

-1427 DGEAA
+1427 DTEAA
-1432 MDLGASDVMDSEVLY
+1432 MDLGASEVMESEVLY

-1453 QSGPSTEDRPTGL
+1453 QSGPSTEERPFGL

-1472 SSVLGHRCKSVDAKK
+1472 SSVLGHRCRSKEAKK
-1487 LPTTDEEHIYAADT
+1487 LPTSDEEHIFAADT
-1501 CGVAHDLRLALMQHY
+1501 CGVANDIRLTLMQR
-1516 FRESSCLQSVSI
+1516 FFKDSSCLQSVSI

-1542 LHIDCHKSYM
+1542 LHIDCQKSYM
-1552 ESLRNVQNDQVLQ
+1552 ESLRNDQVLQ

-1586 IPCRPGRGPEA
+1586 LPCRPGRGTEA
-1597 GAGRCPSNKK
+1597 GAWHAPTNKSIC
-1607 TGVLVK
+1607 VLVR

-1619 GQLAPFPT
+1619 ERLCLFST

-1644 ATQKK
+1644 TTQKK

-1665 FMGVGLQVGLYL
+1665 FMYSV
-1677 MLCVGASAHRGVGLQ
+1677 A
-1692 VGVYLMLCVGGVG
+1692 
-1705 PQGALAHRTNLEL
+1705 RTNLEL
-1718 ELVHRGGGLCSGGA
+1718 ELVHRGGNLCSGGA

-1740 LNQLFQ
+1740 LNQLFH
-1746 VLATHMRLY
+1746 VLAMHMRLY
-1755 SIDSAYNPWTRLTQ
+1755 SIDLAYNPWTKLTQ
-1769 VSENQQEGEDE
+1769 VTQCREAHSFDE
-1780 DRREVAML
+1780 ERPEVPML

-1814 VVKMLYNLQFVQGL
+1814 VVKMLYNLQFIQAL
-1828 AALSVKFSPEEKR
+1828 AALSSKFSPDER
-1841 VWSTSGALKKNAAN
+1841 QAWSAAGVLKKNSSLSE
-1855 ADKCLEAL
+1855 KSFEVL
-1863 LSHVIGELSRDESV
+1863 LSLVISELSKDKSV
-1877 YRLNTE
+1877 YKVDSKESSMLI
-1883 ETSVLSSSVVSPQ
+1883 SSVWSPQ
-1896 SIEFSLRQF
+1896 SIEFSLQQF
-1905 CLPFLRLSSLL
+1905 CLPFLRLSCLL

-1922 DVLTECPTP
+1922 DNLTGCQEEDEFAALAACLGLFTSVPQP
-1931 SSVPS
+1931 SSMVNS
-1936 ASCLEWPAVC
+1936 ASCLQWPVNATD
-1946 AFQLVTQWCQEVT
+1946 LVTQWCTEVT
-1959 GLPEAQGDHS
+1959 ALSQIQAEQS

-1977 QWAAPRLLRLPENYN
+1977 QWAPPRLLQPPDNYN
-1992 VIFQYYHR
+1992 IIFQYYHR
-2000 KECTACQKV
+2000 KACTACKKV
-2009 PKDPALCLVCGTF
+2009 PKDPALCLVCGAF
-2022 VCLKGPCCKQQG
+2022 VCLKGACCKQQG
-2034 VCECVLHSQH
+2034 TCECVLHSQH

-2090 PLFLCA
+2090 PLFLCE

>member
-1 MADMSPTEAKV
+1 
-12 ARQIEYYF
+12 
-20 GDHNLPRDK
+20 
-29 FLKEQLQVDDGWVA
+29 
-43 VATMLQ
+43 
-49 FNREAYHAKK
+49 
-59 AEERKA
+59 
-65 HKADS
+65 
-70 KAKAKHNQDEQQKQT
+70 
-85 EDKEMDLL
+85 
-93 LEEQTGCLLKFSGE
+93 
-107 LDQVSRED
+107 
-115 FHALFSGH
+115 
-123 GKIKWVD
+123 
-130 FTRGAKEGT
+130 
-139 LLFDGKAQEALDK
+139 
-152 ATEAN
+152 
-157 GGTLQIKDN
+157 
-166 DATWE
+166 
-171 LLEGDV
+171 
-177 EKDVM
+177 
-182 KKMIQAQQELHS
+182 
-194 RNKGRGPPSP
+194 
-204 KKRAREDTADAPAA
+204 
-218 KHRRPN
+218 
-224 AEDSAS
+224 
-230 TSQICDQFA
+230 
-239 FDVIKGNRPTPD
+239 
-251 LARTPENMTPRTWQ
+251 
-265 DNKNKSVDNKPES
+265 
-278 MMAASLLPS
+278 MMAALL
-287 LRCGD
+287 LRRD
-292 KKATAARL
+292 KRSTAAHL
-300 KADLSRATDDNCAS
+300 KADLKRTDNSS
-314 GAHRQLQELL
+314 GLRQLRELL
-324 DAVLDPET
+324 DSVLHPERGSE
-332 PATDAEALDWCKCLI
+332 PEALEWCKWLL
-347 AGGDGFEGFCEAV
+347 AGGDGFDEFCRTV
-360 RSYDNAALCG
+360 RSYDNATLCG

-386 ISPCMSLCAECFNQG
+386 ISPCMSLCAECFNNG

-422 DSNVMRET
+422 DGNVMRES
-430 GFCRRHRLKTGED
+430 GFCSRHRLKTGEN
-443 VPCVPQDLLLMS
+443 VPSVPRDLLLMS
-455 ELVLPRFIIS
+455 EMVLPRFIITII
-465 VVQYLR
+465 QYLR
-471 EGYTEPDSGDL
+471 DGYTEPESPADRDL
-482 QKVLQQLE
+482 QKVLQQLDLH
-490 PQISFLEELT
+490 ITFLEELT

-513 LTNQQTFKDLSMGQ
+513 LTNQQTFKELSMGQ
-527 EDNTYAKQNYEKYLS
+527 EENVYAKRNYEKYLS
-542 ALKNSGLV
+542 ALKSSGLV
-550 SVEDKALPPSTEG
+550 SVEEKGAGAGATDTPAGAGALG
-563 AAVVAEGAVAS
+563 LLG
-574 TEATAAGSPEESS
+574 ATAAASLEDSS
-587 KEEDLDGGQSVGQR
+587 KEEDQDGLQGVGQR
-601 KRVKLSSATKD
+601 KRVKLSSTTKD
-612 SSIMDSL
+612 PSIMDTL
-619 KHKRFLEELLFWT
+619 KHKCFLEELLFWT

-705 ECHLL
+705 ECQLL
-710 DVMVTVLLYMMESC
+710 DIMVTVLLYMMESC
-724 LVKSEL
+724 LIKSEL
-730 QDEENSRHVV
+730 QDEENNRHVV

-768 VAKRFLEDHSLLML
+768 VAKRFLEDQSLLML

-845 VRYCLEA
+845 VRYCLET
-852 LQLWF
+852 LQMWF
-857 DAIGFVDEPAPNQV
+857 DAIGFVDEPALNQL

-885 SKAVKCQGLDLD
+885 SKGVKCQGLDLD

-973 FKVVDLL
+973 SVFERFKVVDLL
-980 TMASQHQNP
+980 TMASQHQNA

-1007 VILTSL
+1007 VILSSL
-1013 RVHLGMT
+1013 RVHLGMS
-1020 DDEILRSE
+1020 DDEILRAE

-1065 EMLSTVAD
+1065 EMLAAVAD

-1098 KEFDPIMVVL
+1098 KEFDPIMVIL

-1122 YAAFLKQSGVDST
+1122 YGAFLKQSGVQT
-1135 NPWPPYK
+1135 GNPWPPYK
-1142 ERTPLRP
+1142 ERTPLHP
-1149 EYRGLVK
+1149 CYKGLVR

-1167 FTLLYKIWMDHHN
+1167 FTLLYKIWMDHQN

-1192 IELGLDNQVQDDKE
+1192 IELGLDNQVQDDKVE
-1206 QEEPCIEEHCHDS
+1206 EEPCIEEHCHDS

-1230 HHIINFVRVRVPETA
+1230 HHVINFVRVRVPETA
-1245 PEVKREPPPSTS
+1245 PEVERKRERERERETPASTS
-1257 ADADAT
+1257 SESS
-1263 SFGPNLREAQVFSL
+1263 SFGQNLREAQVFSL

-1288 INRSSTE
+1288 INRSNHE
-1295 ASAQVVRPKSS
+1295 ASQAVRPKSS
-1306 STRWVPPGTPP
+1306 SSRSLPPGSPP

-1323 LEVRESML
+1323 LEIGESML
-1331 SLLIKLH
+1331 SLLVKLH
-1338 QKLSAKQNSLPR
+1338 QKLSGKQNSLSLSWLAEADPAHHPHGDGLTAIER
-1350 ILTKAAGRSRHSHR
+1350 ILAKAAARSRHSKR
-1364 SIQEI
+1364 CLQEI
-1369 CGKVSPP
+1369 CGKVCPP
-1376 VPPKKSSPADKKTM
+1376 IPPKKNSPGDKKSM

-1427 DGEAA
+1427 ETDAVMDMGSAEA
-1432 MDLGASDVMDSEVLY
+1432 LDSEVLY

-1472 SSVLGHRCKSVDAKK
+1472 SSVLGHRCRSDTPKR
-1487 LPTTDEEHIYAADT
+1487 LPTTDEEHIYPVDT
-1501 CGVAHDLRLALMQHY
+1501 CGAAHDVRLTLMQRY
-1516 FRESSCLQSVSI
+1516 FKDSSCLQSVSI

-1552 ESLRNVQNDQVLQ
+1552 ESLRNDQVLQ

-1586 IPCRPGRGPEA
+1586 LPCRPGRGMET
-1597 GAGRCPSNKK
+1597 GAWHTPSNKSMS
-1607 TGVLVK
+1607 TLVR

-1619 GQLAPFPT
+1619 EQLGIFPVSASLKQRDPILA
-1627 ESNLSKEMELVI
+1627 ESNLSKEMESVI

-1644 ATQKK
+1644 TTQKK

-1665 FMGVGLQVGLYL
+1665 FMYSV
-1677 MLCVGASAHRGVGLQ
+1677 A
-1692 VGVYLMLCVGGVG
+1692 
-1705 PQGALAHRTNLEL
+1705 RTNLEL
-1718 ELVHRGGGLCSGGA
+1718 ELVHRGGNLCSGGA

-1740 LNQLFQ
+1740 LNQLFH
-1746 VLATHMRLY
+1746 VLAMHMRLY

-1769 VSENQQEGEDE
+1769 STHNRDTEYCEEHP
-1780 DRREVAML
+1780 EVPML
-1788 FRDVPSLLIIFV
+1788 FRDVPSLLIIFI

-1814 VVKMLYNLQFVQGL
+1814 VVKVLYSLQYTQAL
-1828 AALSVKFSPEEKR
+1828 AALSVRFSREER
-1841 VWSTSGALKKNAAN
+1841 LAWSNTGAAKKNTPN
-1855 ADKCLEAL
+1855 SDKSWESLLGHVISELTKAKDVYDTSSEEAL
-1863 LSHVIGELSRDESV
+1863 
-1877 YRLNTE
+1877 
-1883 ETSVLSSSVVSPQ
+1883 VLSSSVWSPQ
-1896 SIEFSLRQF
+1896 SIEFSLQQF
-1905 CLPFLRLSSLL
+1905 CLPFLRLSCLL

-1922 DVLTECPTP
+1922 DSLPGCLVEEEFSLLAGCLGLAGSAQ
-1931 SSVPS
+1931 SS
-1936 ASCLEWPAVC
+1936 AACLEWNIS
-1946 AFQLVTQWCQEVT
+1946 AFDLISQWCSEVIALSDAPT
-1959 GLPEAQGDHS
+1959 QQS
-1969 LTLLVQDP
+1969 VSLLVQDP
-1977 QWAAPRLLRLPENYN
+1977 QWAAPRLLHLPDNYN
-1992 VIFQYYHR
+1992 TIFQYYHR
-2000 KECTACQKV
+2000 KFCTSCGKT
-2009 PKDPALCLVCGTF
+2009 PKDPALCLVCGAF
-2022 VCLKGPCCKQQG
+2022 VCLKGHCCKQQG

-2090 PLFLCA
+2090 PLYLCE

>member
-1 MADMSPTEAKV
+1 
-12 ARQIEYYF
+12 
-20 GDHNLPRDK
+20 
-29 FLKEQLQVDDGWVA
+29 
-43 VATMLQ
+43 
-49 FNREAYHAKK
+49 
-59 AEERKA
+59 
-65 HKADS
+65 
-70 KAKAKHNQDEQQKQT
+70 
-85 EDKEMDLL
+85 
-93 LEEQTGCLLKFSGE
+93 
-107 LDQVSRED
+107 
-115 FHALFSGH
+115 
-123 GKIKWVD
+123 
-130 FTRGAKEGT
+130 
-139 LLFDGKAQEALDK
+139 
-152 ATEAN
+152 
-157 GGTLQIKDN
+157 
-166 DATWE
+166 
-171 LLEGDV
+171 
-177 EKDVM
+177 
-182 KKMIQAQQELHS
+182 
-194 RNKGRGPPSP
+194 
-204 KKRAREDTADAPAA
+204 
-218 KHRRPN
+218 
-224 AEDSAS
+224 
-230 TSQICDQFA
+230 
-239 FDVIKGNRPTPD
+239 
-251 LARTPENMTPRTWQ
+251 
-265 DNKNKSVDNKPES
+265 
-278 MMAASLLPS
+278 MMAASLLS
-287 LRCGD
+287 RD
-292 KKATAARL
+292 KKGTAAHL
-300 KADLSRATDDNCAS
+300 KADLNRTDNSS
-314 GAHRQLQELL
+314 GVRQLQELL
-324 DAVLDPET
+324 DAVLNPER
-332 PATDAEALDWCKCLI
+332 PAADTEALDWCKCLI
-347 AGGDGFEGFCEAV
+347 SGGDGFEEFCKTV
-360 RSYDNAALCG
+360 RTYDNATLCG

-386 ISPCMSLCAECFNQG
+386 ISPCMSLCAECFNNG

-422 DSNVMRET
+422 DSNVMRES
-430 GFCRRHRLKTGED
+430 GFCRRHRLRTGENIPS
-443 VPCVPQDLLLMS
+443 VPRDLLLMS
-455 ELVLPRFIIS
+455 EMVLPRFILFVI
-465 VVQYLR
+465 QYLR
-471 EGYTEPDSGDL
+471 DGYVEPDTSAERDL

-513 LTNQQTFKDLSMGQ
+513 LTNPQTFKELSMGQ
-527 EDNTYAKQNYEKYLS
+527 EENVYAKKNYDKYLS

-550 SVEDKALPPSTEG
+550 SVEEKAQG
-563 AAVVAEGAVAS
+563 
-574 TEATAAGSPEESS
+574 ATADVTVG
-587 KEEDLDGGQSVGQR
+587 EDQDAGQSVGQR
-601 KRVKLSSATKD
+601 KRVKLSSSTKD
-612 SSIMDSL
+612 PCIIESL
-619 KHKRFLEELLFWT
+619 KHKCFLEELLFWT

-676 HESDTM
+676 QESDTM

-705 ECHLL
+705 ECQLL
-710 DVMVTVLLYMMESC
+710 DIMVTVLLYMMESC
-724 LVKSEL
+724 LIKSEL

-740 VNCGEALLKNN
+740 VNCSEALLKNN

-768 VAKRFLEDHSLLML
+768 VAKKFLEDHSLLML

-845 VRYCLEA
+845 VRYCLET
-852 LQLWF
+852 LQIWF
-857 DAIGFVDEPAPNQV
+857 DAIGFIDEPAPNQV

-918 SLSEIHSNMWVR
+918 CLSEIHSNMWVR

-973 FKVVDLL
+973 SVFERFKVVDLL
-980 TMASQHQNP
+980 TMASQHQNA

-1013 RVHLGMT
+1013 RIHLGMT
-1020 DDEILRSE
+1020 DDEILRAE

-1041 SLLDLIPENPNPK
+1041 ALLDLIPENPNPK
-1054 SGVVPGSCSFE
+1054 SGIVPGSCSFE
-1065 EMLSTVAD
+1065 EMLSAVAD

-1122 YAAFLKQSGVDST
+1122 YSAFLKQSGIHT
-1135 NPWPPYK
+1135 GNPWPPYK
-1142 ERTPLRP
+1142 ERTPLHP
-1149 EYRGLVK
+1149 CYKGLIR

-1167 FTLLYKIWMDHHN
+1167 FTLLYKIWMDHQN

-1192 IELGLDNQVQDDKE
+1192 IELGLDNQVQDNKE
-1206 QEEPCIEEHCHDS
+1206 GEVRYQEHCHDS
-1219 WFPGTSLLSNL
+1219 WFPGTNLLSNL

-1245 PEVKREPPPSTS
+1245 PEVKREAPPSTS
-1257 ADADAT
+1257 TEA
-1263 SFGPNLREAQVFSL
+1263 SSYGQNLREAQVFSL

-1288 INRSSTE
+1288 INRSNTE
-1295 ASAQVVRPKSS
+1295 AAQVVRPKSS
-1306 STRWVPPGTPP
+1306 STRWVPPGSAP

-1323 LEVRESML
+1323 LEIRESML

-1338 QKLSAKQNSLPR
+1338 QKLSSKQNSLLASWVEDMDTNRYTHGDGITAIER
-1350 ILTKAAGRSRHSHR
+1350 ILTKAASRSCQIKR
-1364 SIQEI
+1364 SIQDI
-1369 CGKVSPP
+1369 CGKVCPP
-1376 VPPKKSSPADKKTM
+1376 VPPKNSPTDKKAM

-1427 DGEAA
+1427 DIEAA
-1432 MDLGASDVMDSEVLY
+1432 MELGVSEVMESEVLY

-1453 QSGPSTEDRPTGL
+1453 QSGPSTEDRPIGL

-1472 SSVLGHRCKSVDAKK
+1472 SSVLGHRCKSRGAKN
-1487 LPTTDEEHIYAADT
+1487 LPTSDEEHIYPADT
-1501 CGVAHDLRLALMQHY
+1501 CGVAHDIRLTLMQR
-1516 FRESSCLQSVSI
+1516 FFKDSSCLQSVSI

-1542 LHIDCHKSYM
+1542 LHIDCQKSYM
-1552 ESLRNVQNDQVLQ
+1552 ESLRNDQVLQ

-1586 IPCRPGRGPEA
+1586 LPCRPGRGTGGGDWHTPT
-1597 GAGRCPSNKK
+1597 NKK
-1607 TGVLVK
+1607 TCVLVK
-1613 EVEDLQ
+1613 DVEDLQ
-1619 GQLAPFPT
+1619 EKLGLFPT
-1627 ESNLSKEMELVI
+1627 ESNLTKEMELVI

-1644 ATQKK
+1644 TTQKK

-1665 FMGVGLQVGLYL
+1665 FMYSV
-1677 MLCVGASAHRGVGLQ
+1677 A
-1692 VGVYLMLCVGGVG
+1692 
-1705 PQGALAHRTNLEL
+1705 RTNLEL
-1718 ELVHRGGGLCSGGA
+1718 ELVHRGGNLCSGGA
-1732 SAAAKRSC
+1732 SAAARRSC
-1740 LNQLFQ
+1740 LNQLFH
-1746 VLATHMRLY
+1746 VLAMHMRLY
-1755 SIDSAYNPWTRLTQ
+1755 SIDSAYNPWTKLTQ
-1769 VSENQQEGEDE
+1769 ITQS
-1780 DRREVAML
+1780 REAEPEVPML

-1800 LTMPQPLRKEHFTC
+1800 LMMPQPLRKEHFTC
-1814 VVKMLYNLQFVQGL
+1814 VVKMLYNLQFSQAL
-1828 AALSVKFSPEEKR
+1828 AALSTKFSPEER
-1841 VWSTSGALKKNAAN
+1841 QAWSTSGALMKNAAN
-1855 ADKCLEAL
+1855 AERSFEAL
-1863 LSHVIGELSRDESV
+1863 LSHVIGELSKDKSV
-1877 YRLNTE
+1877 YMVT
-1883 ETSVLSSSVVSPQ
+1883 LSSAVWSPQ
-1896 SIEFSLRQF
+1896 SIEFSLQQF
-1905 CLPFLRLSSLL
+1905 CLPFLRLSCLL
-1916 QHHLYG
+1916 QHHFYG
-1922 DVLTECPTP
+1922 DNLTGCVEEEEFSSLAVCLGLLPSAPQP
-1931 SSVPS
+1931 SSSVHS
-1936 ASCLEWPAVC
+1936 ASCLEWAVN
-1946 AFQLVTQWCQEVT
+1946 AFDLVTQWCAEVT
-1959 GLPEAQGDHS
+1959 GLSQMQAEQS

-1977 QWAAPRLLRLPENYN
+1977 QWAAPRLLQLPDNYN
-1992 VIFQYYHR
+1992 IIFQYYHR
-2000 KECTACQKV
+2000 KACTACKKV
-2009 PKDPALCLVCGTF
+2009 PKDPALCLVCGAF
-2022 VCLKGPCCKQQG
+2022 VCLKGVCCKQQG
-2034 VCECVLHSQH
+2034 ICECVLHSQH

-2090 PLFLCA
+2090 PLFLCD

>member
-1 MADMSPTEAKV
+1 
-12 ARQIEYYF
+12 
-20 GDHNLPRDK
+20 
-29 FLKEQLQVDDGWVA
+29 
-43 VATMLQ
+43 
-49 FNREAYHAKK
+49 
-59 AEERKA
+59 
-65 HKADS
+65 
-70 KAKAKHNQDEQQKQT
+70 
-85 EDKEMDLL
+85 
-93 LEEQTGCLLKFSGE
+93 
-107 LDQVSRED
+107 
-115 FHALFSGH
+115 
-123 GKIKWVD
+123 
-130 FTRGAKEGT
+130 
-139 LLFDGKAQEALDK
+139 
-152 ATEAN
+152 
-157 GGTLQIKDN
+157 
-166 DATWE
+166 
-171 LLEGDV
+171 
-177 EKDVM
+177 
-182 KKMIQAQQELHS
+182 
-194 RNKGRGPPSP
+194 
-204 KKRAREDTADAPAA
+204 
-218 KHRRPN
+218 
-224 AEDSAS
+224 
-230 TSQICDQFA
+230 
-239 FDVIKGNRPTPD
+239 
-251 LARTPENMTPRTWQ
+251 
-265 DNKNKSVDNKPES
+265 
-278 MMAASLLPS
+278 
-287 LRCGD
+287 
-292 KKATAARL
+292 
-300 KADLSRATDDNCAS
+300 
-314 GAHRQLQELL
+314 
-324 DAVLDPET
+324 
-332 PATDAEALDWCKCLI
+332 
-347 AGGDGFEGFCEAV
+347 
-360 RSYDNAALCG
+360 
-370 LVWTA
+370 
-375 NFVAYRCRTCG
+375 
-386 ISPCMSLCAECFNQG
+386 MSLCAECFNNG

-422 DSNVMRET
+422 DSNVMRES
-430 GFCRRHRLKTGED
+430 GFCRRHRLRTGEN
-443 VPCVPQDLLLMS
+443 VPSIPRDLLLMS
-455 ELVLPRFIIS
+455 EMVLPRFILCII
-465 VVQYLR
+465 QYLR
-471 EGYTEPDSGDL
+471 DGYIEPDTSTERDL

-513 LTNQQTFKDLSMGQ
+513 LTNQQTFKELSMGQ
-527 EDNTYAKQNYEKYLS
+527 EENLYAKKNYDKYLS

-550 SVEDKALPPSTEG
+550 SVEEKAQG
-563 AAVVAEGAVAS
+563 ATADVTVGAEGG
-574 TEATAAGSPEESS
+574 AGALVL
-587 KEEDLDGGQSVGQR
+587 LDPCIIE
-601 KRVKLSSATKD
+601 T
-612 SSIMDSL
+612 L
-619 KHKRFLEELLFWT
+619 KHKCFLEELLFWT

-705 ECHLL
+705 ECQLL
-710 DVMVTVLLYMMESC
+710 DIMVTVLLYMMESC
-724 LVKSEL
+724 LIKSEL

-740 VNCGEALLKNN
+740 VNCSEALLKNN

-768 VAKRFLEDHSLLML
+768 VAKKFLEDHSLLML

-833 KVKETQEYTKTV
+833 KHKSHTAVFTRKYFLLDCFLSLLS
-845 VRYCLEA
+845 YL
-852 LQLWF
+852 LQ
-857 DAIGFVDEPAPNQV
+857 PAPNQV

-918 SLSEIHSNMWVR
+918 CLSEIHSNMWVR

-973 FKVVDLL
+973 SVFERFKVVDLL
-980 TMASQHQNP
+980 TMASQHQNA

-1013 RVHLGMT
+1013 RIHLGMT
-1020 DDEILRSE
+1020 DDEILRAE

-1041 SLLDLIPENPNPK
+1041 ALLDLIPENPNPK
-1054 SGVVPGSCSFE
+1054 SGIVPGSCSFE
-1065 EMLSTVAD
+1065 EMLSAVAD

-1122 YAAFLKQSGVDST
+1122 YSAFLKQCGIHT
-1135 NPWPPYK
+1135 GNPWPPYK
-1142 ERTPLRP
+1142 ERTPLHP
-1149 EYRGLVK
+1149 CYKGLIK

-1167 FTLLYKIWMDHHN
+1167 FTLLYKIWMDHQN

-1192 IELGLDNQVQDDKE
+1192 IELGLDNQVQDNTVD
-1206 QEEPCIEEHCHDS
+1206 EEPCIEEHCHDS
-1219 WFPGTSLLSNL
+1219 WFPGTNLLSNL
-1230 HHIINFVRVRVPETA
+1230 HHVINFVRVRVPETA
-1245 PEVKREPPPSTS
+1245 PEVKREAPPSTS
-1257 ADADAT
+1257 TEASSYGQVKYSSAFPRLCHHVT
-1263 SFGPNLREAQVFSL
+1263 STQVFSL

-1288 INRSSTE
+1288 INRSNTE
-1295 ASAQVVRPKSS
+1295 ATQVVRPKSS

-1323 LEVRESML
+1323 LEIRESML

-1338 QKLSAKQNSLPR
+1338 QKLSSKQNSLSASWLEDMDTSRHAHGDGITAIER
-1350 ILTKAAGRSRHSHR
+1350 ILTKAATRSCQIKR
-1364 SIQEI
+1364 SIQDI
-1369 CGKVSPP
+1369 CGKVCPP
-1376 VPPKKSSPADKKTM
+1376 VPPKKNSPTDKKTM

-1427 DGEAA
+1427 ETEAA
-1432 MDLGASDVMDSEVLY
+1432 MDLGASEVMESEVLY

-1472 SSVLGHRCKSVDAKK
+1472 SSVLGHRCKSKEAKN
-1487 LPTTDEEHIYAADT
+1487 LPTSDEEHIYAADT
-1501 CGVAHDLRLALMQHY
+1501 CGVAHDVRLTLMQR
-1516 FRESSCLQSVSI
+1516 FFKDSSCLQSVSI

-1552 ESLRNVQNDQVLQ
+1552 ESLRNDQVLQ

-1586 IPCRPGRGPEA
+1586 LPCRPGRGTEA
-1597 GAGRCPSNKK
+1597 GTWHTPTNKK
-1607 TGVLVK
+1607 TCVLVK

-1619 GQLAPFPT
+1619 EKLGLFPT

-1644 ATQKK
+1644 TTQKK

-1665 FMGVGLQVGLYL
+1665 FMYSV
-1677 MLCVGASAHRGVGLQ
+1677 A
-1692 VGVYLMLCVGGVG
+1692 
-1705 PQGALAHRTNLEL
+1705 RTNLEL
-1718 ELVHRGGGLCSGGA
+1718 ELVHRGGNLCSGGA

-1740 LNQLFQ
+1740 LNQLFH
-1746 VLATHMRLY
+1746 VLAMHMRLY
-1755 SIDSAYNPWTRLTQ
+1755 SIDSAYNPWTKLTQ
-1769 VSENQQEGEDE
+1769 CTVELTGECFGNE
-1780 DRREVAML
+1780 RPEVPML

-1814 VVKMLYNLQFVQGL
+1814 VVKMLYNLQFTQAL
-1828 AALSVKFSPEEKR
+1828 AALSSKFSPEER
-1841 VWSTSGALKKNAAN
+1841 HAWSTAGALKKNTAN
-1855 ADKCLEAL
+1855 AEKSFEAL
-1863 LSHVIGELSRDESV
+1863 LSHVISDLSTDKSV
-1877 YRLNTE
+1877 YKVNAE
-1883 ETSVLSSSVVSPQ
+1883 ETSMLISSVWSPQ
-1896 SIEFSLRQF
+1896 SIEFSLQQF
-1905 CLPFLRLSSLL
+1905 CLPFLRLSCLL

-1922 DVLTECPTP
+1922 DNLTGCLEEEEFSSLAVCLGLLPSAPQP
-1931 SSVPS
+1931 SSVVHS
-1936 ASCLEWPAVC
+1936 ASCLQWPVG
-1946 AFQLVTQWCQEVT
+1946 AFDLVTQWCVEVT
-1959 GLPEAQGDHS
+1959 GLSQMQAEQS

-1977 QWAAPRLLRLPENYN
+1977 LWAAPRLLQLPDNYN
-1992 VIFQYYHR
+1992 IIFQYYHR
-2000 KECTACQKV
+2000 KACTACKKV
-2009 PKDPALCLVCGTF
+2009 PKDPALCLVCGAF
-2022 VCLKGPCCKQQG
+2022 VCLKGVCCKQQG
-2034 VCECVLHSQH
+2034 TCECVLHSQH

-2090 PLFLCA
+2090 PLFLCE

>member
-1 MADMSPTEAKV
+1 
-12 ARQIEYYF
+12 
-20 GDHNLPRDK
+20 
-29 FLKEQLQVDDGWVA
+29 
-43 VATMLQ
+43 
-49 FNREAYHAKK
+49 
-59 AEERKA
+59 
-65 HKADS
+65 
-70 KAKAKHNQDEQQKQT
+70 
-85 EDKEMDLL
+85 
-93 LEEQTGCLLKFSGE
+93 
-107 LDQVSRED
+107 
-115 FHALFSGH
+115 
-123 GKIKWVD
+123 
-130 FTRGAKEGT
+130 
-139 LLFDGKAQEALDK
+139 
-152 ATEAN
+152 
-157 GGTLQIKDN
+157 
-166 DATWE
+166 
-171 LLEGDV
+171 
-177 EKDVM
+177 
-182 KKMIQAQQELHS
+182 
-194 RNKGRGPPSP
+194 
-204 KKRAREDTADAPAA
+204 
-218 KHRRPN
+218 
-224 AEDSAS
+224 
-230 TSQICDQFA
+230 
-239 FDVIKGNRPTPD
+239 
-251 LARTPENMTPRTWQ
+251 
-265 DNKNKSVDNKPES
+265 
-278 MMAASLLPS
+278 MMAASLL
-287 LRCGD
+287 RRD
-292 KKATAARL
+292 KKSTAAHL
-300 KADLSRATDDNCAS
+300 KAELNRIDNS
-314 GAHRQLQELL
+314 PGVRQLQELL
-324 DAVLDPET
+324 DSVLNPERLVG
-332 PATDAEALDWCKCLI
+332 DAEALEWCKCLL
-347 AGGDGFEGFCEAV
+347 AGGEGFEEFCKTV
-360 RSYDNAALCG
+360 RSYDNATLCG

-386 ISPCMSLCAECFNQG
+386 ISPCMSLCAECFNNG

-422 DSNVMRET
+422 DSNVMRES
-430 GFCRRHRLKTGED
+430 GFCSRHRSKTGTN
-443 VPCVPQDLLLMS
+443 VPSVPRDLLLMS
-455 ELVLPRFIIS
+455 EMVLPRFIICII
-465 VVQYLR
+465 QYLR
-471 EGYTEPDSGDL
+471 DGYSDPDPSSERDL
-482 QKVLQQLE
+482 HKVLQQLE
-490 PQISFLEELT
+490 PQISFLEDLT

-527 EDNTYAKQNYEKYLS
+527 EENVYAKKNYDKYLS
-542 ALKNSGLV
+542 ALKSSGLV
-550 SVEDKALPPSTEG
+550 SSEEKTGSGGFDPTA
-563 AAVVAEGAVAS
+563 GAVALS
-574 TEATAAGSPEESS
+574 ILGATAAASPEEPV
-587 KEEDLDGGQSVGQR
+587 KEEDQDGGQGVGKR
-601 KRVKLSSATKD
+601 KRVKLSSSTKD
-612 SSIMDSL
+612 PSIMDVL
-619 KHKRFLEELLFWT
+619 KHKCFLEELLFWT

-655 ITFTKTFVQ
+655 ISFTKTFVQ

-705 ECHLL
+705 ECQLL
-710 DVMVTVLLYMMESC
+710 DIMVTVLLYMMESC
-724 LVKSEL
+724 LIKSEL

-845 VRYCLEA
+845 VRYCLET
-852 LQLWF
+852 LQMWF
-857 DAIGFVDEPAPNQV
+857 DAISFVDEPAPNQV

-973 FKVVDLL
+973 SVFERFKVVDML
-980 TMASQHQNP
+980 TMASQHQNS

-1007 VILTSL
+1007 VILLSL
-1013 RVHLGMT
+1013 RIHLGMA
-1020 DDEILRSE
+1020 DDEILRAE

-1054 SGVVPGSCSFE
+1054 SGIVPGSYSFE
-1065 EMLSTVAD
+1065 AMLSSVAD

-1098 KEFDPIMVVL
+1098 KEFDPIMVIL

-1122 YAAFLKQSGVDST
+1122 YSAFLKQSGIFSG

-1142 ERTPLRP
+1142 ERTPLHP
-1149 EYRGLVK
+1149 CYKGLIR
-1156 LLHCKTLHIVI
+1156 LLHCKTLHIVL
-1167 FTLLYKIWMDHHN
+1167 FTLLYKISADHPN

-1192 IELGLDNQVQDDKE
+1192 IELGLDNTLQE
-1206 QEEPCIEEHCHDS
+1206 EHEEEEPCIEEHCHDS
-1219 WFPGTSLLSNL
+1219 WFPGTNLVSNL
-1230 HHIINFVRVRVPETA
+1230 NHVINYVRVRVPETA
-1245 PEVKREPPPSTS
+1245 PEVKREPPATTSSDPSLFAQT
-1257 ADADAT
+1257 
-1263 SFGPNLREAQVFSL
+1263 LRTAQVFSL

-1288 INRSSTE
+1288 INRSSGE
-1295 ASAQVVRPKSS
+1295 ASQAVRPKSS
-1306 STRWVPPGTPP
+1306 STKWIPPGSTP

-1323 LEVRESML
+1323 LEIRESML

-1338 QKLSAKQNSLPR
+1338 HKLSAKQNSFHPPWLDDPEAFVKLDSTKYTHGDGITAIER
-1350 ILTKAAGRSRHSHR
+1350 ILTKAAIWSRQNKR

-1369 CGKVSPP
+1369 CRKISPP
-1376 VPPKKSSPADKKTM
+1376 VPPKKNSPVDKKTL

-1395 RQRAR
+1395 RQKAR

-1427 DGEAA
+1427 EADVA
-1432 MDLGASDVMDSEVLY
+1432 MDLGSSEQQVSEVLY

-1453 QSGPSTEDRPTGL
+1453 QSGPSTEDRPIGL

-1472 SSVLGHRCKSVDAKK
+1472 SSVLGHRCKSTEPKK
-1487 LPTTDEEHIYAADT
+1487 LPTSDEEHIYPEDT
-1501 CGVAHDLRLALMQHY
+1501 CGATHDVRLAMLQR
-1516 FRESSCLQSVSI
+1516 FFKDSSCLQSVSI
-1528 GWDGGVYVQ
+1528 GWEGGVYVQ

-1552 ESLRNVQNDQVLQ
+1552 ESLRNDQVLQ

-1586 IPCRPGRGPEA
+1586 LPCRPGQGVETPWHA
-1597 GAGRCPSNKK
+1597 HSSKSI
-1607 TGVLVK
+1607 TVLVK

-1619 GQLAPFPT
+1619 EQLGTFPVSISS
-1627 ESNLSKEMELVI
+1627 ESSLSKEIESVI
-1639 KDIKN
+1639 KDIKST
-1644 ATQKK
+1644 TQKK
-1649 YMDYGKNP
+1649 YMDYSKTP

-1665 FMGVGLQVGLYL
+1665 FMYSV
-1677 MLCVGASAHRGVGLQ
+1677 A
-1692 VGVYLMLCVGGVG
+1692 
-1705 PQGALAHRTNLEL
+1705 RTNLEL
-1718 ELVHRGGGLCSGGA
+1718 ELVHRGADLCCGGA

-1740 LNQLFQ
+1740 LNQLFH

-1769 VSENQQEGEDE
+1769 LMQNRDLTTCEDE
-1780 DRREVAML
+1780 RPEVPML
-1788 FRDVPSLLIIFV
+1788 FRDIPSLLIIFV

-1814 VVKMLYNLQFVQGL
+1814 IVKILYTLQYVHAIG
-1828 AALSVKFSPEEKR
+1828 ALSVKFSPEERLAWKNA
-1841 VWSTSGALKKNAAN
+1841 GALKKNTCSAE
-1855 ADKCLEAL
+1855 KCWEAL
-1863 LSHVIGELSRDESV
+1863 LSHVIMELSKGKGLYEVAPDEMSI
-1877 YRLNTE
+1877 
-1883 ETSVLSSSVVSPQ
+1883 LSSSIWSPQ
-1896 SIEFSLRQF
+1896 SIEYALQQF
-1905 CLPFLRLSSLL
+1905 CLPFLRISSLL

-1922 DVLTECPTP
+1922 DDLPSCLREEEFSVLASCLGLQP
-1931 SSVPS
+1931 SNQLSS
-1936 ASCLEWPAVC
+1936 ASCLEWSVPA
-1946 AFQLVTQWCQEVT
+1946 FDLISQWCSEVT
-1959 GLPEAQGDHS
+1959 AFTDTQKKHAV
-1969 LTLLVQDP
+1969 TLLAQDP
-1977 QWAAPRLLRLPENYN
+1977 HWAAPHLLHLPENYN
-1992 VIFQYYHR
+1992 TIFQYYHR
-2000 KECTACQKV
+2000 KACSVCNKV

-2022 VCLKGPCCKQQG
+2022 VCLKGLCCKQQSY
-2034 VCECVLHSQH
+2034 CECVLHSQH
-2044 CGAATGIFLL
+2044 CGAGTGIFLL

-2090 PLFLCA
+2090 PLYLCE

>member
-1 MADMSPTEAKV
+1 
-12 ARQIEYYF
+12 
-20 GDHNLPRDK
+20 
-29 FLKEQLQVDDGWVA
+29 
-43 VATMLQ
+43 
-49 FNREAYHAKK
+49 
-59 AEERKA
+59 
-65 HKADS
+65 
-70 KAKAKHNQDEQQKQT
+70 
-85 EDKEMDLL
+85 
-93 LEEQTGCLLKFSGE
+93 
-107 LDQVSRED
+107 
-115 FHALFSGH
+115 
-123 GKIKWVD
+123 
-130 FTRGAKEGT
+130 
-139 LLFDGKAQEALDK
+139 
-152 ATEAN
+152 
-157 GGTLQIKDN
+157 
-166 DATWE
+166 
-171 LLEGDV
+171 
-177 EKDVM
+177 
-182 KKMIQAQQELHS
+182 
-194 RNKGRGPPSP
+194 
-204 KKRAREDTADAPAA
+204 
-218 KHRRPN
+218 
-224 AEDSAS
+224 
-230 TSQICDQFA
+230 
-239 FDVIKGNRPTPD
+239 
-251 LARTPENMTPRTWQ
+251 
-265 DNKNKSVDNKPES
+265 
-278 MMAASLLPS
+278 MMAASLL
-287 LRCGD
+287 RRD
-292 KKATAARL
+292 KRAAAAHL
-300 KADLSRATDDNCAS
+300 KADLTRTDNSS
-314 GAHRQLQELL
+314 GLRQLHELL
-324 DAVLDPET
+324 DVVLNPEKT
-332 PATDAEALDWCKCLI
+332 AADTEALDWCKYLL
-347 AGGDGFEGFCEAV
+347 AGGECFEEFYKTV
-360 RSYDNAALCG
+360 RSYDNATLCG

-386 ISPCMSLCAECFNQG
+386 ISPCMSLCAECFNHG
-401 DHTGHDFN
+401 DHAGHDFN

-422 DSNVMRET
+422 DGNVMRES
-430 GFCRRHRLKTGED
+430 GFCLRHRLKTGEN
-443 VPCVPQDLLLMS
+443 VPSIPRDLLLMS
-455 ELVLPRFIIS
+455 EMVLPRFILCII
-465 VVQYLR
+465 QYLR
-471 EGYTEPDSGDL
+471 DGYVEPDTSTDRDL

-490 PQISFLEELT
+490 PHISFLEELT

-513 LTNQQTFKDLSMGQ
+513 LTNQQTFKELSMGQ
-527 EDNTYAKQNYEKYLS
+527 EENLYAKKNYEKYLS

-550 SVEDKALPPSTEG
+550 SVEEKVQG
-563 AAVVAEGAVAS
+563 ATAGDVTVGAEGGAGAIGLLGS
-574 TEATAAGSPEESS
+574 SGPGSPDDSC
-587 KEEDLDGGQSVGQR
+587 KEDDQDGGQSVGQR
-601 KRVKLSSATKD
+601 KRVKLSSSSKD
-612 SSIMDSL
+612 PCIIESL
-619 KHKRFLEELLFWT
+619 KHKCFLEELLFWT

-694 SNEELARHVTE
+694 SNEELARHMTE
-705 ECHLL
+705 DCQLL
-710 DVMVTVLLYMMESC
+710 DIMVTVLLYMMESC
-724 LVKSEL
+724 LIKSEL

-740 VNCGEALLKNN
+740 VNCSEALLKNN

-768 VAKRFLEDHSLLML
+768 VAKKFLEDHSLLML

-845 VRYCLEA
+845 VRYCLET
-852 LQLWF
+852 LQIWF
-857 DAIGFVDEPAPNQV
+857 DAIGFIDEPAPNQV

-885 SKAVKCQGLDLD
+885 SRAVKCQGLDLD

-918 SLSEIHSNMWVR
+918 CLSEIHSNMWVR

-973 FKVVDLL
+973 SVFERFKVVDLL
-980 TMASQHQNP
+980 TMASQHQNA

-1013 RVHLGMT
+1013 RIHQGMT
-1020 DDEILRSE
+1020 DDEILRAE

-1041 SLLDLIPENPNPK
+1041 ALLDLIPENPNPK
-1054 SGVVPGSCSFE
+1054 SGIVPGSCSFE
-1065 EMLSTVAD
+1065 DMLSAVAD

-1089 YTPKAEVWE
+1089 YTPKREVWE
-1098 KEFDPIMVVL
+1098 KEFDPIMVIL
-1108 RTVYRRDVQSAMDR
+1108 RIVYRRDVQSAMDR
-1122 YAAFLKQSGVDST
+1122 YSAFLKQYGIHT
-1135 NPWPPYK
+1135 GNPWPPYK
-1142 ERTPLRP
+1142 ERSPLHSC
-1149 EYRGLVK
+1149 YKGLIR

-1167 FTLLYKIWMDHHN
+1167 FTLLYKIWMDHQN
-1180 MSEHVLCMVLYL
+1180 MSEHVLCLVLYL
-1192 IELGLDNQVQDDKE
+1192 IELGLDNQVQDNKE
-1206 QEEPCIEEHCHDS
+1206 DEEPCIEEHCHDS
-1219 WFPGTSLLSNL
+1219 WFPGTNLLSNL
-1230 HHIINFVRVRVPETA
+1230 HHVINFVRVRVPETA
-1245 PEVKREPPPSTS
+1245 PEVKREAPPSTS
-1257 ADADAT
+1257 CEASAY
-1263 SFGPNLREAQVFSL
+1263 GQNLREAQVFSL

-1288 INRSSTE
+1288 INRNNTEST
-1295 ASAQVVRPKSS
+1295 QVVRPKST

-1323 LEVRESML
+1323 LEIRESML

-1338 QKLSAKQNSLPR
+1338 QKMSPKQNSLSASWLEDMDTSRLAHGDGITAIER
-1350 ILTKAAGRSRHSHR
+1350 ILSKAASRSCQIKR
-1364 SIQEI
+1364 SIQDI
-1369 CGKVSPP
+1369 CGAPYPP
-1376 VPPKKSSPADKKTM
+1376 VPPKKSSPTDKKAM

-1427 DGEAA
+1427 ENDAA
-1432 MDLGASDVMDSEVLY
+1432 MDLGSSETVESEMLY

-1472 SSVLGHRCKSVDAKK
+1472 SSVLGHRCKSKDPKN
-1487 LPTTDEEHIYAADT
+1487 LPTSDEEHIYSADT
-1501 CGVAHDLRLALMQHY
+1501 CGVAHDVRLTLMQQ
-1516 FRESSCLQSVSI
+1516 FFKDSSCLQSVSI

-1552 ESLRNVQNDQVLQ
+1552 ESLRNDQVLP
-1565 GFSVDK
+1565 GFSVEK

-1586 IPCRPGRGPEA
+1586 LPCRPGRGTDA
-1597 GAGRCPSNKK
+1597 GAWHTPTNKK
-1607 TGVLVK
+1607 TCVLLK

-1619 GQLAPFPT
+1619 DKLGLFPM

-1639 KDIKN
+1639 IDIKTT
-1644 ATQKK
+1644 TQKK

-1665 FMGVGLQVGLYL
+1665 FMY
-1677 MLCVGASAHRGVGLQ
+1677 S
-1692 VGVYLMLCVGGVG
+1692 
-1705 PQGALAHRTNLEL
+1705 LARTNLEL
-1718 ELVHRGGGLCSGGA
+1718 ELVHRGGNLCSGGA

-1740 LNQLFQ
+1740 LNQLFH
-1746 VLATHMRLY
+1746 VLAMHMRLY
-1755 SIDSAYNPWTRLTQ
+1755 SIDSAYNPWTKLTQ
-1769 VSENQQEGEDE
+1769 IAQNREADGFDE
-1780 DRREVAML
+1780 ERPEVPML

-1814 VVKMLYNLQFVQGL
+1814 VVKMLYNVQYTQ
-1828 AALSVKFSPEEKR
+1828 ALVAQSAKFSSEER
-1841 VWSTSGALKKNAAN
+1841 QSWVTSGALKKNAAN
-1855 ADKCLEAL
+1855 SEKSFEAL
-1863 LSHVIGELSRDESV
+1863 LSHVIGELSKEKSV
-1877 YRLNTE
+1877 YKVNVE
-1883 ETSVLSSSVVSPQ
+1883 ETMALSSSVWSPQ
-1896 SIEFSLRQF
+1896 SIEFSLQQF
-1905 CLPFLRLSSLL
+1905 CLPFLRLACLL

-1922 DVLTECPTP
+1922 DNLTGCLEDEEF
-1931 SSVPS
+1931 SSLAVCLGLLPS
-1936 ASCLEWPAVC
+1936 APQPSNTMHSASSLEWPVS
-1946 AFQLVTQWCQEVT
+1946 AFSLITQWCTEVT
-1959 GLPEAQGDHS
+1959 GLSQLHAEQS
-1969 LTLLVQDP
+1969 LSLLVQDP
-1977 QWAAPRLLRLPENYN
+1977 QWAAPRLLQLPDNYN
-1992 VIFQYYHR
+1992 IIFQYYHR
-2000 KECTACQKV
+2000 KACTACKKV
-2009 PKDPALCLVCGTF
+2009 PKDPALCLVCGAF
-2022 VCLKGPCCKQQG
+2022 VCLKGVCCKQQG
-2034 VCECVLHSQH
+2034 TCECVLHSQH

-2090 PLFLCA
+2090 PLFLCE

>member
-1 MADMSPTEAKV
+1 M
-12 ARQIEYYF
+12 
-20 GDHNLPRDK
+20 
-29 FLKEQLQVDDGWVA
+29 
-43 VATMLQ
+43 
-49 FNREAYHAKK
+49 
-59 AEERKA
+59 
-65 HKADS
+65 
-70 KAKAKHNQDEQQKQT
+70 
-85 EDKEMDLL
+85 
-93 LEEQTGCLLKFSGE
+93 C
-107 LDQVSRED
+107 
-115 FHALFSGH
+115 
-123 GKIKWVD
+123 
-130 FTRGAKEGT
+130 
-139 LLFDGKAQEALDK
+139 
-152 ATEAN
+152 
-157 GGTLQIKDN
+157 
-166 DATWE
+166 
-171 LLEGDV
+171 
-177 EKDVM
+177 
-182 KKMIQAQQELHS
+182 
-194 RNKGRGPPSP
+194 
-204 KKRAREDTADAPAA
+204 
-218 KHRRPN
+218 
-224 AEDSAS
+224 
-230 TSQICDQFA
+230 
-239 FDVIKGNRPTPD
+239 
-251 LARTPENMTPRTWQ
+251 
-265 DNKNKSVDNKPES
+265 
-278 MMAASLLPS
+278 MMAASLL
-287 LRCGD
+287 RRD
-292 KKATAARL
+292 KKTTAAHL
-300 KADLSRATDDNCAS
+300 KADLNRTDNS
-314 GAHRQLQELL
+314 TGLRQLQELL
-324 DAVLDPET
+324 DAVLNPEK
-332 PATDAEALDWCKCLI
+332 PAADTEALDWCKCLI
-347 AGGDGFEGFCEAV
+347 AGGEGFEEFCKTV
-360 RSYDNAALCG
+360 RSYDNATLCG

-386 ISPCMSLCAECFNQG
+386 ISPCMSLCAECFNNG

-422 DSNVMRET
+422 DSNVMRES
-430 GFCRRHRLKTGED
+430 GFCRRHRLRTGEN
-443 VPCVPQDLLLMS
+443 VPSIPRDLLLMS
-455 ELVLPRFIIS
+455 EMVLPRFILCII
-465 VVQYLR
+465 QYLR
-471 EGYTEPDSGDL
+471 DGYIESDISTERDL

-513 LTNQQTFKDLSMGQ
+513 LTNQQTFKDLSMDQ
-527 EDNTYAKQNYEKYLS
+527 DA
-542 ALKNSGLV
+542 
-550 SVEDKALPPSTEG
+550 
-563 AAVVAEGAVAS
+563 
-574 TEATAAGSPEESS
+574 
-587 KEEDLDGGQSVGQR
+587 GQSVGQR
-601 KRVKLSSATKD
+601 KRVKLSSSTKD
-612 SSIMDSL
+612 PSIIESL
-619 KHKRFLEELLFWT
+619 KHKCFLEELLFWT

-705 ECHLL
+705 ECQLL
-710 DVMVTVLLYMMESC
+710 DIMVTVLLYMMESC
-724 LVKSEL
+724 LIKSEL

-740 VNCGEALLKNN
+740 VNCSEALLKNN

-768 VAKRFLEDHSLLML
+768 VAKKFLEDHSLLML

-845 VRYCLEA
+845 VRYCLET
-852 LQLWF
+852 LQIWF
-857 DAIGFVDEPAPNQV
+857 DAIGFIDEPAPNQV

-885 SKAVKCQGLDLD
+885 SKAIKCQGLDLD

-918 SLSEIHSNMWVR
+918 CLSEIHSNMWVR

-973 FKVVDLL
+973 SVFERFKVVDLL
-980 TMASQHQNP
+980 TMASQHQNA

-1013 RVHLGMT
+1013 RIHLGMT
-1020 DDEILRSE
+1020 DDEILRAE

-1041 SLLDLIPENPNPK
+1041 TLLDLIPENPNPK
-1054 SGVVPGSCSFE
+1054 SGIIPGSCSFE
-1065 EMLSTVAD
+1065 EMLSAVAD

-1122 YAAFLKQSGVDST
+1122 YSAFLKQSGIHT
-1135 NPWPPYK
+1135 GNPWPPYK
-1142 ERTPLRP
+1142 ERTVLHPC
-1149 EYRGLVK
+1149 YKGLIK

-1167 FTLLYKIWMDHHN
+1167 FTLLYKIWMDHQN

-1192 IELGLDNQVQDDKE
+1192 IELGLDNQVQDNKADE
-1206 QEEPCIEEHCHDS
+1206 VRLREHCHDS
-1219 WFPGTSLLSNL
+1219 WFPGTNLLSNL
-1230 HHIINFVRVRVPETA
+1230 HHVINFVRVRVPETA
-1245 PEVKREPPPSTS
+1245 PEVKREAPPSTS
-1257 ADADAT
+1257 NEA
-1263 SFGPNLREAQVFSL
+1263 SSYAQVFSL

-1288 INRSSTE
+1288 INRSNTE
-1295 ASAQVVRPKSS
+1295 AAQVVRPKSS
-1306 STRWVPPGTPP
+1306 STRWVPPGTQP

-1323 LEVRESML
+1323 LEIRESML

-1338 QKLSAKQNSLPR
+1338 QKLSSKQNSLSASWLEDMDMSRHTHGDGITAIER
-1350 ILTKAAGRSRHSHR
+1350 ILTKAATRSCQIKR
-1364 SIQEI
+1364 SIQDI
-1369 CGKVSPP
+1369 CGKVCPP
-1376 VPPKKSSPADKKTM
+1376 VPPKKNNPTDKKAM

-1427 DGEAA
+1427 ETEAA
-1432 MDLGASDVMDSEVLY
+1432 MDLGASEVMESEVLY

-1472 SSVLGHRCKSVDAKK
+1472 SSVLGHRCQNQEAKK
-1487 LPTTDEEHIYAADT
+1487 LPTSDEEHIYPVDT
-1501 CGVAHDLRLALMQHY
+1501 CGVAHDVRLTLMQR
-1516 FRESSCLQSVSI
+1516 FFKDSSCLQSVSI

-1552 ESLRNVQNDQVLQ
+1552 ESLRNDQVLQ

-1586 IPCRPGRGPEA
+1586 LPCRPGRSTEA
-1597 GAGRCPSNKK
+1597 GAWHMPTNKK
-1607 TGVLVK
+1607 LCVLVK

-1619 GQLAPFPT
+1619 EKLGLFPVSFQRSQEFIT
-1627 ESNLSKEMELVI
+1627 SNLSKEMELVI

-1644 ATQKK
+1644 TTQKK

-1665 FMGVGLQVGLYL
+1665 FMYSV
-1677 MLCVGASAHRGVGLQ
+1677 A
-1692 VGVYLMLCVGGVG
+1692 
-1705 PQGALAHRTNLEL
+1705 RTNLEL
-1718 ELVHRGGGLCSGGA
+1718 ELVHRGGNLCSGGA

-1740 LNQLFQ
+1740 LNQLFH
-1746 VLATHMRLY
+1746 VLAMHMRLY
-1755 SIDSAYNPWTRLTQ
+1755 SIDSAYNPWTKLTQ
-1769 VSENQQEGEDE
+1769 ITQSKEAEP
-1780 DRREVAML
+1780 EVPML

-1800 LTMPQPLRKEHFTC
+1800 LTMPQPLRKEHFSC
-1814 VVKMLYNLQFVQGL
+1814 VVKMLYNLQFTQAL
-1828 AALSVKFSPEEKR
+1828 AALSAKFSPEER
-1841 VWSTSGALKKNAAN
+1841 QAWSTSGALKKSATNAE
-1855 ADKCLEAL
+1855 KSFEAL
-1863 LSHVIGELSRDESV
+1863 LCHVMSELSQDRSV
-1877 YRLNTE
+1877 YKGNTE
-1883 ETSVLSSSVVSPQ
+1883 ETSMLSSSVWSPQ
-1896 SIEFSLRQF
+1896 SIEFSLQQF
-1905 CLPFLRLSSLL
+1905 CLPFLRLSCLL

-1922 DVLTECPTP
+1922 DNLTGCLEEEEF
-1931 SSVPS
+1931 SSLAVCLGLLPS
-1936 ASCLEWPAVC
+1936 ALQLSNTVHSASYLEWPVS
-1946 AFQLVTQWCQEVT
+1946 AFDLVTQWCAEVT
-1959 GLPEAQGDHS
+1959 GLSHMQAEQS

-1977 QWAAPRLLRLPENYN
+1977 LWAAPRLLQLPDNYN
-1992 VIFQYYHR
+1992 IIFQYYHR
-2000 KECTACQKV
+2000 KACTACKKV
-2009 PKDPALCLVCGTF
+2009 PKDPALCLVCGAF
-2022 VCLKGPCCKQQG
+2022 VCLKGACCKQQG
-2034 VCECVLHSQH
+2034 ICECVLHSQH

-2090 PLFLCA
+2090 PLFLCE